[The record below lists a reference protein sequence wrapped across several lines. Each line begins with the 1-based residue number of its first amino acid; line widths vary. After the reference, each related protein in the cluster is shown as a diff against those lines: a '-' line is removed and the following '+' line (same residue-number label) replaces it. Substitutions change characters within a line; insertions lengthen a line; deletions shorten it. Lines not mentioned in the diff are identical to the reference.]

1 MRKWRIKSRKI
12 LATLLAAVMLLVMIP
27 TTLVDTAA
35 ADMTY
40 VEQDGWFYFWDEQG
54 LKDILTANADSEWIP
69 MRFAASQSELDDSTG
84 TMTLNSSVTIP
95 AKAYVHMRDGQL
107 KVTALR
113 KLTVQGTLV
122 TRVDRA
128 VTGSVSVEGDGV
140 YCKYSDVTDG
150 VSLVSELKKLGNMA
164 AAGDVAKN
172 LEVSVMAD
180 VTVNGDLTVPAGVY
194 MYLDE
199 GKTLQV
205 SGALTVEKDAAVG
218 DYGVLKAV
226 SVNIEQG
233 GSMSYGEGAELDYG
247 SQLTVNGEFYGFGTV
262 RGTGSQPS
270 IVIGGT
276 AEIDNYGAGSI
287 SADVWSVNAAAT
299 INNYGVLVVPLAQ
312 RASLVSGTN
321 ISYNAKDGD
330 NGTGSVQCT
339 VRLTDTEAGK
349 AGVLQNAI
357 NTFDTITDKKDY
369 ELFAVS
375 VSNAAKGQPMQL
387 TLNEDL
393 TVDGA
398 VDCLFL
404 TQNDWPEDE
413 TGFAPHVTI
422 GEGAALTVAAGRTL
436 SANVP
441 VTVNGTLDIRSEGS
455 FTFGTPGIVV
465 LQDGM
470 TVNGTVLTAGLLE
483 VSGDVIV
490 AEGGVL
496 HQTMGGVRIEGSLTV
511 NGTMTVDMVD
521 FQIKG
526 SYTKGANATVT
537 IGENANFS
545 YQAKTTFNK
554 DAILAAFAQED
565 VSTVT
570 VEVNE
575 DVTLTENLTIPK
587 GKTLVIDGYGTLTI
601 APGVT
606 LALEEYIRGENEA
619 PPTGT
624 MGGRIECSAPLV
636 IKGMLDVRA
645 EACLNPETVTVE
657 NGGKLIVQ
665 ANGEYNSWYG
675 SFTVKAGGHVTNNG
689 WISFGEDS
697 VIAVEGDWAA
707 AWTQGEGAEANKN
720 VAARLE
726 QGDNADQKIQKALAD
741 INASTLPDFFSY
753 TVPVYREDSGE
764 RIELTQDLT
773 IPAGVELA
781 FSSEGA
787 TTYIAEGAALTVQG
801 ILYSNDPFTVDGKLT
816 VSANGWATVWN
827 DLLVGGTLTI
837 DEDGRMYCQYLTDEN
852 EQGKAGTIVNNGS
865 LAAEQ
870 FDLKHNEVDIGGG
883 GDDGSKVVRSL
894 EALKSALA
902 EGGQINYRGTELTI
916 SEDLTIPENVNLT
929 INVTTFTVNE
939 GVTLTNKGNVWL
951 YGDAYLYGKLDVS
964 NEGGYFGGYGLVKA
978 GGEDNLVGDEYGNR
992 QFNWTARI
1000 SKEGASETLT
1010 QEELTAAGASVLA
1023 DGIEIDLG
1031 SQTTLTLAGGLE
1043 IRDKNVSIGG
1053 ANAAKVVVNGTL
1065 SVWNYLNLD
1074 APMTV
1079 NGTVNVYDSVYASRD
1094 ITVSTGGKLHVR
1106 NYYNESEHR
1115 QWTGSVQ
1122 FGNNAWIA
1130 LPEGAAWDDYVTVD
1144 DGCRLG
1150 VNRTVNA
1157 DNLES
1162 FLQSCNDGRDYIVTL
1177 HMNRHEGES
1186 VPLYIAT
1193 GTTLTIPENVELTIY
1208 DLTGNGYDTIIIG
1221 AADDSGNKGEII
1233 VNGSLRISMPAQVD
1247 GTLAINGEMRA
1258 VSGDTTTVNG
1268 AMTVNEGGT
1277 VQFSRLAGTGTI
1289 TNNGTLTA
1297 NEKAVGTVIGG
1308 SGNTTIDNT
1317 RLEASNMAE
1326 LKAALSSLSGST
1338 ERQTIFLCRSAM
1350 DDAAPGF
1357 VIDEDITV
1365 PSSVELRMDE
1375 MRSSNFR
1382 GLTVAE
1388 NAKLT
1393 VAGAVYSWAEDGV
1406 TVNGTLET
1414 LYGGQD
1420 ENGNWIPDGRIA
1432 AYSVTVASTGNLVNG
1447 GSTNV
1452 YDRDEQTGG
1461 TLAVEGK
1468 MENSGNLN
1476 CRDLQYSGTTLTN
1489 KGDIRV
1495 RQQLKI
1501 AEGSVIEN
1509 TGWITYGDCDALDK
1523 INNSENATIRWEKT
1537 VNTVEELRTLLT
1549 RTENGTATLELR
1561 EDCTLNEDL
1570 VIPGHIQLQISGE
1583 NGTPHTLTVPEN
1595 VTLFV
1600 GGQLTAQN
1608 SATIV
1613 VNGTLVTS
1621 GFAQV
1626 YGALTINESGVW
1638 EQKDNAD
1645 VSDDRASVTIDGLL
1659 EQSESRVQLSS
1670 WRNGKIIF
1678 GANARWN
1685 EVGTISSYKSST
1697 AITGFDTGKYKLSTD
1712 DGINYYLKRLSSGGG
1727 SGGGETSTVGDVNGD
1742 GVVDQA
1748 DLVALARF
1756 MAGIDDLEDTTR
1768 ADINGDGIY
1777 SAADLTAL
1785 ARMLEAQQDTQ
1796 TADAD
1801 ENGAPVDTGAELNA
1815 DAQDTV
1821 QTEDGGAPV
1830 EPAPAVDDVPETVE
1844 ESVTGEV
1851 PQTEAGE
1858 QAA

>member
-1 MRKWRIKSRKI
+1 
-12 LATLLAAVMLLVMIP
+12 
-27 TTLVDTAA
+27 
-35 ADMTY
+35 MT
-40 VEQDGWFYFWDEQG
+40 VSGD
-54 LKDILTANADSEWIP
+54 LTA
-69 MRFAASQSELDDSTG
+69 
-84 TMTLNSSVTIP
+84 P
-95 AKAYVHMRDGQL
+95 AKVELFLGRERAL
-107 KVTALR
+107 TVTG
-113 KLTVQGTLV
+113 KLTVESGAYVYASEALTVGSMEVKADSAVDAYGGIRYGSTLTVNGSMALYDKSFGTDSPSAITIGAGGKLMNGYEAITIADRWYIGDNATVDNSGSLVVPVEHRGDLAGKKNVPGAICSVKMLTDTEASRPGALQSAMAAFDSVSGKAENEYFNVVVRNAQLWQPLQFTLPEDLTVGGTVDGISFLQLAPPANTESFFPAVTLPAGKTLTVALDKQLSSTVPFVVNGTLV
-122 TRVDRA
+122 LPEG
-128 VTGSVSVEGDGV
+128 GSMVNGAYPTATFNGGLQVNGTVNSFGW
-140 YCKYSDVTDG
+140 
-150 VSLVSELKKLGNMA
+150 
-164 AAGDVAKN
+164 
-172 LEVSVMAD
+172 
-180 VTVNGDLTVPAGVY
+180 VTVNGD
-194 MYLDE
+194 M
-199 GKTLQV
+199 
-205 SGALTVEKDAAVG
+205 
-218 DYGVLKAV
+218 
-226 SVNIEQG
+226 
-233 GSMSYGEGAELDYG
+233 
-247 SQLTVNGEFYGFGTV
+247 
-262 RGTGSQPS
+262 
-270 IVIGGT
+270 
-276 AEIDNYGAGSI
+276 
-287 SADVWSVNAAAT
+287 
-299 INNYGVLVVPLAQ
+299 
-312 RASLVSGTN
+312 
-321 ISYNAKDGD
+321 
-330 NGTGSVQCT
+330 
-339 VRLTDTEAGK
+339 
-349 AGVLQNAI
+349 
-357 NTFDTITDKKDY
+357 
-369 ELFAVS
+369 
-375 VSNAAKGQPMQL
+375 
-387 TLNEDL
+387 
-393 TVDGA
+393 
-398 VDCLFL
+398 
-404 TQNDWPEDE
+404 
-413 TGFAPHVTI
+413 
-422 GEGAALTVAAGRTL
+422 TVAAGGTFRQQYGSLTVTGTL
-436 SANVP
+436 
-441 VTVNGTLDIRSEGS
+441 TVNGTLDLAETN
-455 FTFGTPGIVV
+455 FTVKGTYV
-465 LQDGM
+465 
-470 TVNGTVLTAGLLE
+470 
-483 VSGDVIV
+483 
-490 AEGGVL
+490 
-496 HQTMGGVRIEGSLTV
+496 
-511 NGTMTVDMVD
+511 
-521 FQIKG
+521 KG
-526 SYTKGANATVT
+526 ENATVNMD
-537 IGENANFS
+537 EKVSFD
-545 YQAKTTFNK
+545 YQVKTEFNR
-554 DAILAAFAQED
+554 DAILAAVAQEN

-587 GKTLVIDGYGTLTI
+587 GKTLVIDGYETLTI

-624 MGGRIECSAPLV
+624 TGGRIECSSPLV
-636 IKGMLDVRA
+636 IKGTLDVRA

-697 VIAVEGDWAA
+697 VIAVEGEWAV

-720 VAARLE
+720 VAVRLE

-753 TVPVYREDSGE
+753 TVPIYREDSGE
-764 RIELTQDLT
+764 RIELTQALT

-787 TTYIAEGAALTVQG
+787 MTYIAEGAALTVQG
-801 ILYSNDPFTVDGKLT
+801 GMYSNAPFNVDGKLT

-827 DLLVGGTLTI
+827 NLLVGGTLTI
-837 DEDGRMYCQYLTDEN
+837 DEGGRMYCQYLTDEN

-865 LAAEQ
+865 LSAEQ
-870 FDLKHNEVDIGGG
+870 TELKHNEVDIGG

-951 YGDAYLYGKLDVS
+951 HGDAYLYGKLDVS
-964 NEGGYFGGYGLVKA
+964 NESSYFGGYGVVKA

-1000 SKEGASETLT
+1000 SKEGTSETLT
-1010 QEELTAAGASVLA
+1010 QEELTAAGASTLA
-1023 DGIEIDLG
+1023 NRIEIDLG
-1031 SQTTLTLAGGLE
+1031 SQTTLTLADGLE
-1043 IRDKNVSIGG
+1043 IRDKNVYIWG

-1079 NGTVNVYDSVYASRD
+1079 NGTVNVYNSVYASRD
-1094 ITVSTGGKLHVR
+1094 ITVSTGGKLRVH

-1115 QWTGSVQ
+1115 QWTGSVE
-1122 FGNNAWIA
+1122 FESNAWIA

-1221 AADDSGNKGEII
+1221 AADESGKKGEVI

-1247 GTLAINGEMRA
+1247 GTLTINGEMRA

-1308 SGNTTIDNT
+1308 SGKTMIDNT

-1338 ERQTIFLCRSAM
+1338 ERQTIYLCRSAM
-1350 DDAAPGF
+1350 DDANPYF
-1357 VIDEDITV
+1357 VIDGDITV
-1365 PSSVELRMDE
+1365 PSNVQLRMDE

-1382 GLTVAE
+1382 GLTVAQD
-1388 NAKLT
+1388 AKLT
-1393 VAGAVYSWAEDGV
+1393 VAGAVYNWAEDGV

-1420 ENGNWIPDGRIA
+1420 ENGNWIPNGQIA
-1432 AYSVTVASTGNLVNG
+1432 AYSVTVASTGHLVNG
-1447 GSTNV
+1447 GNTDVN
-1452 YDRDEQTGG
+1452 DRDEQTGG
-1461 TLAVEGK
+1461 TLVVEGVL
-1468 MENSGNLN
+1468 ENSNTVN
-1476 CRDLQYSGTTLTN
+1476 CRDLKYSGTELTN
-1489 KGDIRV
+1489 KGNIYV

-1501 AEGSVIEN
+1501 AEGCAIANAGQV
-1509 TGWITYGDCDALDK
+1509 TYADCDALDK
-1523 INNSENATIRWEKT
+1523 INNSENATIRWNKT
-1537 VNTVEELRTLLT
+1537 VNTVEELRVLLT
-1549 RTENGTATLELR
+1549 RTESGTATLELR
-1561 EDCTLNEDL
+1561 EDCTLNEELAIPENIEL
-1570 VIPGHIQLQISGE
+1570 VFAADHGQ
-1583 NGTPHTLTVPEN
+1583 TPTLTVSEG
-1595 VTLFV
+1595 VTLSAN
-1600 GGQLTAQN
+1600 GQLNIQD
-1608 SATIV
+1608 SATLV
-1613 VNGTLVTS
+1613 VNGTLATCNNV
-1621 GFAQV
+1621 QV
-1626 YGALTINESGVW
+1626 NGALLISESGVW
-1638 EQKDNAD
+1638 QQENW
-1645 VSDDRASVTIDGLL
+1645 ASVNNDGASITINGRL
-1659 EQSESRVQLSS
+1659 EQSESWVELTS

-1678 GANARWN
+1678 GANAHWN
-1685 EVGTISSYKSST
+1685 EVGTISSHESST

-1727 SGGGETSTVGDVNGD
+1727 SGGGETSTIGDVNGD

-1785 ARMLEAQQDTQ
+1785 ARMLEAQQGTQ

-1830 EPAPAVDDVPETVE
+1830 EPAPVVDDVPETVE

>member
-1 MRKWRIKSRKI
+1 MKKWRIKSRKI

-27 TTLVDTAA
+27 TTMVDTAA

-54 LKDILTANADSEWIP
+54 LKDILTANADSEWIS
-69 MRFAASQSELDDSTG
+69 MRFAASQSELDNSAG

-95 AKAYVHMRDGQL
+95 ASAYVHMRDGQL
-107 KVTALR
+107 KVAALR

-150 VSLVSELKKLGNMA
+150 ASLVSELKKLGDMA
-164 AAGDVAKN
+164 AAGDVAKD
-172 LEVSVMAD
+172 LEVNVMAD

-205 SGALTVEKDAAVG
+205 SGALTVKKDAAVG
-218 DYGVLKAV
+218 DYGVLKAA

-247 SQLTVNGEFYGFGTV
+247 SQLTVNGGFYGFGTV

-276 AEIDNYGAGSI
+276 AEISNYGAGSI
-287 SADVWSVNAAAT
+287 FADVWSVNATAT

-330 NGTGSVQCT
+330 NGTGSVQYA

-357 NTFDTITDKKDY
+357 NTFDTITGKKDY

-375 VSNAAKGQPMQL
+375 VSNAVKGQPMRL
-387 TLNEDL
+387 TLNENV

-436 SANVP
+436 SVNVP
-441 VTVNGTLDIRSEGS
+441 VTVNGTLDIRNEGG

-470 TVNGTVLTAGLLE
+470 TLNGTVLTAGLLE
-483 VSGDVIV
+483 VYGDVAV

-496 HQTMGGVRIEGSLTV
+496 HQTMGSVRIEGSLTV
-511 NGTMTVDMVD
+511 NGTMIVDMVD

-537 IGENANFS
+537 IGENANFN
-545 YQAKTTFNK
+545 YQVKTEFNR
-554 DAILAAFAQED
+554 DAILAAFAQEN

-575 DVTLTENLTIPK
+575 DVTLTEDLTIPK
-587 GKTLVIDGYGTLTI
+587 GKTLGIDGYGTLTI

-606 LALEEYIRGENEA
+606 LALEGTVEADWEQNISGGRLECGAPMVIRG
-619 PPTGT
+619 TFSVGT
-624 MGGRIECSAPLV
+624 
-636 IKGMLDVRA
+636 RA
-645 EACLNPETVTVE
+645 YANPYTTITVE
-657 NGGKLIVQ
+657 NGGSLVM
-665 ANGEYNSWYG
+665 NGSSYFAG
-675 SFTVKAGGHVTNNG
+675 HSFTVKSGGRVINNSRMAFGTGNTITVEDG
-689 WISFGEDS
+689 WDS
-697 VIAVEGDWAA
+697 
-707 AWTQGEGAEANKN
+707 AWTQGPNATAEVNRGIYLYSN
-720 VAARLE
+720 
-726 QGDNADQKIQKALAD
+726 DNAAAAIQTAIAEVTG
-741 INASTLPDFFSY
+741 SLPEFFSY
-753 TVPVYREDSGE
+753 VVYVYREDSGE

-781 FSSEGA
+781 FYDEGV
-787 TTYIAEGAALTVQG
+787 TTYIAEGAALTIQG
-801 ILYSNDPFTVDGKLT
+801 GLYSEAPITVDGKLT
-816 VSANGWATVWN
+816 VSANGYANVQKN
-827 DLLVGGTLTI
+827 LLVGGTLTI
-837 DEDGRMYCQYLTDEN
+837 DEGGRMYCQYLTDEN

-883 GDDGSKVVRSL
+883 GDDGSKVVYSL

-902 EGGQINYRGTELTI
+902 EGGQIDYRGTELTI

-929 INVTTFTVNE
+929 IDVTTFTVNE
-939 GVTLTNKGNVWL
+939 GVTLTNKGNVSL
-951 YGDAYLYGKLDVS
+951 YGDMYLYGKLDVS
-964 NEGGYFGGYGLVKA
+964 NGISYFGGYGVVKA
-978 GGEDNLVGDEYGNR
+978 GGEDNLVGDENGNR
-992 QFNWTARI
+992 QFNWTTRI
-1000 SKEGASETLT
+1000 SKEGTSETLT
-1010 QEELTAAGASVLA
+1010 QEELTAAGASTLTNR
-1023 DGIEIDLG
+1023 IEIDLG

-1043 IRDKNVSIGG
+1043 IRDKNVSIWG

-1094 ITVSTGGKLHVR
+1094 ITVNTGGKLHVH

-1115 QWTGSVQ
+1115 QWTGSVE
-1122 FGNNAWIA
+1122 FGDTAWIA

-1150 VNRTVNA
+1150 ANRTVNA

-1162 FLQSCNDGRDYIVTL
+1162 FLQSCDDGRNYIVTL

-1208 DLTGNGYDTIIIG
+1208 DLTGNGYNTIIIG
-1221 AADDSGNKGEII
+1221 AADESGNKGEVI

-1247 GTLAINGEMRA
+1247 GTLTISGEMRA

-1308 SGNTTIDNT
+1308 SGKTMIDNT

-1326 LKAALSSLSGST
+1326 LKAALSSLSGSA

-1350 DDAAPGF
+1350 DDADPYF

-1365 PSSVELRMDE
+1365 PSGVELRMDE

-1388 NAKLT
+1388 DAKLT
-1393 VAGAVYSWAEDGV
+1393 VAGGVYSWAEDGV

-1420 ENGNWIPDGRIA
+1420 EDGNGISNGRIA

-1447 GSTNV
+1447 GNTDVN
-1452 YDRDEQTGG
+1452 DRDEQTGG
-1461 TLAVEGK
+1461 TLAIEGT
-1468 MENSGNLN
+1468 MENSGYIN
-1476 CRDLQYSGTTLTN
+1476 CRDLRHSGTELTN
-1489 KGDIRV
+1489 KGNIYV

-1501 AEGSVIEN
+1501 AEGSAIEN
-1509 TGWITYGDCDALDK
+1509 AGWITYGDCDALDK
-1523 INNSENATIRWEKT
+1523 ISNSENASIRWEKT
-1537 VNTVEELRTLLT
+1537 ANTVEELRTLLT
-1549 RTENGTATLELR
+1549 RTGNGTATLELR
-1561 EDCTLNEDL
+1561 EGCTLNEDL
-1570 VIPGHIQLQISGE
+1570 VVPGNIELVLAADHGQA
-1583 NGTPHTLTVPEN
+1583 PTLTVPEG
-1595 VTLFV
+1595 VTLSAN
-1600 GGQLTAQN
+1600 GQLN
-1608 SATIV
+1608 IKDSATLA
-1613 VNGTLVTS
+1613 VNGTLATS
-1621 GFAQV
+1621 NDVQV
-1626 YGALTINESGVW
+1626 NGALLISESGVW
-1638 EQKDNAD
+1638 KQKN
-1645 VSDDRASVTIDGLL
+1645 SASVNNDSASITINGAL
-1659 EQSESRVQLSS
+1659 EQSESWVELTS
-1670 WRNGKIIF
+1670 WWNGKIIF

-1685 EVGTISSYKSST
+1685 EVGAICSRESST
-1697 AITGFDTGKYKLSTD
+1697 AITGFDTGKYELRS
-1712 DGINYYLKRLSSGGG
+1712 DGEYYYLKRVSSGGG
-1727 SGGGETSTVGDVNGD
+1727 SGGGETSITGDVNGD

-1785 ARMLEAQQDTQ
+1785 ARMLEAQQGTQ

-1844 ESVTGEV
+1844 KSVTGEV
-1851 PQTEAGE
+1851 PQTEAEE

>member
-12 LATLLAAVMLLVMIP
+12 LATLLAAVILLVMIP
-27 TTLVDTAA
+27 TTMVDMALAANYVTDKDGNTYFWSEQGLRELIAAAPDGSAHFAKSATQLDNSNATLTITSDLTIPKCFSVYMNYGQLVVSAGATLTVEGQLEAGFGKVSGSIVATEGATYYLFSEASTGAQLTADLQKLGAAAA
-35 ADMTY
+35 ADTSGAHY
-40 VEQDGWFYFWDEQG
+40 SAYIIGDVTVSGD
-54 LKDILTANADSEWIP
+54 LTA
-69 MRFAASQSELDDSTG
+69 
-84 TMTLNSSVTIP
+84 P
-95 AKAYVHMRDGQL
+95 AKVELFLGRERAL
-107 KVTALR
+107 TVTG
-113 KLTVQGTLV
+113 KLTVESGAYVYASEALTVGSMEVKADSAVDAYGGIRYGSTLTVNGSMVLYDKSFGTGTTSTITIGAGGKLMNGYEAITIADRWYIGDNATVDNSGSLVVPVEHRGDLVGKKNVPGAIYSVKMLTDTEASRPGALQSAMAAFDSVSGKADNEYFNVVVRNAQLRQPLQFTLPEDLTVGGTVDGISFLQLAPPANTERFFPSVTLPAGKTLTVALDKQLSSTVPFVVNGTLV
-122 TRVDRA
+122 LPEG
-128 VTGSVSVEGDGV
+128 GSMVNGAYPTATFNGGLQVNGTVNSFGG
-140 YCKYSDVTDG
+140 
-150 VSLVSELKKLGNMA
+150 
-164 AAGDVAKN
+164 
-172 LEVSVMAD
+172 
-180 VTVNGDLTVPAGVY
+180 VTVNGD
-194 MYLDE
+194 M
-199 GKTLQV
+199 
-205 SGALTVEKDAAVG
+205 
-218 DYGVLKAV
+218 
-226 SVNIEQG
+226 
-233 GSMSYGEGAELDYG
+233 
-247 SQLTVNGEFYGFGTV
+247 
-262 RGTGSQPS
+262 
-270 IVIGGT
+270 
-276 AEIDNYGAGSI
+276 
-287 SADVWSVNAAAT
+287 
-299 INNYGVLVVPLAQ
+299 
-312 RASLVSGTN
+312 
-321 ISYNAKDGD
+321 
-330 NGTGSVQCT
+330 
-339 VRLTDTEAGK
+339 
-349 AGVLQNAI
+349 
-357 NTFDTITDKKDY
+357 
-369 ELFAVS
+369 
-375 VSNAAKGQPMQL
+375 
-387 TLNEDL
+387 
-393 TVDGA
+393 
-398 VDCLFL
+398 
-404 TQNDWPEDE
+404 
-413 TGFAPHVTI
+413 
-422 GEGAALTVAAGRTL
+422 TVAAGGTFRQQYGSLTVTGTL
-436 SANVP
+436 
-441 VTVNGTLDIRSEGS
+441 TVNGTLDLAETN
-455 FTFGTPGIVV
+455 FTVKGTYV
-465 LQDGM
+465 
-470 TVNGTVLTAGLLE
+470 
-483 VSGDVIV
+483 
-490 AEGGVL
+490 
-496 HQTMGGVRIEGSLTV
+496 
-511 NGTMTVDMVD
+511 
-521 FQIKG
+521 KG
-526 SYTKGANATVT
+526 ENATVNMD
-537 IGENANFS
+537 EKVSFD
-545 YQAKTTFNK
+545 YQVKTEFNR
-554 DAILAAFAQED
+554 DAILAAFAQEN

-587 GKTLVIDGYGTLTI
+587 GKTLVIDGYETLTI

-624 MGGRIECSAPLV
+624 MGGRIECSSPLV
-636 IKGMLDVRA
+636 IKGTLDVRA
-645 EACLNPETVTVE
+645 EACLNPGTVTVE

-689 WISFGEDS
+689 WMSFSEDS
-697 VIAVEGDWAA
+697 VITVEDEWAV

-720 VAARLE
+720 VAVRLE

-753 TVPVYREDSGE
+753 TVPIYREDSGE

-801 ILYSNDPFTVDGKLT
+801 GLYSNAPFNVDGKLT

-827 DLLVGGTLTI
+827 NLLVGGTLTI
-837 DEDGRMYCQYLTDEN
+837 DEGGRVYCQYLTDEN

-865 LAAEQ
+865 LTAEQ
-870 FDLKHNEVDIGGG
+870 FDLKHNEVDIG
-883 GDDGSKVVRSL
+883 DDSGNRVVGTF
-894 EALKSALA
+894 EALKSALTK
-902 EGGQINYRGTELTI
+902 GGQINYRGSELTI
-916 SEDLTIPENVNLT
+916 SEDLTIPENVDLT
-929 INVTTFTVNE
+929 INVTTFTVSE
-939 GVTLTNKGNVWL
+939 GVTLTNRGNVTVF
-951 YGDAYLYGKLDVS
+951 GDMYLYGKLDVS
-964 NEGGYFGGYGLVKA
+964 GETGGFRGYGMIM
-978 GGEDNLVGDEYGNR
+978 EGDESSIIGEYGGR
-992 QFNWTARI
+992 RFRWTMRVTK
-1000 SKEGASETLT
+1000 SGETEILT
-1010 QEELTAAGASVLA
+1010 AEELTAMFDAPLVSA
-1023 DGIEIDLG
+1023 IELRLG
-1031 SQTTLTLAGGLE
+1031 RQTTLTLNGDIAINDKQLNISGGQYS
-1043 IRDKNVSIGG
+1043 NVVI
-1053 ANAAKVVVNGTL
+1053 NGKL
-1065 SVWNYLNLD
+1065 SVWRYMYISTT
-1074 APMTV
+1074 MTV
-1079 NGTVNVYDSVYASRD
+1079 NGTVEVYANLVMRGNMT
-1094 ITVSTGGKLHVR
+1094 INNGGNLHVR
-1106 NYYNESEHR
+1106 NYLDKDTYR
-1115 QWTGSVQ
+1115 QWIGSVE
-1122 FGNNAWIA
+1122 FAEGFRIN
-1130 LPEGAAWDDYVTVD
+1130 LPEGATMGDYVTVD
-1144 DGCRLG
+1144 QGCTVGVRKYVAASELEGTLRNCADGQYYIIQ
-1150 VNRTVNA
+1150 VSN
-1157 DNLES
+1157 D
-1162 FLQSCNDGRDYIVTL
+1162 QSQSEKWPL
-1177 HMNRHEGES
+1177 H
-1186 VPLYIAT
+1186 IAA
-1193 GTTLTIPENVELTIY
+1193 GTTVTIPENVTVQIPDYNIGGFSEFA
-1208 DLTGNGYDTIIIG
+1208 IG
-1221 AADDSGNKGEII
+1221 AADENGTKGELVVNGRLEVDVPARVEGTLT
-1233 VNGSLRISMPAQVD
+1233 VNGSARF
-1247 GTLAINGEMRA
+1247 GNGYEVR
-1258 VSGDTTTVNG
+1258 TNG
-1268 AMTVNEGGT
+1268 AMLVNAGGEMEINGKLT
-1277 VQFSRLAGTGTI
+1277 GTGTI

-1308 SGNTTIDNT
+1308 SGKTTIYNT

-1326 LKAALSSLSGST
+1326 LKAALSSLSGSA
-1338 ERQTIFLCRSAM
+1338 ERQTIYLCRSAM
-1350 DDAAPGF
+1350 DDANPYF
-1357 VIDEDITV
+1357 VIDGDITV
-1365 PSSVELRMDE
+1365 PSGVELRMDE

-1697 AITGFDTGKYKLSTD
+1697 TITGFDPGRYKLSTS
-1712 DGINYYLKRLSSGGG
+1712 DGINYYLERVSSGGG

-1742 GVVDQA
+1742 SVVDQA

-1830 EPAPAVDDVPETVE
+1830 EPVPAVDDVPETVE
-1844 ESVTGEV
+1844 EPVTGEV

>member
-1 MRKWRIKSRKI
+1 MKKWKIKSRKI

-27 TTLVDTAA
+27 TTLVDTALA
-35 ADMTY
+35 ANY
-40 VEQDGWFYFWDEQG
+40 VTDKDGNTYFWSEQG
-54 LKDILTANADSEWIP
+54 LRELIAADPDGYVCFAKSAAQLEDSNATLTISSDLTIPKDFGVYMGEGRLEVSSGKTLTVEGQLEAGYDKVSGSVVVAEGATYYLFSEASTGAQLASDLPKLGAAAAVDKSGAKYSAYIIGDVTVSGDLTA
-69 MRFAASQSELDDSTG
+69 
-84 TMTLNSSVTIP
+84 P
-95 AKAYVHMRDGQL
+95 AKVELFLGRERAL
-107 KVTALR
+107 TVTG
-113 KLTVQGTLV
+113 KLTVESGAYVYASEALTVGSMEVKADSAVDAYGGIRYGSALIINGVANLWDKSFGTGTTSTITIGAGGKLMNGYEAITIADRWSVSDGATIDNGGSLVVPVEHRGDLAGKKNVPGAICSVKMLTDTEASRSGALKSAMAAFDGISGKANNEYFNVVVRNAQLWQPLQVTLPDDLTVGGMLDGISFLQLAPPANTESFFPAVTLPAGKTLTVALGKQLSSTVPFVVNGTLV
-122 TRVDRA
+122 LPEGGGMVD
-128 VTGSVSVEGDGV
+128 
-140 YCKYSDVTDG
+140 
-150 VSLVSELKKLGNMA
+150 GNYPTA
-164 AAGDVAKN
+164 TFNGGLQVN
-172 LEVSVMAD
+172 GTVNSFGW
-180 VTVNGDLTVPAGVY
+180 VTVNGD
-194 MYLDE
+194 M
-199 GKTLQV
+199 
-205 SGALTVEKDAAVG
+205 
-218 DYGVLKAV
+218 
-226 SVNIEQG
+226 
-233 GSMSYGEGAELDYG
+233 
-247 SQLTVNGEFYGFGTV
+247 
-262 RGTGSQPS
+262 
-270 IVIGGT
+270 
-276 AEIDNYGAGSI
+276 
-287 SADVWSVNAAAT
+287 
-299 INNYGVLVVPLAQ
+299 
-312 RASLVSGTN
+312 
-321 ISYNAKDGD
+321 
-330 NGTGSVQCT
+330 
-339 VRLTDTEAGK
+339 
-349 AGVLQNAI
+349 
-357 NTFDTITDKKDY
+357 
-369 ELFAVS
+369 
-375 VSNAAKGQPMQL
+375 
-387 TLNEDL
+387 
-393 TVDGA
+393 
-398 VDCLFL
+398 
-404 TQNDWPEDE
+404 
-413 TGFAPHVTI
+413 
-422 GEGAALTVAAGRTL
+422 TVAAGGTFRQQYGSLTVTGTL
-436 SANVP
+436 
-441 VTVNGTLDIRSEGS
+441 TVNGTLDLAETN
-455 FTFGTPGIVV
+455 FTVKGTYV
-465 LQDGM
+465 
-470 TVNGTVLTAGLLE
+470 
-483 VSGDVIV
+483 
-490 AEGGVL
+490 
-496 HQTMGGVRIEGSLTV
+496 
-511 NGTMTVDMVD
+511 
-521 FQIKG
+521 KG
-526 SYTKGANATVT
+526 ENATVNMD
-537 IGENANFS
+537 EKVSFD
-545 YQAKTTFNK
+545 YQVRTEFNR

-575 DVTLTENLTIPK
+575 DMTLTEDLTIPQK
-587 GKTLVIDGYGTLTI
+587 KTLVIEGYGTLTI
-601 APGVT
+601 APGAT
-606 LALEEYIRGENEA
+606 LALKEYIRGENEA

-636 IKGMLDVRA
+636 IKGTLDVRA
-645 EACLNPETVTVE
+645 EACLNPGTVTVE

-675 SFTVKAGGHVTNNG
+675 SFTIKAGGHVTNNG

-697 VIAVEGDWAA
+697 VITVEDEWAV

-720 VAARLE
+720 VAVRLE
-726 QGDNADQKIQKALAD
+726 QGDNADQKIQKVLAD

-781 FSSEGA
+781 FYNEGV
-787 TTYIAEGAALTVQG
+787 TTYIAEGATLTIQG
-801 ILYSNDPFTVDGKLT
+801 TLYSNAPITVDGKLT
-816 VSANGWATVWN
+816 VSANGYANVQKN
-827 DLLVGGTLTI
+827 LLVGGTLTI

-865 LAAEQ
+865 LAAKQ

-883 GDDGSKVVRSL
+883 DDGSKVVYSL

-964 NEGGYFGGYGLVKA
+964 NESGYFGGYGVVKA
-978 GGEDNLVGDEYGNR
+978 GGEDNLVGDENGNR
-992 QFNWTARI
+992 QFNWTTRI
-1000 SKEGASETLT
+1000 SKEGTSETLT
-1010 QEELTAAGASVLA
+1010 QEELTAAGASTLTNR
-1023 DGIEIDLG
+1023 IEIDLG
-1031 SQTTLTLAGGLE
+1031 SQTTLTLADGLE
-1043 IRDKNVSIGG
+1043 IRDKNVYIWG

-1094 ITVSTGGKLHVR
+1094 ITVNTGGKLHVR

-1115 QWTGSVQ
+1115 QWTGSVE
-1122 FGNNAWIA
+1122 FGDAAWIA

-1150 VNRTVNA
+1150 ANRTVNA

-1162 FLQSCNDGRDYIVTL
+1162 FLQSCDDGRNYIVTL

-1208 DLTGNGYDTIIIG
+1208 DLTGNGYNTIIIG
-1221 AADDSGNKGEII
+1221 AADESGNKGEVI

-1247 GTLAINGEMRA
+1247 GTLTINGEMRA

-1289 TNNGTLTA
+1289 TNNGTLMA

-1308 SGNTTIDNT
+1308 SGKTTIYNT

-1326 LKAALSSLSGST
+1326 LKAALSSLSGSA

-1350 DDAAPGF
+1350 DDANPYF

-1365 PSSVELRMDE
+1365 PSGVELRMDE

-1393 VAGAVYSWAEDGV
+1393 VAGAVYTWAEDGV

-1414 LYGGQD
+1414 LHGGQD
-1420 ENGNWIPDGRIA
+1420 ENGNWISNGRVV
-1432 AYSVTVASTGNLVNG
+1432 AYSVTVASTGRLVNG
-1447 GSTNV
+1447 GGLDVN
-1452 YDRDEQTGG
+1452 DRDEQTGG
-1461 TLAVEGK
+1461 MLAVEGVL
-1468 MENSGNLN
+1468 ENSNTVN
-1476 CRDLQYSGTTLTN
+1476 CRDLRYSGTALTN
-1489 KGDIRV
+1489 KGNIYV

-1501 AEGSVIEN
+1501 AEGCVIEN
-1509 TGWITYGDCDALDK
+1509 AGQVTYADCDALDK
-1523 INNSENATIRWEKT
+1523 INNSENATICWSKI
-1537 VNTVEELRTLLT
+1537 VNTVEELRALLM
-1549 RTENGTATLELR
+1549 RTENGTAWLTLR
-1561 EDCTLNEDL
+1561 EDQTLTEEL
-1570 VIPGHIQLQISGE
+1570 TIPKNMELQLDTE
-1583 NGTPHTLTVPEN
+1583 NANQCTLTVPEG
-1595 VTLFV
+1595 VTLSAN
-1600 GGQLTAQN
+1600 GQLNIQD
-1608 SATIV
+1608 SATLV
-1613 VNGTLVTS
+1613 VNGTLATCNNV
-1621 GFAQV
+1621 QV
-1626 YGALTINESGVW
+1626 YGTLIVSESGVW
-1638 EQKDNAD
+1638 KQKN
-1645 VSDDRASVTIDGLL
+1645 SASVNNDGASITINGRL
-1659 EQSESRVQLSS
+1659 EQSESWVELTS

-1678 GANARWN
+1678 GTNAHWN
-1685 EVGTISSYKSST
+1685 EVGTISSHESST
-1697 AITGFDTGKYKLSTD
+1697 AITGFDTGKYKLSTN
-1712 DGINYYLKRLSSGGG
+1712 DGINYYLERLSSGGG
-1727 SGGGETSTVGDVNGD
+1727 SGGGETSITGDVNGD

-1785 ARMLEAQQDTQ
+1785 ARMLEAQQGTQ

-1801 ENGAPVDTGAELNA
+1801 ENGALVDTGAELNA

>member
-27 TTLVDTAA
+27 TTLVDTALA
-35 ADMTY
+35 ANY
-40 VEQDGWFYFWDEQG
+40 VTDKDGNTYFWSEQG
-54 LKDILTANADSEWIP
+54 LRELIAAAPDSYVCFAKSAAQLEDSNATLTIASDLTIPKGFGVYMGEGRLEVSSGKTLTVEGQLEAGYDKVSGSVVATEGATYYLFSEASTGAQLASDLPKLGAAAAADTSGAHYSAYIIGDVTVSGDLTA
-69 MRFAASQSELDDSTG
+69 
-84 TMTLNSSVTIP
+84 P
-95 AKAYVHMRDGQL
+95 AKVELFLGRERTL
-107 KVTALR
+107 TVTG
-113 KLTVQGTLV
+113 KLTVESSAYVYATEALTVGSMEVKADSAVDAYGGIRYGSILTVNGSMVLYDKSFGTGTTSTITIGAGGKLMNGYEAITIADRWYIGDNATVDNSGSLVVPVEHRGDLAGKKNVPGNIYSVKMLTDTEASRPGALQSAMAAFDSVSGKAENEYFNVVVRNAQLRQPLQFTLPEDLTVGGTVDGISFLQLAPPANTERFFPSVTLPAGKTLTVALDKQLSSTVPFVVNGTLV
-122 TRVDRA
+122 LPEG
-128 VTGSVSVEGDGV
+128 GSMVNGAYPTATFNGGLQVNGTVNSFGW
-140 YCKYSDVTDG
+140 
-150 VSLVSELKKLGNMA
+150 
-164 AAGDVAKN
+164 
-172 LEVSVMAD
+172 
-180 VTVNGDLTVPAGVY
+180 VTVNGD
-194 MYLDE
+194 M
-199 GKTLQV
+199 
-205 SGALTVEKDAAVG
+205 
-218 DYGVLKAV
+218 
-226 SVNIEQG
+226 
-233 GSMSYGEGAELDYG
+233 
-247 SQLTVNGEFYGFGTV
+247 
-262 RGTGSQPS
+262 
-270 IVIGGT
+270 
-276 AEIDNYGAGSI
+276 
-287 SADVWSVNAAAT
+287 
-299 INNYGVLVVPLAQ
+299 
-312 RASLVSGTN
+312 
-321 ISYNAKDGD
+321 
-330 NGTGSVQCT
+330 
-339 VRLTDTEAGK
+339 
-349 AGVLQNAI
+349 
-357 NTFDTITDKKDY
+357 
-369 ELFAVS
+369 
-375 VSNAAKGQPMQL
+375 
-387 TLNEDL
+387 
-393 TVDGA
+393 
-398 VDCLFL
+398 
-404 TQNDWPEDE
+404 
-413 TGFAPHVTI
+413 
-422 GEGAALTVAAGRTL
+422 TVAAGGTFRQQYGSLTVTGTL
-436 SANVP
+436 
-441 VTVNGTLDIRSEGS
+441 TVNGTLDLAETN
-455 FTFGTPGIVV
+455 FTVKGTYV
-465 LQDGM
+465 
-470 TVNGTVLTAGLLE
+470 
-483 VSGDVIV
+483 
-490 AEGGVL
+490 
-496 HQTMGGVRIEGSLTV
+496 
-511 NGTMTVDMVD
+511 
-521 FQIKG
+521 KG
-526 SYTKGANATVT
+526 ENATVNMD
-537 IGENANFS
+537 EKVSFD
-545 YQAKTTFNK
+545 YQVKTEFNR
-554 DAILAAFAQED
+554 DAILAAFAQEN

-575 DVTLTENLTIPK
+575 DVTLTEDLTIPK
-587 GKTLVIDGYGTLTI
+587 GKTLGIDGYGTLTI

-636 IKGMLDVRA
+636 IKGTLDVRA
-645 EACLNPETVTVE
+645 EACLNPGTVTVE
-657 NGGKLIVQ
+657 NGGKLIMQ

-675 SFTVKAGGHVTNNG
+675 SFTIKAGGHVTNNG

-697 VIAVEGDWAA
+697 VITVEDEWAV

-720 VAARLE
+720 VAVRLE

-753 TVPVYREDSGE
+753 TVPVHREEGGE

-816 VSANGWATVWN
+816 VSANGYATVWN
-827 DLLVGGTLTI
+827 DLLVGGTLTV
-837 DEDGRMYCQYLTDEN
+837 DEGGRMYCQYLTDEN

-870 FDLKHNEVDIGGG
+870 FDLKHNEVDIGG

-1023 DGIEIDLG
+1023 DGIEINLG

-1144 DGCRLG
+1144 DGCNLC
-1150 VNRTVNA
+1150 VNKSVRMSE
-1157 DNLES
+1157 LES
-1162 FLQSCNDGRDYIVTL
+1162 FLKSCNDGRKYMVTL
-1177 HMNRHEGES
+1177 HMNRHEGEKR
-1186 VPLYIAT
+1186 PLYIAA
-1193 GTTLTIPENVELTIY
+1193 GTTVTIPENVTVLIPDYNIGGFSEFA
-1208 DLTGNGYDTIIIG
+1208 IG
-1221 AADDSGNKGEII
+1221 AADENGTKGELVVNGRLEVDVPARVEGTLT
-1233 VNGSLRISMPAQVD
+1233 VNGSARF
-1247 GTLAINGEMRA
+1247 GNGYEVRA
-1258 VSGDTTTVNG
+1258 NG
-1268 AMTVNEGGT
+1268 AMLVNAGGEMVIT
-1277 VQFSRLAGTGTI
+1277 GKLTGTGTI

-1308 SGNTTIDNT
+1308 SGKTTIGNT

-1326 LKAALSSLSGST
+1326 LKAALSSLDGSA
-1338 ERQTIFLCRSAM
+1338 EWQTIYLCRSAM
-1350 DDAAPGF
+1350 DDADPYF
-1357 VIDEDITV
+1357 VIDGDITV
-1365 PSSVELRMDE
+1365 PSNVQLRMDE

-1382 GLTVAE
+1382 GLTVAQD
-1388 NAKLT
+1388 AKLT
-1393 VAGAVYSWAEDGV
+1393 VAGAIYNWAEDGV

-1420 ENGNWIPDGRIA
+1420 ENGNWIPNGQIA
-1432 AYSVTVASTGNLVNG
+1432 AYSVTVASTGHLVNG
-1447 GSTNV
+1447 GNTDVN
-1452 YDRDEQTGG
+1452 DRDEQTGG
-1461 TLAVEGK
+1461 TLVVEGVL
-1468 MENSGNLN
+1468 ENSNTVN
-1476 CRDLQYSGTTLTN
+1476 CRDLKYSGTELTN
-1489 KGDIRV
+1489 KGNIYV

-1501 AEGSVIEN
+1501 AEGCAIANAGQV
-1509 TGWITYGDCDALDK
+1509 TYADCDALDK
-1523 INNSENATIRWEKT
+1523 INNSENATIRWDKT
-1537 VNTVEELRTLLT
+1537 VNTVEELRALLT

-1561 EDCTLNEDL
+1561 EDCTLNEELTVPGNIEL
-1570 VIPGHIQLQISGE
+1570 VFAADHGQ
-1583 NGTPHTLTVPEN
+1583 TPTLTVSEG
-1595 VTLFV
+1595 VTLSAN
-1600 GGQLTAQN
+1600 GQLNIQKAVTLA
-1608 SATIV
+1608 A
-1613 VNGTLVTS
+1613 NGTLATS
-1621 GFAQV
+1621 NDVQV
-1626 YGALTINESGVW
+1626 NGALLISESGVW
-1638 EQKDNAD
+1638 RQENW
-1645 VSDDRASVTIDGLL
+1645 ASVNSDSASITINGRL
-1659 EQSESRVQLSS
+1659 EQSESWVELTSR
-1670 WRNGKIIF
+1670 WNGKIIF

-1685 EVGTISSYKSST
+1685 EVGTISSRESST
-1697 AITGFDTGKYKLSTD
+1697 AITGFDIGKYKLSTN
-1712 DGINYYLKRLSSGGG
+1712 DGINYYLERLSSGG
-1727 SGGGETSTVGDVNGD
+1727 SSSGGETSTIGDVNGD

-1748 DLVALARF
+1748 DLTALARF

-1785 ARMLEAQQDTQ
+1785 ARMLEAQQGTQ

-1830 EPAPAVDDVPETVE
+1830 EPVPAADDVPETVE
-1844 ESVTGEV
+1844 EPVTGEV

>member
-27 TTLVDTAA
+27 TTMVDTALA
-35 ADMTY
+35 ANY
-40 VEQDGWFYFWDEQG
+40 VTDKDGNTYFWSEQG
-54 LKDILTANADSEWIP
+54 LRELIAAAPDGYVCFAKSAAQLEDSNATLTIASDLTIPKDFGVYMGEGRLEVSSGKTLTVEGQLEAGYDKVSGSIVATEGARYYLFSEASTGAQLTADLQKLGAAAAADTSGAHYSAYIIG
-69 MRFAASQSELDDSTG
+69 D
-84 TMTLNSSVTIP
+84 VTVSGDLTAP
-95 AKAYVHMRDGQL
+95 AKVELFLGRERAL
-107 KVTALR
+107 TVTG
-113 KLTVQGTLV
+113 KLTVESGAYVYASEALTVGSMEVKADSAVDAYGGIRYGSTLTVNGSMVLYDKSFGTGTTSTITIGAGGKLMNGYEAITIADRWYIGDNATVDNSGSLVVPVEHRGDLAGKKNVPGAICSVKMLTDTEASRPGALQNAMAAFDSVSGKADNEYFNVVVRNAQLRQPLQFTLPEDLTVGGTVDGISFLQLAPPANTERFFPSVTLPAGKTLTVALDKQLSSTVPFVVNGTLV
-122 TRVDRA
+122 LPEG
-128 VTGSVSVEGDGV
+128 GSMVNGAYPTATFNGGLQVNGTVNSFGW
-140 YCKYSDVTDG
+140 
-150 VSLVSELKKLGNMA
+150 
-164 AAGDVAKN
+164 
-172 LEVSVMAD
+172 
-180 VTVNGDLTVPAGVY
+180 VTVNGD
-194 MYLDE
+194 M
-199 GKTLQV
+199 
-205 SGALTVEKDAAVG
+205 
-218 DYGVLKAV
+218 
-226 SVNIEQG
+226 
-233 GSMSYGEGAELDYG
+233 
-247 SQLTVNGEFYGFGTV
+247 
-262 RGTGSQPS
+262 
-270 IVIGGT
+270 
-276 AEIDNYGAGSI
+276 
-287 SADVWSVNAAAT
+287 
-299 INNYGVLVVPLAQ
+299 
-312 RASLVSGTN
+312 
-321 ISYNAKDGD
+321 
-330 NGTGSVQCT
+330 
-339 VRLTDTEAGK
+339 
-349 AGVLQNAI
+349 
-357 NTFDTITDKKDY
+357 
-369 ELFAVS
+369 
-375 VSNAAKGQPMQL
+375 
-387 TLNEDL
+387 
-393 TVDGA
+393 
-398 VDCLFL
+398 
-404 TQNDWPEDE
+404 
-413 TGFAPHVTI
+413 
-422 GEGAALTVAAGRTL
+422 TVAAGGTFRQQYGSLTVTGTL
-436 SANVP
+436 
-441 VTVNGTLDIRSEGS
+441 TVNGTLDLAETN
-455 FTFGTPGIVV
+455 FTVKGTYV
-465 LQDGM
+465 
-470 TVNGTVLTAGLLE
+470 
-483 VSGDVIV
+483 
-490 AEGGVL
+490 
-496 HQTMGGVRIEGSLTV
+496 
-511 NGTMTVDMVD
+511 
-521 FQIKG
+521 KG
-526 SYTKGANATVT
+526 ENATVNMD
-537 IGENANFS
+537 EKVSFD
-545 YQAKTTFNK
+545 YQVKTEFNR
-554 DAILAAFAQED
+554 DAILAAFAQEN

-587 GKTLVIDGYGTLTI
+587 GKTLVIDGYETLTI

-624 MGGRIECSAPLV
+624 MGGRIECSSPLV
-636 IKGMLDVRA
+636 IKGTLDVRA
-645 EACLNPETVTVE
+645 EACLNPGTVTVE
-657 NGGKLIVQ
+657 NGGKLIMQ

-675 SFTVKAGGHVTNNG
+675 SFTIKAGGHVTNNG

-697 VIAVEGDWAA
+697 VITVEDEWAV

-720 VAARLE
+720 VAVRLE

-753 TVPVYREDSGE
+753 TVPIYREDSGE

-816 VSANGWATVWN
+816 VSANGRATVWN
-827 DLLVGGTLTI
+827 NLLVGGTLTI
-837 DEDGRMYCQYLTDEN
+837 DEGGRMYCQYLTDEN
-852 EQGKAGTIVNNGS
+852 ERGKAGTIVNNGS

-870 FDLKHNEVDIGGG
+870 TELKHNEVDIGG

-951 YGDAYLYGKLDVS
+951 HGDAYLYGKLDVS
-964 NEGGYFGGYGLVKA
+964 NESGYFGGYGVVKA

-1000 SKEGASETLT
+1000 SKEGTSETLT
-1010 QEELTAAGASVLA
+1010 QEELTAAGASTLA
-1023 DGIEIDLG
+1023 NRIEIDLG
-1031 SQTTLTLAGGLE
+1031 SQTTLTLADGLE
-1043 IRDKNVSIGG
+1043 IRDKNVYIWG

-1094 ITVSTGGKLHVR
+1094 ITVSTGGKLHVH
-1106 NYYNESEHR
+1106 NYYNGSEHR
-1115 QWTGSVQ
+1115 QWTGSVE
-1122 FGNNAWIA
+1122 FENNAWIA

-1186 VPLYIAT
+1186 MPLYIAT

-1221 AADDSGNKGEII
+1221 AADESGNKGE
-1233 VNGSLRISMPAQVD
+1233 VVVDGLLRIYMPTQVD
-1247 GTLAINGEMRA
+1247 GTLTINGEMWA
-1258 VSGDTTTVNG
+1258 FSGDTTTVNG

-1697 AITGFDTGKYKLSTD
+1697 TITGFDPGRYKLSTS
-1712 DGINYYLKRLSSGGG
+1712 DGINYYLERVSSGGG
-1727 SGGGETSTVGDVNGD
+1727 SGGGETSTIGDVNGD

-1756 MAGIDDLEDTTR
+1756 MAGIDDLEDISR

-1785 ARMLEAQQDTQ
+1785 ARMLEAQQGTQ

-1830 EPAPAVDDVPETVE
+1830 EPAPVVDDVPETVE

>member
-27 TTLVDTAA
+27 TTLVDTAT

-95 AKAYVHMRDGQL
+95 AEAYVHMRDGQL
-107 KVTALR
+107 KVAALR

-150 VSLVSELKKLGNMA
+150 VSLVSELKKLGDMA
-164 AAGDVAKN
+164 AAGDVAKD

-180 VTVNGDLTVPAGVY
+180 VTVNGDLTVPAGVC

-205 SGALTVEKDAAVG
+205 SGALTVKKDAVVG
-218 DYGVLKAV
+218 NYGVLKAA

-247 SQLTVNGEFYGFGTV
+247 SQLTVNGGFYGFGTV
-262 RGTGSQPS
+262 RGTGSLPS

-276 AEIDNYGAGSI
+276 AEVDNYGAGSI
-287 SADVWSVNAAAT
+287 SADVWSVNATAT

-330 NGTGSVQCT
+330 NGTGSVQYA

-357 NTFDTITDKKDY
+357 NTFDTITGKKDY

-375 VSNAAKGQPMQL
+375 VSNAVKGQPMQL
-387 TLNEDL
+387 TLNENV

-436 SANVP
+436 SVNVP
-441 VTVNGTLDIRSEGS
+441 VTVNGTLDIRNEGS

-470 TVNGTVLTAGLLE
+470 TLNGTVLTAGLLE
-483 VSGDVIV
+483 VYGDVAV

-496 HQTMGGVRIEGSLTV
+496 HQTMGSVRIEGSLTV
-511 NGTMTVDMVD
+511 NGTMIVDMVD

-537 IGENANFS
+537 IGENANFN
-545 YQAKTTFNK
+545 YQAKTTFNR
-554 DAILAAFAQED
+554 DALLAAFAQEN

-570 VEVNE
+570 VDMTE
-575 DVTLTENLTIPK
+575 DVTLTEDLTIPK
-587 GKTLVIDGYGTLTI
+587 EKTLVINGYGTLTI
-601 APGVT
+601 APGAT
-606 LALEEYIRGENEA
+606 LALEGTVEADWEKDIDGGQLKCGAPMVIRGTFSVGNKA
-619 PPTGT
+619 YANPDG
-624 MGGRIECSAPLV
+624 
-636 IKGMLDVRA
+636 DVS
-645 EACLNPETVTVE
+645 VE
-657 NGGKLIVQ
+657 NDGKLIM
-665 ANGEYNSWYG
+665 AG
-675 SFTVKAGGHVTNNG
+675 SAYFGGRSFVVKAGGHVTNNG
-689 WISFGEDS
+689 WMSFTEGAAITVED
-697 VIAVEGDWAA
+697 DWAA
-707 AWTQGEGAEANKN
+707 VWTQGEGAETNIDV
-720 VAARLE
+720 VAALE

-753 TVPVYREDSGE
+753 TLSVYRQDDGE
-764 RIELTQDLT
+764 RIELTQDVT
-773 IPAGVELA
+773 IPTGVMLA
-781 FSSEGA
+781 FYNEGVM
-787 TTYIAEGAALTVQG
+787 TYIAKGAALTVQG
-801 ILYSNDPFTVDGKLT
+801 GLYSEAPITVDGKLT
-816 VSANGWATVWN
+816 VSASGYANVYN
-827 DLLVGGTLTI
+827 NLLVGGTLTV

-883 GDDGSKVVRSL
+883 GDDGSKVVYSL

-902 EGGQINYRGTELTI
+902 EGGQIDYRGTELTI

-951 YGDAYLYGKLDVS
+951 YGDACLYGKLDVS
-964 NEGGYFGGYGLVKA
+964 NEGGYIWGYGLVKA
-978 GGEDNLVGDEYGNR
+978 GGEDNLVRDEYGNR
-992 QFNWTARI
+992 WFNWTSRI

-1023 DGIEIDLG
+1023 DGIEINLG
-1031 SQTTLTLAGGLE
+1031 SQTTLTLADGLE

-1053 ANAAKVVVNGTL
+1053 ANAAKVVVNGPL
-1065 SVWNYLNLD
+1065 SVWNNMNLD
-1074 APMTV
+1074 VPMEL
-1079 NGTVNVYDSVYASRD
+1079 NGTVDVYGSVYASRD
-1094 ITVSTGGKLHVR
+1094 ITVNTGGKLHVH
-1106 NYYNESEHR
+1106 NYYNGSEHR
-1115 QWTGSVQ
+1115 QWTGSVE
-1122 FGNNAWIA
+1122 FENNAWIA

-1193 GTTLTIPENVELTIY
+1193 GTTLTIPENVELAIY
-1208 DLTGNGYDTIIIG
+1208 DLTVNGYDTIIIG
-1221 AADDSGNKGEII
+1221 AADESGNKGEVI

-1247 GTLAINGEMRA
+1247 GTLTISGEMRA

-1308 SGNTTIDNT
+1308 SGKTMIDNT

-1326 LKAALSSLSGST
+1326 LKAALSSLSGSA

-1350 DDAAPGF
+1350 DDAAPYF

-1365 PSSVELRMDE
+1365 PSGVELRMDE
-1375 MRSSNFR
+1375 MQSSSFR
-1382 GLTVAE
+1382 GLTVAK

-1393 VAGAVYSWAEDGV
+1393 IAGDVYCWAEDGV
-1406 TVNGTLET
+1406 TVNGTLKT
-1414 LYGGQD
+1414 LHGGQD
-1420 ENGNWIPDGRIA
+1420 EDGNGISNGRIA

-1447 GSTNV
+1447 GNTDVN
-1452 YDRDEQTGG
+1452 DRDEQTGG
-1461 TLAVEGK
+1461 ILAVEGK
-1468 MENSGNLN
+1468 MENSGYIN
-1476 CRDLQYSGTTLTN
+1476 CRDLKYSGTEMTN
-1489 KGDIRV
+1489 KGNIYV

-1523 INNSENATIRWEKT
+1523 INNSENATIRWNKT
-1537 VNTVEELRTLLT
+1537 VNTVEELRALLT
-1549 RTENGTATLELR
+1549 RTENGTATLDLR
-1561 EDCTLNEDL
+1561 EDCALNEDL
-1570 VIPGHIQLQISGE
+1570 TVPGNIELVLAAEYERTS
-1583 NGTPHTLTVPEN
+1583 TLTVPEG
-1595 VTLFV
+1595 VTLSAN
-1600 GGQLTAQN
+1600 GQLN
-1608 SATIV
+1608 IKDSATLA
-1613 VNGTLVTS
+1613 VNGTLATS
-1621 GFAQV
+1621 NDVQV
-1626 YGALTINESGVW
+1626 NGALLISESGVW
-1638 EQKDNAD
+1638 QQENW
-1645 VSDDRASVTIDGLL
+1645 ASVSNDGASITINGRL
-1659 EQSESRVQLSS
+1659 EQSESWVELTSR
-1670 WRNGKIIF
+1670 WNGKIIF
-1678 GANARWN
+1678 GANAHWN
-1685 EVGTISSYKSST
+1685 EVGTISSRESST
-1697 AITGFDTGKYKLSTD
+1697 AITGFDTGKYKLSTN
-1712 DGINYYLKRLSSGGG
+1712 DGINYYLERLSGGG
-1727 SGGGETSTVGDVNGD
+1727 SSSGGETSTIGDVNGD

-1785 ARMLEAQQDTQ
+1785 ARMLEAQQGTQ

-1830 EPAPAVDDVPETVE
+1830 EPAPVVDDVPETVE

>member
-27 TTLVDTAA
+27 TTLVDTALA
-35 ADMTY
+35 ANY
-40 VEQDGWFYFWDEQG
+40 VTDEDGNTYFWSEQG
-54 LKDILTANADSEWIP
+54 LRELIAAAPDGYVCFAKSAAQLEDSNATLTI
-69 MRFAASQSELDDSTG
+69 ASDL
-84 TMTLNSSVTIP
+84 TIP
-95 AKAYVHMRDGQL
+95 KDF
-107 KVTALR
+107 
-113 KLTVQGTLV
+113 
-122 TRVDRA
+122 
-128 VTGSVSVEGDGV
+128 GV
-140 YCKYSDVTDG
+140 YMG
-150 VSLVSELKKLGNMA
+150 EGR
-164 AAGDVAKN
+164 
-172 LEVSVMAD
+172 LEVSSGKTLTVEGQLEAGFGKVSGSIVATEGATYYLFSEASTGAQLTADLQKLGAAAAADTSGAHYIAYIIGD
-180 VTVNGDLTVPAGVY
+180 VTVSGDLTVPAKVELFLGR
-194 MYLDE
+194 E
-199 GKTLQV
+199 R
-205 SGALTVEKDAAVG
+205 ALTVTGKLTVESGAYVYATEALTV
-218 DYGVLKAV
+218 
-226 SVNIEQG
+226 
-233 GSMSYGEGAELDYG
+233 GSMEVKADSAVDAYGGIRYG
-247 SQLTVNGEFYGFGTV
+247 STLTVNGSVQLWDKSFGT
-262 RGTGSQPS
+262 GTTST
-270 IVIGGT
+270 ITI
-276 AEIDNYGAGSI
+276 GAGGKMMNGYEAI
-287 SADVWSVNAAAT
+287 TIADRWYIGDNAT
-299 INNYGVLVVPLAQ
+299 VDNSGSLVVPVEHRGDLAGKKN
-312 RASLVSGTN
+312 VPGN
-321 ISYNAKDGD
+321 IN
-330 NGTGSVQCT
+330 SVKM
-339 VRLTDTEAGK
+339 LTDTEASRSG
-349 AGVLQNAI
+349 ALQNAMAA
-357 NTFDTITDKKDY
+357 FD
-369 ELFAVS
+369 S
-375 VSNAAKGQPMQL
+375 VSGKAENEYFNVVVRNAQLRQPLQF
-387 TLNEDL
+387 TLPEDL
-393 TVDGA
+393 TVGGTVDGIS
-398 VDCLFL
+398 FL
-404 TQNDWPEDE
+404 QLAPPANTERFFPSVTLPAGKTLTVALDKQLSSTVPFVVNGTLVLPEGGSMVNGAYP
-413 TGFAPHVTI
+413 TATFNGGLQVNGTVNSFGWVTVN
-422 GEGAALTVAAGRTL
+422 GDMTVAAGGTFRQQYGSLTVTGTL
-436 SANVP
+436 
-441 VTVNGTLDIRSEGS
+441 TVNGTLDLAETN
-455 FTFGTPGIVV
+455 FTVKGTYV
-465 LQDGM
+465 
-470 TVNGTVLTAGLLE
+470 
-483 VSGDVIV
+483 
-490 AEGGVL
+490 
-496 HQTMGGVRIEGSLTV
+496 
-511 NGTMTVDMVD
+511 
-521 FQIKG
+521 KG
-526 SYTKGANATVT
+526 ENATVNMD
-537 IGENANFS
+537 EKVSFD
-545 YQAKTTFNK
+545 YQVKTEFNR
-554 DAILAAFAQED
+554 DAILAAFAQEN

-575 DVTLTENLTIPK
+575 DVTLTEDLTIPK
-587 GKTLVIDGYGTLTI
+587 GKTLGIDGYGTLTI

-636 IKGMLDVRA
+636 IKGTLDVRA

-697 VIAVEGDWAA
+697 AIAVEGDWAA
-707 AWTQGEGAEANKN
+707 AWTQGNGAEANKN

-773 IPAGVELA
+773 IPAGVELG
-781 FSSEGA
+781 FYNEGA

-801 ILYSNDPFTVDGKLT
+801 GMYSNAPFNVDGKLT

-827 DLLVGGTLTI
+827 NLLVGGTLTI
-837 DEDGRMYCQYLTDEN
+837 DEGGRMYCQYLADEN

-870 FDLKHNEVDIGGG
+870 FDLKHNEVDIGG

-951 YGDAYLYGKLDVS
+951 HGDAYLYGKLDVS
-964 NEGGYFGGYGLVKA
+964 NESGYFGGYGVVKA

-1000 SKEGASETLT
+1000 SKEGTSETLT
-1010 QEELTAAGASVLA
+1010 QEELTAAGASTLA
-1023 DGIEIDLG
+1023 NRIEIDLG
-1031 SQTTLTLAGGLE
+1031 SQTTLTLADGLE
-1043 IRDKNVSIGG
+1043 IRDKNVYIWG

-1106 NYYNESEHR
+1106 NYLDKDTYR
-1115 QWTGSVQ
+1115 QWTGSVE
-1122 FGNNAWIA
+1122 FENNAWIA
-1130 LPEGAAWDDYVTVD
+1130 LPEGAAWDNYVTVD

-1186 VPLYIAT
+1186 MPLYIAT

-1221 AADDSGNKGEII
+1221 AADESGNKGE
-1233 VNGSLRISMPAQVD
+1233 VVVDGLLRIYMPTQVD
-1247 GTLAINGEMRA
+1247 GTLTINGEMWA
-1258 VSGDTTTVNG
+1258 FSGDTTTVNG

-1365 PSSVELRMDE
+1365 PSGVELRMDE

-1523 INNSENATIRWEKT
+1523 INNSGDAHIRWEKT
-1537 VNTVEELRTLLT
+1537 VNTVEELRMLLT

-1570 VIPGHIQLQISGE
+1570 AIPGHIQLQISGE

-1595 VTLFV
+1595 VTLSV

-1697 AITGFDTGKYKLSTD
+1697 TITGFDPGRYELRS
-1712 DGINYYLKRLSSGGG
+1712 DGEYYYLKRVSSGGG
-1727 SGGGETSTVGDVNGD
+1727 SGGGSSGGETGIIGDVNGD

-1768 ADINGDGIY
+1768 ADINDDGIL

-1815 DAQDTV
+1815 DAQDTI

>member
-1 MRKWRIKSRKI
+1 MKKWRIKSRKI

-27 TTLVDTAA
+27 TTMVDTAA

-54 LKDILTANADSEWIP
+54 LKDILTANADSEWIS
-69 MRFAASQSELDDSTG
+69 MRFAASQSKLDDSTG

-107 KVTALR
+107 KVAALR

-150 VSLVSELKKLGNMA
+150 ASLVSELKKLGDMA
-164 AAGDVAKN
+164 AAGDVAKD
-172 LEVSVMAD
+172 LEVNVMAD

-233 GSMSYGEGAELDYG
+233 GSMSYGEGAELNYG
-247 SQLTVNGEFYGFGTV
+247 SRLTVNGGFHGFGTV
-262 RGTGSQPS
+262 RGTGSLPS

-276 AEIDNYGAGSI
+276 AEVDNYGAGSI
-287 SADVWSVNAAAT
+287 FADVWSVNAAAT

-330 NGTGSVQCT
+330 NGTGSVQYA

-357 NTFDTITDKKDY
+357 NTFDTITGKKDY

-375 VSNAAKGQPMQL
+375 VSNAVKGQPMQL
-387 TLNEDL
+387 TLNENV

-436 SANVP
+436 SVNVP
-441 VTVNGTLDIRSEGS
+441 VTVNGTLDIRNEGG

-470 TVNGTVLTAGLLE
+470 TLNGTVLTAGLLE
-483 VSGDVIV
+483 VYGDVAV

-496 HQTMGGVRIEGSLTV
+496 HQTMGSVRIEGSLTV
-511 NGTMTVDMVD
+511 NGTMIVDMVD

-537 IGENANFS
+537 IGENANFN
-545 YQAKTTFNK
+545 YQAKTTFNR
-554 DAILAAFAQED
+554 DAILAAFAQEN

-575 DVTLTENLTIPK
+575 DVTLTEDLTIPK
-587 GKTLVIDGYGTLTI
+587 KKTLVIEGYGTLTI
-601 APGVT
+601 APGAT
-606 LALEEYIRGENEA
+606 LALKEYIRGENEA

-636 IKGMLDVRA
+636 IKGTLDVRA
-645 EACLNPETVTVE
+645 EACLNPGTVTVE

-689 WISFGEDS
+689 WMSFGEDS
-697 VIAVEGDWAA
+697 VITVEDGWAA
-707 AWTQGEGAEANKN
+707 AWTQGKTAEAHKS

-726 QGDNADQKIQKALAD
+726 QGDNADQKIQKALTD

-764 RIELTQDLT
+764 RIELTQALT

-781 FSSEGA
+781 FYNEGV
-787 TTYIAEGAALTVQG
+787 TTYIAEGAALTIQG
-801 ILYSNDPFTVDGKLT
+801 TLYSNAPITVDGKLT
-816 VSANGWATVWN
+816 VSASGYANVYN

-837 DEDGRMYCQYLTDEN
+837 DEGGRMYCQYLTDEN

-870 FDLKHNEVDIGGG
+870 FDLKHNAIDISD
-883 GDDGSKVVRSL
+883 GDGNRIVGTF

-916 SEDLTIPENVNLT
+916 GEDLTIPENVNLT

-939 GVTLTNKGNVWL
+939 GVTLTNKGNVSL
-951 YGDAYLYGKLDVS
+951 YGDMHLYGKLDVS
-964 NEGGYFGGYGLVKA
+964 NGISYFGGYGVVKA

-992 QFNWTARI
+992 QFNWTTRI
-1000 SKEGASETLT
+1000 SKEGTSETLT
-1010 QEELTAAGASVLA
+1010 QEELTAAGASTLTNR
-1023 DGIEIDLG
+1023 IEIDLG
-1031 SQTTLTLAGGLE
+1031 SQTTLTLADGLE
-1043 IRDKNVSIGG
+1043 IRDKNVSIWG

-1106 NYYNESEHR
+1106 NYLDKDTYR
-1115 QWTGSVQ
+1115 QWTGSVE
-1122 FGNNAWIA
+1122 FENNAWIA
-1130 LPEGAAWDDYVTVD
+1130 LPEGAAWDNYVTVD
-1144 DGCRLG
+1144 DGCNLCVSKSVRMSE
-1150 VNRTVNA
+1150 
-1157 DNLES
+1157 LES
-1162 FLQSCNDGRDYIVTL
+1162 FLKSCNDGRKYMVTL
-1177 HMNRHEGES
+1177 RVDPHQGES
-1186 VPLYIAT
+1186 IPVYFAT
-1193 GTTLTIPENVELTIY
+1193 GTTVVIPENVELRINN
-1208 DLTGNGYDTIIIG
+1208 LTYRGYSAFVIG
-1221 AADDSGNKGEII
+1221 AADESGKKGEVI

-1247 GTLAINGEMRA
+1247 GTLTINGKLWA
-1258 VSGDTTTVNG
+1258 FGGATTTVNG
-1268 AMTVNEGGT
+1268 ALTVSEGANM
-1277 VQFSRLAGTGTI
+1277 SCNRLAGTGTI

-1308 SGNTTIDNT
+1308 NGKTMIDNT

-1350 DDAAPGF
+1350 DDADPYF

-1365 PSSVELRMDE
+1365 PSGVELHMDE
-1375 MRSSNFR
+1375 MQSSNFR

-1393 VAGAVYSWAEDGV
+1393 IAGDVYSWVEDGV

-1420 ENGNWIPDGRIA
+1420 EDGNGISNGRIA

-1447 GSTNV
+1447 GNTDVN
-1452 YDRDEQTGG
+1452 DRDEQTGG
-1461 TLAVEGK
+1461 ILAVEGK
-1468 MENSGNLN
+1468 MENSGYIN
-1476 CRDLQYSGTTLTN
+1476 CRDLRHSGTELTN
-1489 KGDIRV
+1489 KGNIYV

-1523 INNSENATIRWEKT
+1523 INNSGKATIHWEKT
-1537 VNTVEELRTLLT
+1537 VNTVEELRALLT

-1561 EDCTLNEDL
+1561 EDCTLNE
-1570 VIPGHIQLQISGE
+1570 E
-1583 NGTPHTLTVPEN
+1583 LTVPEN
-1595 VTLFV
+1595 IELVFAADHGQTPTLTVSEGVTLSV
-1600 GGQLTAQN
+1600 GGQLNIQD
-1608 SATIV
+1608 SATLV
-1613 VNGTLVTS
+1613 VNGTLATCNNV
-1621 GFAQV
+1621 QV
-1626 YGALTINESGVW
+1626 YGTLIISESGVW
-1638 EQKDNAD
+1638 KQKN
-1645 VSDDRASVTIDGLL
+1645 SASVNNDGASITINGRL
-1659 EQSESRVQLSS
+1659 EQSESWVELTS

-1685 EVGTISSYKSST
+1685 EVGTISSHESST
-1697 AITGFDTGKYKLSTD
+1697 VITGFDTGKYKLSTN
-1712 DGINYYLKRLSSGGG
+1712 DGIDYYLKRLSSGGG
-1727 SGGGETSTVGDVNGD
+1727 SGGGETSVTGDVNGD

-1821 QTEDGGAPV
+1821 QTEDGGAPA
-1830 EPAPAVDDVPETVE
+1830 EPVPAADDVPETVE
-1844 ESVTGEV
+1844 EPVTDEE

>member
-12 LATLLAAVMLLVMIP
+12 LATLLAAAMLLVMIP
-27 TTLVDTAA
+27 TTMVDMAA

-54 LKDILTANADSEWIP
+54 LKDILTANADSDWIP

-95 AKAYVHMRDGQL
+95 ASAYVHMRDGQL
-107 KVTALR
+107 KVAALK

-128 VTGSVSVEGDGV
+128 VTGSVSVEGNGV

-150 VSLVSELKKLGNMA
+150 ASLVSELKKLGDMA
-164 AAGDVAKN
+164 AAGDVAKD

-205 SGALTVEKDAAVG
+205 SGALTVKKDAVVG
-218 DYGVLKAV
+218 NSGVLKAA

-247 SQLTVNGEFYGFGTV
+247 SQLTVNGGFYGFGTV

-276 AEIDNYGAGSI
+276 AEITNYGAGSI
-287 SADVWSVNAAAT
+287 FADVWSVNATAT

-330 NGTGSVQCT
+330 NGTGSVQYA

-357 NTFDTITDKKDY
+357 HTFDTITDKKDY

-387 TLNEDL
+387 TLNENV

-436 SANVP
+436 SVNVP
-441 VTVNGTLDIRSEGS
+441 VTVNGTLDIRNEGG

-470 TVNGTVLTAGLLE
+470 TLNGTVLTAGLLE
-483 VSGDVIV
+483 VYGDVAV

-496 HQTMGGVRIEGSLTV
+496 HQTMGSVRIEGSLTV
-511 NGTMTVDMVD
+511 NGTMIVDMVD

-537 IGENANFS
+537 IGENANFN
-545 YQAKTTFNK
+545 YQAKTTFNRA
-554 DAILAAFAQED
+554 AILAAFAQEN

-575 DVTLTENLTIPK
+575 DVTMTEDLTIPK
-587 GKTLVIDGYGTLTI
+587 GKTLVIDGYETLTI

-636 IKGMLDVRA
+636 IKGTLDVRA
-645 EACLNPETVTVE
+645 EACLNPGTVTVE

-697 VIAVEGDWAA
+697 VITVENGWAV

-720 VAARLE
+720 VAVRLE

-753 TVPVYREDSGE
+753 TVPIYREDSGE

-816 VSANGWATVWN
+816 VSANGYANVQKN
-827 DLLVGGTLTI
+827 LLVGGTLTI
-837 DEDGRMYCQYLTDEN
+837 DEGGRMYCQYLTDEN

-865 LAAEQ
+865 LSAEQ
-870 FDLKHNEVDIGGG
+870 TELKHNEVDIGG

-964 NEGGYFGGYGLVKA
+964 NESGYIWGYGLVKA
-978 GGEDNLVGDEYGNR
+978 GGEDNLVRDEYGNR
-992 QFNWTARI
+992 WFNWTSRI
-1000 SKEGASETLT
+1000 SKEGANETLT

-1023 DGIEIDLG
+1023 DGIEINLG
-1031 SQTTLTLAGGLE
+1031 SQTTLTLADGLE
-1043 IRDKNVSIGG
+1043 IRDKNVSIWG

-1065 SVWNYLNLD
+1065 SVWNNMNLD
-1074 APMTV
+1074 APMEL
-1079 NGTVNVYDSVYASRD
+1079 NGTVDIYGSVYASRD
-1094 ITVSTGGKLHVR
+1094 ITVSTGGKLHVH
-1106 NYYNESEHR
+1106 NYYNGSEHR

-1122 FGNNAWIA
+1122 FENNAWIA
-1130 LPEGAAWDDYVTVD
+1130 LPEGAAWDNYVTVD
-1144 DGCRLG
+1144 DGCNLC
-1150 VNRTVNA
+1150 VNKSVRMSE
-1157 DNLES
+1157 LES
-1162 FLQSCNDGRDYIVTL
+1162 FLKSCNDGRKYMVTL
-1177 HMNRHEGES
+1177 RVDPHQGES
-1186 VPLYIAT
+1186 VPVYFAT
-1193 GTTLTIPENVELTIY
+1193 GTAVVIPENVELRINN
-1208 DLTGNGYDTIIIG
+1208 LTYRGYSAFVIG
-1221 AADDSGNKGEII
+1221 AADESGKKGEVI

-1247 GTLAINGEMRA
+1247 GTLTINGKLWA
-1258 VSGDTTTVNG
+1258 FGGATTTVNG
-1268 AMTVNEGGT
+1268 ALTVSEGANM
-1277 VQFSRLAGTGTI
+1277 SCNRLAGTGTI

-1308 SGNTTIDNT
+1308 SGKTTIYNT

-1326 LKAALSSLSGST
+1326 LKAALSSLSGSA

-1350 DDAAPGF
+1350 DDADPYF

-1365 PSSVELRMDE
+1365 PSGVELRMDE

-1393 VAGAVYSWAEDGV
+1393 VAGAVYTWAEDGV

-1414 LYGGQD
+1414 LHGGQD
-1420 ENGNWIPDGRIA
+1420 ENGNWISNGRVA
-1432 AYSVTVASTGNLVNG
+1432 AYSVTVASTGRLVNG
-1447 GSTNV
+1447 GGLDVN
-1452 YDRDEQTGG
+1452 DRDEQTGG
-1461 TLAVEGK
+1461 MLAVEGVL
-1468 MENSGNLN
+1468 ENSNTVN
-1476 CRDLQYSGTTLTN
+1476 CRDLRYSGTALTN
-1489 KGDIRV
+1489 KGNIYV

-1501 AEGSVIEN
+1501 AEGCVIEN
-1509 TGWITYGDCDALDK
+1509 AGQVTYADCDALDK
-1523 INNSENATIRWEKT
+1523 INNSENATICWSKI
-1537 VNTVEELRTLLT
+1537 VNTVEDLRALLT
-1549 RTENGTATLELR
+1549 RTENGTAWLTLR
-1561 EDCTLNEDL
+1561 EDHVLTEDL
-1570 VIPGHIQLQISGE
+1570 TIPE
-1583 NGTPHTLTVPEN
+1583 NIELRLGAEYGQTPTLAVSEN
-1595 VTLFV
+1595 VTLSAN
-1600 GGQLTAQN
+1600 GQLN
-1608 SATIV
+1608 IKDSATLA
-1613 VNGTLVTS
+1613 VNGTLATS
-1621 GFAQV
+1621 NDVQV
-1626 YGALTINESGVW
+1626 NGALLISESGVW
-1638 EQKDNAD
+1638 KQKN
-1645 VSDDRASVTIDGLL
+1645 SASVNNDSASITINGQL
-1659 EQSESRVQLSS
+1659 EQSESWVELTS

-1685 EVGTISSYKSST
+1685 EVGAICSRESST
-1697 AITGFDTGKYKLSTD
+1697 AITGFDTGKYKLSTN
-1712 DGINYYLKRLSSGGG
+1712 DGINYYLERISSGGS

-1785 ARMLEAQQDTQ
+1785 ARMLEAQQGTQ

>member
-12 LATLLAAVMLLVMIP
+12 LATLLAVVMLLVMIP
-27 TTLVDTAA
+27 TTLVDTALA
-35 ADMTY
+35 ANY
-40 VEQDGWFYFWDEQG
+40 VADKDGNTYFWSEQG
-54 LKDILTANADSEWIP
+54 LRELIAAAPDGYVCFAKSAAQLEDSNATLTIASDLTIPKDFGVYMGEGRLKVSSGKTLTVEGQLEAGYDKVSGSIVANEGARYYLFSEASTGAQLTADLQKLGAAAAADTSGAHYSAYIIG
-69 MRFAASQSELDDSTG
+69 D
-84 TMTLNSSVTIP
+84 VTVSGDLTAP
-95 AKAYVHMRDGQL
+95 AKVELFLGRERAL
-107 KVTALR
+107 TVTG
-113 KLTVQGTLV
+113 KLTVESGAYVYASEALTVGSMEVKADSAVDAYGGIRYGSTLTVNGSMVLYDKSFGTGTTSTITIGAGGKLMNGYEAITIADRWYIGDNATVDNSGSLVVPVEHRGDLAGKKNVPGAICSVKMLTDTEASRPGALQNAMAAFDSVSGKADNEYFNVVVRNAQLRQPLQFTLPEDLTVGGTVDGISFLQLAPPANTERFFPSVTLPAGKTLTVALDKQLSSTVPFVVNGTLV
-122 TRVDRA
+122 LPEGGMVDGTYPTA
-128 VTGSVSVEGDGV
+128 TFNGGLQVNGTVNSCGW
-140 YCKYSDVTDG
+140 
-150 VSLVSELKKLGNMA
+150 
-164 AAGDVAKN
+164 
-172 LEVSVMAD
+172 
-180 VTVNGDLTVPAGVY
+180 VTVNGDMTIAAGGTFRQQYGSLTVTG
-194 MYLDE
+194 
-199 GKTLQV
+199 TL
-205 SGALTVEKDAAVG
+205 
-218 DYGVLKAV
+218 
-226 SVNIEQG
+226 
-233 GSMSYGEGAELDYG
+233 
-247 SQLTVNGEFYGFGTV
+247 
-262 RGTGSQPS
+262 
-270 IVIGGT
+270 
-276 AEIDNYGAGSI
+276 
-287 SADVWSVNAAAT
+287 
-299 INNYGVLVVPLAQ
+299 
-312 RASLVSGTN
+312 
-321 ISYNAKDGD
+321 
-330 NGTGSVQCT
+330 
-339 VRLTDTEAGK
+339 
-349 AGVLQNAI
+349 
-357 NTFDTITDKKDY
+357 
-369 ELFAVS
+369 
-375 VSNAAKGQPMQL
+375 
-387 TLNEDL
+387 
-393 TVDGA
+393 
-398 VDCLFL
+398 
-404 TQNDWPEDE
+404 
-413 TGFAPHVTI
+413 
-422 GEGAALTVAAGRTL
+422 
-436 SANVP
+436 
-441 VTVNGTLDIRSEGS
+441 TVNGTLDLAETN
-455 FTFGTPGIVV
+455 FTVKGTYV
-465 LQDGM
+465 
-470 TVNGTVLTAGLLE
+470 
-483 VSGDVIV
+483 
-490 AEGGVL
+490 
-496 HQTMGGVRIEGSLTV
+496 
-511 NGTMTVDMVD
+511 
-521 FQIKG
+521 KG
-526 SYTKGANATVT
+526 ENATVNMD
-537 IGENANFS
+537 EKVSFD
-545 YQAKTTFNK
+545 YQVKTEFNR
-554 DAILAAFAQED
+554 DAILAAFAQEH

-575 DVTLTENLTIPK
+575 NVTMTEDLTIPK
-587 GKTLVIDGYGTLTI
+587 GKTLVIDGYETLTI

-636 IKGMLDVRA
+636 IKGTLDVRA

-697 VIAVEGDWAA
+697 AIAVEGDWAA
-707 AWTQGEGAEANKN
+707 VWTQGNGAEANKN

-773 IPAGVELA
+773 IPAGVELG
-781 FSSEGA
+781 FYNEGA

-801 ILYSNDPFTVDGKLT
+801 GMYSNAPFNVDGKLT

-827 DLLVGGTLTI
+827 NLLVGGTLTI
-837 DEDGRMYCQYLTDEN
+837 DEGGRMYCQYLTDEN

-883 GDDGSKVVRSL
+883 DDGSKVVRSL
-894 EALKSALA
+894 EELKSALA

-951 YGDAYLYGKLDVS
+951 HGDAYLYGKLDVS
-964 NEGGYFGGYGLVKA
+964 NESGYFGGYGVVKA

-1000 SKEGASETLT
+1000 SKEGTSETLT
-1010 QEELTAAGASVLA
+1010 QEELTAAGASTLA
-1023 DGIEIDLG
+1023 NRIEIDLG
-1031 SQTTLTLAGGLE
+1031 SQTTLTLADGLE
-1043 IRDKNVSIGG
+1043 IRDKNVYIWG

-1094 ITVSTGGKLHVR
+1094 ITVSTGGKLHVH

-1115 QWTGSVQ
+1115 QWTGSVE
-1122 FGNNAWIA
+1122 FESNAWIA

-1193 GTTLTIPENVELTIY
+1193 GTTLTIPENVELTVY

-1221 AADDSGNKGEII
+1221 AADESGNKGEVI

-1247 GTLAINGEMRA
+1247 GTLTINGEMRA

-1308 SGNTTIDNT
+1308 SGKTMIDNT

-1350 DDAAPGF
+1350 DDADPYF

-1365 PSSVELRMDE
+1365 PSGVELHMDE

-1382 GLTVAE
+1382 GLTVAQD
-1388 NAKLT
+1388 AKLT
-1393 VAGAVYSWAEDGV
+1393 VAGAVYNWAEDGV

-1420 ENGNWIPDGRIA
+1420 ENGNWIPNGQIA
-1432 AYSVTVASTGNLVNG
+1432 AYSVTVASTGHLVNG
-1447 GSTNV
+1447 GNTDVN
-1452 YDRDEQTGG
+1452 DRDEQTGG
-1461 TLAVEGK
+1461 ILAVEGK
-1468 MENSGNLN
+1468 MENSGYIN
-1476 CRDLQYSGTTLTN
+1476 CRDLKYSGTEMTN
-1489 KGDIRV
+1489 KGNIYV

-1501 AEGSVIEN
+1501 AEGCVIGN
-1509 TGWITYGDCDALDK
+1509 AGQVTYADCDALDK

-1537 VNTVEELRTLLT
+1537 VNTVEELRALLT

-1561 EDCTLNEDL
+1561 EDCTLNE
-1570 VIPGHIQLQISGE
+1570 E
-1583 NGTPHTLTVPEN
+1583 LTVPEN
-1595 VTLFV
+1595 IELVFAADHGQTPTLTVSEGVTLSAN
-1600 GGQLTAQN
+1600 GQLNIQD
-1608 SATIV
+1608 SATLV
-1613 VNGTLVTS
+1613 VNGTLATCNNV
-1621 GFAQV
+1621 QV
-1626 YGALTINESGVW
+1626 YGTLIISESGVW
-1638 EQKDNAD
+1638 KQKN
-1645 VSDDRASVTIDGLL
+1645 SASVNNDGASITINGRL
-1659 EQSESRVQLSS
+1659 EQSESWVELTS

-1678 GANARWN
+1678 GANAHWN
-1685 EVGTISSYKSST
+1685 EVGTISSRESST
-1697 AITGFDTGKYKLSTD
+1697 AITGFDTGKYKLSTN
-1712 DGINYYLKRLSSGGG
+1712 DGINYYLERVSSGGG
-1727 SGGGETSTVGDVNGD
+1727 SGGGETSTIGDVNGD

-1785 ARMLEAQQDTQ
+1785 ARMLEAQQGTQ

-1821 QTEDGGAPV
+1821 QTEDGGAPA
-1830 EPAPAVDDVPETVE
+1830 EPVPAADDVPETVE
-1844 ESVTGEV
+1844 EPVTDEE

-1858 QAA
+1858 QVA

>member
-27 TTLVDTAA
+27 TTLVDTALA
-35 ADMTY
+35 ANY
-40 VEQDGWFYFWDEQG
+40 VTDKDGNTYFWSEQG
-54 LKDILTANADSEWIP
+54 LRELIAADPDGYVCFAKSAAQLEDSNATLTIASDLTIPKDFGVYMGEGRLEVSSGKTLTVEGQLEAGYDKVSGSIVATEGATYYLFSEASTGAQLTADLQKLG
-69 MRFAASQSELDDSTG
+69 AAAAVDKSGAKYSAYIIGD
-84 TMTLNSSVTIP
+84 VTVSGDLTAP
-95 AKAYVHMRDGQL
+95 AKVELFLGRERAL
-107 KVTALR
+107 TVTG
-113 KLTVQGTLV
+113 KLTVESSAYVYATEALTVGSMEVKADSAVDAYGGIRYGSTLTVNGSVQLWDKSFGTGTTSTITIGAGGKLMNGYEAITIADRWYIGDNATVDNSGSLVVPVEHRGDLARKKNVPGNIYSVKMLTDTEASRPGALQSAMAAFDSVSGKAENEYFNVVVRNAQLRQPLQFTLPEDLTVGGTVDGISFLQLAPPANTERFFPSVTLPAGKTLTVALDKQLSSTVPFVVNGTLV
-122 TRVDRA
+122 LPEG
-128 VTGSVSVEGDGV
+128 GSMVNGAYPTATFNGGLQVNGTVNSFGW
-140 YCKYSDVTDG
+140 
-150 VSLVSELKKLGNMA
+150 
-164 AAGDVAKN
+164 
-172 LEVSVMAD
+172 
-180 VTVNGDLTVPAGVY
+180 VTVNGDMTVAVGGTFRQQYGSLTVTG
-194 MYLDE
+194 
-199 GKTLQV
+199 TL
-205 SGALTVEKDAAVG
+205 
-218 DYGVLKAV
+218 
-226 SVNIEQG
+226 
-233 GSMSYGEGAELDYG
+233 
-247 SQLTVNGEFYGFGTV
+247 
-262 RGTGSQPS
+262 
-270 IVIGGT
+270 
-276 AEIDNYGAGSI
+276 
-287 SADVWSVNAAAT
+287 
-299 INNYGVLVVPLAQ
+299 
-312 RASLVSGTN
+312 
-321 ISYNAKDGD
+321 
-330 NGTGSVQCT
+330 
-339 VRLTDTEAGK
+339 
-349 AGVLQNAI
+349 
-357 NTFDTITDKKDY
+357 
-369 ELFAVS
+369 
-375 VSNAAKGQPMQL
+375 
-387 TLNEDL
+387 
-393 TVDGA
+393 
-398 VDCLFL
+398 
-404 TQNDWPEDE
+404 
-413 TGFAPHVTI
+413 
-422 GEGAALTVAAGRTL
+422 
-436 SANVP
+436 
-441 VTVNGTLDIRSEGS
+441 TVNGTLDLAETN
-455 FTFGTPGIVV
+455 FTVKGTYV
-465 LQDGM
+465 
-470 TVNGTVLTAGLLE
+470 
-483 VSGDVIV
+483 
-490 AEGGVL
+490 
-496 HQTMGGVRIEGSLTV
+496 
-511 NGTMTVDMVD
+511 
-521 FQIKG
+521 KG
-526 SYTKGANATVT
+526 ENATVNMD
-537 IGENANFS
+537 EKVSFD
-545 YQAKTTFNK
+545 YQVKTEFNR
-554 DAILAAFAQED
+554 DAILAAFAQEN
-565 VSTVT
+565 VGTVT

-575 DVTLTENLTIPK
+575 DVTLTEDLTIPK
-587 GKTLVIDGYGTLTI
+587 GKTLGIDGYGTLTI

-636 IKGMLDVRA
+636 IKGTLDVRA

-697 VIAVEGDWAA
+697 AIAVEGDWAA
-707 AWTQGEGAEANKN
+707 AWTQGNGAEANKN

-753 TVPVYREDSGE
+753 TVPVHREDSGE

-773 IPAGVELA
+773 IPAGVELG
-781 FSSEGA
+781 FYNEGA

-801 ILYSNDPFTVDGKLT
+801 GMYSNAPFNVDGKLT

-827 DLLVGGTLTI
+827 NLLVGGTLTI
-837 DEDGRMYCQYLTDEN
+837 DEGGRMYCQYLTDEN

-870 FDLKHNEVDIGGG
+870 FDLKHNEVDIGG

-951 YGDAYLYGKLDVS
+951 HGDAYLYGKLDVS
-964 NEGGYFGGYGLVKA
+964 NESGYFGGYGVVKA

-1000 SKEGASETLT
+1000 SKEGTSETLT
-1010 QEELTAAGASVLA
+1010 QEELTAAGASTLA
-1023 DGIEIDLG
+1023 NRIEIDLG
-1031 SQTTLTLAGGLE
+1031 SQTTLTLADGLE
-1043 IRDKNVSIGG
+1043 IRDKNVYIWG

-1106 NYYNESEHR
+1106 NYLDKDTYR
-1115 QWTGSVQ
+1115 QWTGSVE
-1122 FGNNAWIA
+1122 FENNAWIA
-1130 LPEGAAWDDYVTVD
+1130 LPEGAAWDNYVTVD

-1186 VPLYIAT
+1186 MPLYIAT

-1221 AADDSGNKGEII
+1221 AADESGNKGE
-1233 VNGSLRISMPAQVD
+1233 VVVDGLLRIYMPTQVD
-1247 GTLAINGEMRA
+1247 GTLTINGEMWA
-1258 VSGDTTTVNG
+1258 FSGDTTTVNG

-1645 VSDDRASVTIDGLL
+1645 VSDDRASVTIDGAL
-1659 EQSESRVQLSS
+1659 EQSESWVELTSR
-1670 WRNGKIIF
+1670 WNGKIIF
-1678 GANARWN
+1678 GANAHWN
-1685 EVGTISSYKSST
+1685 EVGTISSRESST
-1697 AITGFDTGKYKLSTD
+1697 AITGFDTGKYKLSTN
-1712 DGINYYLKRLSSGGG
+1712 DGINYYLERLSSGGG
-1727 SGGGETSTVGDVNGD
+1727 SGGGETSTIGDVNGD

-1858 QAA
+1858 QVA

>member
-1 MRKWRIKSRKI
+1 MGEGRLEVSSGKTLTVEGQLEAGYDKVSGSIVATEGATYYLFSEASTGAQ
-12 LATLLAAVMLLVMIP
+12 LASDLPKLGAA
-27 TTLVDTAA
+27 AA
-35 ADMTY
+35 ADTSGAHY
-40 VEQDGWFYFWDEQG
+40 SAYIIGDVTVSGD
-54 LKDILTANADSEWIP
+54 LTA
-69 MRFAASQSELDDSTG
+69 
-84 TMTLNSSVTIP
+84 P
-95 AKAYVHMRDGQL
+95 AKVELFLGRERAL
-107 KVTALR
+107 TVTG
-113 KLTVQGTLV
+113 KLTVESSAYVYATEALTVGSMEVKADSAVEAYGGIRYGSTLTVNGSMALYDKSFGTGTTSTITIGAGGKLMNGYEAITIADRWSVSAGATVDNSGSLVVPVEHRGDLAGKKNVPGAICSVKMLTDTEASRPGALQSAMAAFDSVSGKAENEYFNVVVRNAQLRQPLQFTLPEDLTVGGTVDGISFLQLAPPANTERFFPSVTLPAGKTLTVALDKQLSSTVPFVVNGTLV
-122 TRVDRA
+122 LPEG
-128 VTGSVSVEGDGV
+128 GSMVNGAYPTATFNGGLQVNGTVNSFGW
-140 YCKYSDVTDG
+140 
-150 VSLVSELKKLGNMA
+150 
-164 AAGDVAKN
+164 
-172 LEVSVMAD
+172 
-180 VTVNGDLTVPAGVY
+180 VTVNGD
-194 MYLDE
+194 M
-199 GKTLQV
+199 
-205 SGALTVEKDAAVG
+205 
-218 DYGVLKAV
+218 
-226 SVNIEQG
+226 
-233 GSMSYGEGAELDYG
+233 
-247 SQLTVNGEFYGFGTV
+247 
-262 RGTGSQPS
+262 
-270 IVIGGT
+270 
-276 AEIDNYGAGSI
+276 
-287 SADVWSVNAAAT
+287 
-299 INNYGVLVVPLAQ
+299 
-312 RASLVSGTN
+312 
-321 ISYNAKDGD
+321 
-330 NGTGSVQCT
+330 
-339 VRLTDTEAGK
+339 
-349 AGVLQNAI
+349 
-357 NTFDTITDKKDY
+357 
-369 ELFAVS
+369 
-375 VSNAAKGQPMQL
+375 
-387 TLNEDL
+387 
-393 TVDGA
+393 
-398 VDCLFL
+398 
-404 TQNDWPEDE
+404 
-413 TGFAPHVTI
+413 
-422 GEGAALTVAAGRTL
+422 TVAAGGTFRQQYGSLTVTGTL
-436 SANVP
+436 
-441 VTVNGTLDIRSEGS
+441 TVNGTLDLAETN
-455 FTFGTPGIVV
+455 FTVKGTYV
-465 LQDGM
+465 
-470 TVNGTVLTAGLLE
+470 
-483 VSGDVIV
+483 
-490 AEGGVL
+490 
-496 HQTMGGVRIEGSLTV
+496 
-511 NGTMTVDMVD
+511 
-521 FQIKG
+521 KG
-526 SYTKGANATVT
+526 ENATVNMD
-537 IGENANFS
+537 EKVSFD
-545 YQAKTTFNK
+545 YQVKTEFNR
-554 DAILAAFAQED
+554 DAILAAFAQEN

-575 DVTLTENLTIPK
+575 DVTLTEDLTIPK
-587 GKTLVIDGYGTLTI
+587 GKTLGIDGYGTLTI

-636 IKGMLDVRA
+636 IKGTLDVRA

-697 VIAVEGDWAA
+697 AIAVEGDWAA
-707 AWTQGEGAEANKN
+707 AWTQGNGAEANKN

-773 IPAGVELA
+773 IPAGVELG
-781 FSSEGA
+781 FYNEGA

-801 ILYSNDPFTVDGKLT
+801 GMYSNAPFNVDGKLT

-827 DLLVGGTLTI
+827 NLLVGGTLTI
-837 DEDGRMYCQYLTDEN
+837 DEGGRMYCQYLTDEN

-870 FDLKHNEVDIGGG
+870 FDLKHNEVDIGG

-951 YGDAYLYGKLDVS
+951 HGDAYLYGKLDVS
-964 NEGGYFGGYGLVKA
+964 NESGYFGGYGVVKA

-1000 SKEGASETLT
+1000 SKEGTSETLT
-1010 QEELTAAGASVLA
+1010 QEELTAAGASTLA
-1023 DGIEIDLG
+1023 NRIEIDLG
-1031 SQTTLTLAGGLE
+1031 SQTTLTLADGLE
-1043 IRDKNVSIGG
+1043 IRDKNVYIWG

-1094 ITVSTGGKLHVR
+1094 ITVSTGGKLHVH
-1106 NYYNESEHR
+1106 NYYNGSEHR
-1115 QWTGSVQ
+1115 QWTGSVE
-1122 FGNNAWIA
+1122 FENNAWIA

-1186 VPLYIAT
+1186 MPLYIAT

-1221 AADDSGNKGEII
+1221 AADESGNKGE
-1233 VNGSLRISMPAQVD
+1233 VVVDGLLRIYMPTQVD
-1247 GTLAINGEMRA
+1247 GTLTINGEMWA
-1258 VSGDTTTVNG
+1258 FSGDTTTVNG

-1420 ENGNWIPDGRIA
+1420 ENGNWIPNGQIV
-1432 AYSVTVASTGNLVNG
+1432 AYSVTVASTGHLVNG
-1447 GSTNV
+1447 GNTNV
-1452 YDRDEQTGG
+1452 DDRDEQTGG
-1461 TLAVEGK
+1461 TLVVEGVL
-1468 MENSGNLN
+1468 ENSNTVN
-1476 CRDLQYSGTTLTN
+1476 CRDLKYSGTELTN
-1489 KGDIRV
+1489 KGNIYV

-1501 AEGSVIEN
+1501 AEGCVIEN
-1509 TGWITYGDCDALDK
+1509 AGQVTYGDCDALDK
-1523 INNSENATIRWEKT
+1523 INNSENATIRWDKT
-1537 VNTVEELRTLLT
+1537 VNTVEELRALLT

-1561 EDCTLNEDL
+1561 EDCTLNEELTVPGNIEL
-1570 VIPGHIQLQISGE
+1570 VFAADHGQ
-1583 NGTPHTLTVPEN
+1583 TPTLTVSEG
-1595 VTLFV
+1595 VTLSAN
-1600 GGQLTAQN
+1600 GQLNIQK
-1608 SATIV
+1608 SATLA
-1613 VNGTLVTS
+1613 VNGTLATCNNV
-1621 GFAQV
+1621 QV
-1626 YGALTINESGVW
+1626 YGTLLISESGVW
-1638 EQKDNAD
+1638 QQENW
-1645 VSDDRASVTIDGLL
+1645 ASVSNDGASITINGRL
-1659 EQSESRVQLSS
+1659 EQSESWVELTSR
-1670 WRNGKIIF
+1670 WNGKIIF
-1678 GANARWN
+1678 GANAHWN
-1685 EVGTISSYKSST
+1685 EVGTISSHESST
-1697 AITGFDTGKYKLSTD
+1697 AITGFDTGKYKLSTN
-1712 DGINYYLKRLSSGGG
+1712 DGIDYYLERLSSGGG
-1727 SGGGETSTVGDVNGD
+1727 SGGGETSTIGDVNGD
-1742 GVVDQA
+1742 GVVDQT

-1785 ARMLEAQQDTQ
+1785 ARMLEAQQGTQ

-1844 ESVTGEV
+1844 EPVTDEE

-1858 QAA
+1858 QVA

>member
-1 MRKWRIKSRKI
+1 M
-12 LATLLAAVMLLVMIP
+12 
-27 TTLVDTAA
+27 
-35 ADMTY
+35 
-40 VEQDGWFYFWDEQG
+40 
-54 LKDILTANADSEWIP
+54 
-69 MRFAASQSELDDSTG
+69 
-84 TMTLNSSVTIP
+84 
-95 AKAYVHMRDGQL
+95 
-107 KVTALR
+107 
-113 KLTVQGTLV
+113 
-122 TRVDRA
+122 
-128 VTGSVSVEGDGV
+128 
-140 YCKYSDVTDG
+140 
-150 VSLVSELKKLGNMA
+150 
-164 AAGDVAKN
+164 
-172 LEVSVMAD
+172 
-180 VTVNGDLTVPAGVY
+180 
-194 MYLDE
+194 
-199 GKTLQV
+199 
-205 SGALTVEKDAAVG
+205 
-218 DYGVLKAV
+218 
-226 SVNIEQG
+226 
-233 GSMSYGEGAELDYG
+233 
-247 SQLTVNGEFYGFGTV
+247 
-262 RGTGSQPS
+262 
-270 IVIGGT
+270 
-276 AEIDNYGAGSI
+276 
-287 SADVWSVNAAAT
+287 
-299 INNYGVLVVPLAQ
+299 
-312 RASLVSGTN
+312 
-321 ISYNAKDGD
+321 
-330 NGTGSVQCT
+330 
-339 VRLTDTEAGK
+339 
-349 AGVLQNAI
+349 
-357 NTFDTITDKKDY
+357 
-369 ELFAVS
+369 
-375 VSNAAKGQPMQL
+375 
-387 TLNEDL
+387 
-393 TVDGA
+393 
-398 VDCLFL
+398 
-404 TQNDWPEDE
+404 
-413 TGFAPHVTI
+413 TI

-545 YQAKTTFNK
+545 YQAKTTFNR
-554 DAILAAFAQED
+554 DAILAAFAQEN

-587 GKTLVIDGYGTLTI
+587 GKTLVIDGYETLTI

-624 MGGRIECSAPLV
+624 MGGRIECSSPLV
-636 IKGMLDVRA
+636 IKGTLDVRA
-645 EACLNPETVTVE
+645 EACLNPGTVTVE

-689 WISFGEDS
+689 WMSFSEDS
-697 VIAVEGDWAA
+697 VITVEDEWAV

-720 VAARLE
+720 VAVRLE

-753 TVPVYREDSGE
+753 TVPIYREDSGE

-773 IPAGVELA
+773 IPAGVELS

-787 TTYIAEGAALTVQG
+787 MTYIAEGAALTVQG
-801 ILYSNDPFTVDGKLT
+801 TLYSEAPITVDGKLT

-827 DLLVGGTLTI
+827 ALLVGGTLTI
-837 DEDGRMYCQYLTDEN
+837 DEGGRMYCQYLTDEN

-870 FDLKHNEVDIGGG
+870 FDLKHNAIDISD
-883 GDDGSKVVRSL
+883 GDGNRVVGTF

-902 EGGQINYRGTELTI
+902 EGGQINYSGTELTI

-951 YGDAYLYGKLDVS
+951 HGDACLYGKLDVS
-964 NEGGYFGGYGLVKA
+964 NEGGYIWGYGLVKA
-978 GGEDNLVGDEYGNR
+978 GGEDNLIGDKYGNR
-992 QFNWTARI
+992 WFNWTSRI

-1023 DGIEIDLG
+1023 DGIEINLG
-1031 SQTTLTLAGGLE
+1031 SQTTLTLADGLE
-1043 IRDKNVSIGG
+1043 IRDKNVYIWG

-1074 APMTV
+1074 APMEL

-1094 ITVSTGGKLHVR
+1094 ITVNTGGKLHVR

-1115 QWTGSVQ
+1115 QWTGSVE
-1122 FGNNAWIA
+1122 FESNAWIA

-1144 DGCRLG
+1144 DGCNLC
-1150 VNRTVNA
+1150 VNKSVRMSE
-1157 DNLES
+1157 LES
-1162 FLQSCNDGRDYIVTL
+1162 FLQSCDDGRNYIVTL
-1177 HMNRHEGES
+1177 HMNRHEGEKR
-1186 VPLYIAT
+1186 PLYIAA
-1193 GTTLTIPENVELTIY
+1193 GTTVTIPENVTVQIPDYNIGGFSEFA
-1208 DLTGNGYDTIIIG
+1208 IG
-1221 AADDSGNKGEII
+1221 AADENGTKGELVVNGRLEVDVPARVEGTLT
-1233 VNGSLRISMPAQVD
+1233 VNGSARF
-1247 GTLAINGEMRA
+1247 GNGYEVRA
-1258 VSGDTTTVNG
+1258 NG
-1268 AMTVNEGGT
+1268 AMLVNAGGEMVIT
-1277 VQFSRLAGTGTI
+1277 GKLTGTGTI

-1297 NEKAVGTVIGG
+1297 NEKAMGTVIGG
-1308 SGNTTIDNT
+1308 SGKTTIGNT

-1326 LKAALSSLSGST
+1326 LKTALSGLSGST
-1338 ERQTIFLCRSAM
+1338 ERLIIYLCRSAM
-1350 DDAAPGF
+1350 DAADPYF
-1357 VIDEDITV
+1357 VIDGDITV
-1365 PSSVELRMDE
+1365 PSNVQLRMDE
-1375 MRSSNFR
+1375 MRFSSFR

-1388 NAKLT
+1388 NVKLT
-1393 VAGAVYSWAEDGV
+1393 IAGDVYSWAEDGV

-1420 ENGNWIPDGRIA
+1420 ESGNWIPNGRIV
-1432 AYSVTVASTGNLVNG
+1432 AYSVTVASTGHLVNG
-1447 GSTNV
+1447 GNTDVNA
-1452 YDRDEQTGG
+1452 RDEQTGG
-1461 TLAVEGK
+1461 TLVVEGVL
-1468 MENSGNLN
+1468 ENSDTVN
-1476 CRDLQYSGTTLTN
+1476 CRDLQYSGTALTN

-1523 INNSENATIRWEKT
+1523 INNSGKATIHWEKT
-1537 VNTVEELRTLLT
+1537 VNTVEELRALLT
-1549 RTENGTATLELR
+1549 RTDEGTIILRPQGEETL
-1561 EDCTLNEDL
+1561 TEDL
-1570 VIPGHIQLQISGE
+1570 AIPE
-1583 NGTPHTLTVPEN
+1583 NIELVFAADHGQAPTLTVSEG
-1595 VTLFV
+1595 VTLSAN
-1600 GGQLTAQN
+1600 GQLNIQK
-1608 SATIV
+1608 SATLA
-1613 VNGTLVTS
+1613 VNGTLATCNNV
-1621 GFAQV
+1621 QV
-1626 YGALTINESGVW
+1626 NGALLISESGVW
-1638 EQKDNAD
+1638 KQKN
-1645 VSDDRASVTIDGLL
+1645 SASVNNDSASITINGTL
-1659 EQSESRVQLSS
+1659 EQSESWVELTD
-1670 WRNGKIIF
+1670 WDGMLVF

-1685 EVGTISSYKSST
+1685 EVGTVRCYGDDAT
-1697 AITGFDTGKYKLSTD
+1697 ITGFDPGRYELRS
-1712 DGINYYLKRLSSGGG
+1712 DGDYYYLKRISSGGG
-1727 SGGGETSTVGDVNGD
+1727 SGGGETSVTGDVNGD

-1801 ENGAPVDTGAELNA
+1801 GNGAPVDTGAELNA

-1844 ESVTGEV
+1844 EPVTDEE
-1851 PQTEAGE
+1851 PQTEAVE

>member
-27 TTLVDTAA
+27 TTLVDTALA
-35 ADMTY
+35 ANY
-40 VEQDGWFYFWDEQG
+40 VTDKDGNTYFWSEQG
-54 LKDILTANADSEWIP
+54 LRELIAAAPDGYVCFAKSAAQLEDSNATLTIASNLTIPKDFGVYMGEGRLEVSSGKTLTVEGQLEAGYDKVSGSIVATEGATYYLFSEASTGAQLASDLPKLGAAAAADTSGAHYSAYIIGDVTVSGDLTA
-69 MRFAASQSELDDSTG
+69 
-84 TMTLNSSVTIP
+84 P
-95 AKAYVHMRDGQL
+95 AKVELFLGRERAL
-107 KVTALR
+107 TVTG
-113 KLTVQGTLV
+113 KLTVESSAYVYATEALTVGSMEVKADSAVEAYGGIRYGSTLTVNGSMALYDKSFGTGTTSTITIGAGGKLMNGYEAITIADRWSVSAGATVDNSGSLVVPVEHRGDLAGKKNVPGAICSVKMLTDTEASRPGALQSAMAAFDSVSGKAENEYFNVVVRNAQLRQPLQFTLPEDLTVGGTVDGISFLQLAPPANTERFFPSVTLPAGKTLTVALDKQLSSTVPFVVNGTLV
-122 TRVDRA
+122 LPEG
-128 VTGSVSVEGDGV
+128 GSMVNGAYPTATFNGGLQVNGTVNSFGW
-140 YCKYSDVTDG
+140 
-150 VSLVSELKKLGNMA
+150 
-164 AAGDVAKN
+164 
-172 LEVSVMAD
+172 
-180 VTVNGDLTVPAGVY
+180 VTVNGD
-194 MYLDE
+194 M
-199 GKTLQV
+199 
-205 SGALTVEKDAAVG
+205 
-218 DYGVLKAV
+218 
-226 SVNIEQG
+226 
-233 GSMSYGEGAELDYG
+233 
-247 SQLTVNGEFYGFGTV
+247 
-262 RGTGSQPS
+262 
-270 IVIGGT
+270 
-276 AEIDNYGAGSI
+276 
-287 SADVWSVNAAAT
+287 
-299 INNYGVLVVPLAQ
+299 
-312 RASLVSGTN
+312 
-321 ISYNAKDGD
+321 
-330 NGTGSVQCT
+330 
-339 VRLTDTEAGK
+339 
-349 AGVLQNAI
+349 
-357 NTFDTITDKKDY
+357 
-369 ELFAVS
+369 
-375 VSNAAKGQPMQL
+375 
-387 TLNEDL
+387 
-393 TVDGA
+393 
-398 VDCLFL
+398 
-404 TQNDWPEDE
+404 
-413 TGFAPHVTI
+413 
-422 GEGAALTVAAGRTL
+422 TVAAGGTFRQQYGSLTVTGTL
-436 SANVP
+436 
-441 VTVNGTLDIRSEGS
+441 TVNGTLDLAETN
-455 FTFGTPGIVV
+455 FTVKGTYV
-465 LQDGM
+465 
-470 TVNGTVLTAGLLE
+470 
-483 VSGDVIV
+483 
-490 AEGGVL
+490 
-496 HQTMGGVRIEGSLTV
+496 
-511 NGTMTVDMVD
+511 
-521 FQIKG
+521 KG
-526 SYTKGANATVT
+526 ENATVNMD
-537 IGENANFS
+537 EKVSFD
-545 YQAKTTFNK
+545 YQVKTEFNR
-554 DAILAAFAQED
+554 DAILAAFAQEN

-575 DVTLTENLTIPK
+575 DVTMTEDLTIPK
-587 GKTLVIDGYGTLTI
+587 GKTLGIDGYGTLTI

-606 LALEEYIRGENEA
+606 LALEEYIRGENESPWTGA
-619 PPTGT
+619 P
-624 MGGRIECSAPLV
+624 GGKLECSAPLV
-636 IKGMLDVRA
+636 IQGTLDVGK
-645 EACLNPETVTVE
+645 ETYLNLQSTVTVE

-665 ANGEYNSWYG
+665 ENGEYYSWNG

-689 WISFGEDS
+689 WMSFGEDS
-697 VIAVEGDWAA
+697 AITVEGDWAV

-726 QGDNADQKIQKALAD
+726 QGDNADQKIQKALTD
-741 INASTLPDFFSY
+741 INASTLPNFFSY
-753 TVPVYREDSGE
+753 TLSVYRQDNGE
-764 RIELTQDLT
+764 RIELTRDVT

-781 FSSEGA
+781 FYNEDVRI
-787 TTYIAEGAALTVQG
+787 YIAEGAALTIQG
-801 ILYSNDPFTVDGKLT
+801 TLYSNAPFTVDGKLT
-816 VSANGWATVWN
+816 VSANGYANVQKN
-827 DLLVGGTLTI
+827 LLVGGTLTI
-837 DEDGRMYCQYLTDEN
+837 DEGGRMYCQYLTDEN

-883 GDDGSKVVRSL
+883 DDGSKVVRSL

-902 EGGQINYRGTELTI
+902 EGGQINYRGTKLTI
-916 SEDLTIPENVNLT
+916 SEDLTIPENVDLT
-929 INVTTFTVNE
+929 INVTTFTVSE
-939 GVTLTNKGNVWL
+939 GVTLTNRGNVTVF
-951 YGDAYLYGKLDVS
+951 GDMYLYGKLDVS
-964 NEGGYFGGYGLVKA
+964 NESGYFGGFGVVKA

-1000 SKEGASETLT
+1000 SKEGTSETLT
-1010 QEELTAAGASVLA
+1010 QEELTAAGASTLA
-1023 DGIEIDLG
+1023 NRIEIDLG
-1031 SQTTLTLAGGLE
+1031 SQTTLTLADGLE
-1043 IRDKNVSIGG
+1043 IRDKNVYIWG

-1094 ITVSTGGKLHVR
+1094 ITVSTGGKLHVH
-1106 NYYNESEHR
+1106 NYYNGSEHR
-1115 QWTGSVQ
+1115 QWTGSVE
-1122 FGNNAWIA
+1122 FENNAWIA

-1150 VNRTVNA
+1150 ANRTVNA

-1162 FLQSCNDGRDYIVTL
+1162 FLQSCDDGRNYIVTL

-1208 DLTGNGYDTIIIG
+1208 DLTGNGYNTIIIG
-1221 AADDSGNKGEII
+1221 AADESGNKGEVI

-1247 GTLAINGEMRA
+1247 GTLTISGEMRA

-1308 SGNTTIDNT
+1308 SGKTMIDNT

-1326 LKAALSSLSGST
+1326 LKAALSSLSGSA

-1350 DDAAPGF
+1350 DDAAPYF

-1365 PSSVELRMDE
+1365 PSGVELRMDE
-1375 MRSSNFR
+1375 MQSSSFR
-1382 GLTVAE
+1382 GLTVAK

-1393 VAGAVYSWAEDGV
+1393 IAGDVYCWAEDGV

-1420 ENGNWIPDGRIA
+1420 EDGNGISNGRIA

-1447 GSTNV
+1447 GNTDVN
-1452 YDRDEQTGG
+1452 DRDERTGG
-1461 TLAVEGK
+1461 TLAIEGT
-1468 MENSGNLN
+1468 MENSGYIN
-1476 CRDLQYSGTTLTN
+1476 CRDLRHSGTELTN
-1489 KGDIRV
+1489 KGNIYV

-1523 INNSENATIRWEKT
+1523 ISNSGNASIRWEKT
-1537 VNTVEELRTLLT
+1537 ANTVEELRALLT

-1561 EDCTLNEDL
+1561 EDCTLNEELTVPGNIEL
-1570 VIPGHIQLQISGE
+1570 VLAAEYERTS
-1583 NGTPHTLTVPEN
+1583 TLTVSEG
-1595 VTLFV
+1595 VTLSV
-1600 GGQLTAQN
+1600 NGQLN
-1608 SATIV
+1608 IKDSATLA
-1613 VNGTLVTS
+1613 VNGTLATS

-1645 VSDDRASVTIDGLL
+1645 VSDDRASITINGRL
-1659 EQSESRVQLSS
+1659 EQSESWVELTSR
-1670 WRNGKIIF
+1670 WNGKIIF

-1685 EVGTISSYKSST
+1685 EVGTISSRESST
-1697 AITGFDTGKYKLSTD
+1697 AITGFDTGKYKLSTN

-1727 SGGGETSTVGDVNGD
+1727 SGGGETSTIGDVNGD

-1756 MAGIDDLEDTTR
+1756 MAGIDDLEDTAR

>member
-27 TTLVDTAA
+27 TTLVDTALA
-35 ADMTY
+35 ANY
-40 VEQDGWFYFWDEQG
+40 VTDEDGNTYFWSEQG
-54 LKDILTANADSEWIP
+54 LRELIAAAPDGYVCFAKSAAQLEDSNATLTIASDLTIPKDFGVYMGEGRLEVSSGKTLTVEGQLEAGYDKVSGSIVATEGATYYLFSEASTGAQLASDLPKLGAAAAVDKSGAKYSAYIIGDVTVSGDLTA
-69 MRFAASQSELDDSTG
+69 
-84 TMTLNSSVTIP
+84 P
-95 AKAYVHMRDGQL
+95 AKVELFLGRERAL
-107 KVTALR
+107 TVTG
-113 KLTVQGTLV
+113 KLTVESSAYVYATEALTVGSMEVKADSAVDAYGGIRYGSTLTVNGSMVLYDKSFGTGTTSTITIGAGGKLMNGYEAITIADRWYIGDNATVDNSGSLVVPVEHRGDLAGKKNVPGAICSVKMLTDTEASRPGALQSAMAAFDSVSGKAENEYFNVVVRNAQLRQPLQFTLPEDLTVGGTVDGISFLQLAPPANTERFFPSVTLPAGKTLTVARGKQLSSTVPFVVNGTLV
-122 TRVDRA
+122 LPEGGMVDGTYPTA
-128 VTGSVSVEGDGV
+128 TFNGGLQVNGTVNSCGW
-140 YCKYSDVTDG
+140 
-150 VSLVSELKKLGNMA
+150 
-164 AAGDVAKN
+164 
-172 LEVSVMAD
+172 
-180 VTVNGDLTVPAGVY
+180 VTVNGDMTIAAGGTFRQQYGSLTVTG
-194 MYLDE
+194 
-199 GKTLQV
+199 TL
-205 SGALTVEKDAAVG
+205 
-218 DYGVLKAV
+218 
-226 SVNIEQG
+226 
-233 GSMSYGEGAELDYG
+233 
-247 SQLTVNGEFYGFGTV
+247 
-262 RGTGSQPS
+262 
-270 IVIGGT
+270 
-276 AEIDNYGAGSI
+276 
-287 SADVWSVNAAAT
+287 
-299 INNYGVLVVPLAQ
+299 
-312 RASLVSGTN
+312 
-321 ISYNAKDGD
+321 
-330 NGTGSVQCT
+330 
-339 VRLTDTEAGK
+339 
-349 AGVLQNAI
+349 
-357 NTFDTITDKKDY
+357 
-369 ELFAVS
+369 
-375 VSNAAKGQPMQL
+375 
-387 TLNEDL
+387 
-393 TVDGA
+393 
-398 VDCLFL
+398 
-404 TQNDWPEDE
+404 
-413 TGFAPHVTI
+413 
-422 GEGAALTVAAGRTL
+422 
-436 SANVP
+436 
-441 VTVNGTLDIRSEGS
+441 TVNGTLDLAETN
-455 FTFGTPGIVV
+455 FTVKGTYV
-465 LQDGM
+465 
-470 TVNGTVLTAGLLE
+470 
-483 VSGDVIV
+483 
-490 AEGGVL
+490 
-496 HQTMGGVRIEGSLTV
+496 
-511 NGTMTVDMVD
+511 
-521 FQIKG
+521 KG
-526 SYTKGANATVT
+526 ENATVNMD
-537 IGENANFS
+537 EKVSFD
-545 YQAKTTFNK
+545 YQVKTEFNR
-554 DAILAAFAQED
+554 DAILAAFAQEN

-575 DVTLTENLTIPK
+575 DVTMTEDLTIPK
-587 GKTLVIDGYGTLTI
+587 GKTFVIDGYETLTI

-636 IKGMLDVRA
+636 IKGTLDVRA
-645 EACLNPETVTVE
+645 EACLNPGTVTVE
-657 NGGKLIVQ
+657 NGGKLIMQ

-675 SFTVKAGGHVTNNG
+675 SFTIKAGGHVTNNG

-697 VIAVEGDWAA
+697 VITVEDEWAV

-720 VAARLE
+720 VAVRLE

-753 TVPVYREDSGE
+753 MVPIYREDSGE

-816 VSANGWATVWN
+816 VSANGRATVWN
-827 DLLVGGTLTI
+827 NLLVGGTLTI
-837 DEDGRMYCQYLTDEN
+837 DEGGRMYCQYLTDEN

-865 LAAEQ
+865 LSAEQ
-870 FDLKHNEVDIGGG
+870 TELKHNEVDIGG

-951 YGDAYLYGKLDVS
+951 HGDAYLYGKLDVS
-964 NEGGYFGGYGLVKA
+964 NESGYFGGYGVVKA

-1000 SKEGASETLT
+1000 SKEGTSETLT
-1010 QEELTAAGASVLA
+1010 QEELTAAGASTLA
-1023 DGIEIDLG
+1023 NRIEIDLG
-1031 SQTTLTLAGGLE
+1031 SQTTLTLADGLE
-1043 IRDKNVSIGG
+1043 IRDKNVYIWG

-1094 ITVSTGGKLHVR
+1094 ITVSTGGKLHVH

-1115 QWTGSVQ
+1115 QWTGSVE
-1122 FGNNAWIA
+1122 FESNAWIA

-1247 GTLAINGEMRA
+1247 GTLAINGEMWA
-1258 VSGDTTTVNG
+1258 FSGDTTTVNG

-1338 ERQTIFLCRSAM
+1338 ERQTIYLCRNAM
-1350 DDAAPGF
+1350 DDADPYF
-1357 VIDEDITV
+1357 VIDGDITV
-1365 PSSVELRMDE
+1365 PSNVQLHMDE

-1388 NAKLT
+1388 DAKLT
-1393 VAGAVYSWAEDGV
+1393 VGGEMHIWPEEGV
-1406 TVNGTLET
+1406 TVYGTMET
-1414 LYGGQD
+1414 LGGQD
-1420 ENGNWIPDGRIA
+1420 EDGNGISNGRIA

-1447 GSTNV
+1447 GNTDVN
-1452 YDRDEQTGG
+1452 DRDEQTGG
-1461 TLAVEGK
+1461 ILAVEGK
-1468 MENSGNLN
+1468 MENSGYIN
-1476 CRDLQYSGTTLTN
+1476 CRDLKYSGTEMTN
-1489 KGDIRV
+1489 KGNIYV

-1501 AEGSVIEN
+1501 AEGCVIGN
-1509 TGWITYGDCDALDK
+1509 AGQVTYADCDALDK
-1523 INNSENATIRWEKT
+1523 INNSGKATIHWEKT
-1537 VNTVEELRTLLT
+1537 VNTVEELRALLT
-1549 RTENGTATLELR
+1549 RTENGTATLKLR
-1561 EDCTLNEDL
+1561 EDCTLNE
-1570 VIPGHIQLQISGE
+1570 E
-1583 NGTPHTLTVPEN
+1583 LTVPEN
-1595 VTLFV
+1595 IELIFAADHGQTPTLTVSEGVTLSV
-1600 GGQLTAQN
+1600 GGQLNIQE
-1608 SATIV
+1608 SATLA
-1613 VNGTLVTS
+1613 VNGTLATS
-1621 GFAQV
+1621 NDVQV
-1626 YGALTINESGVW
+1626 NGALLISENGVWKQKNSASVNNDGASITING
-1638 EQKDNAD
+1638 
-1645 VSDDRASVTIDGLL
+1645 RL
-1659 EQSESRVQLSS
+1659 EQSESWVELTS
-1670 WRNGKIIF
+1670 WWNGKIIF
-1678 GANARWN
+1678 GANAHWN
-1685 EVGTISSYKSST
+1685 EVGTISSRESST
-1697 AITGFDTGKYKLSTD
+1697 AITGFDTGRYELRL
-1712 DGINYYLKRLSSGGG
+1712 DGEDYYLKRISSGGG

-1785 ARMLEAQQDTQ
+1785 ARMLEAQQGTQ

-1830 EPAPAVDDVPETVE
+1830 EPAPAVDDVPETVK

>member
-54 LKDILTANADSEWIP
+54 LKDILTANADSDWVR
-69 MRFAASQSELDDSTG
+69 MRFAASQSELDNSTG

-95 AKAYVHMRDGQL
+95 ASAYVHMRDGQL
-107 KVTALR
+107 KVAALR

-128 VTGSVSVEGDGV
+128 VSGSVSVEGDGV

-150 VSLVSELKKLGNMA
+150 ASLVSELKKLGDMA

-199 GKTLQV
+199 GKALQV
-205 SGALTVEKDAAVG
+205 SGALTVKKDAGAD
-218 DYGVLKAV
+218 DYGVLKTA

-233 GSMSYGEGAELDYG
+233 GSMFYGEGAELDYG
-247 SQLTVNGEFYGFGTV
+247 SQLTVNGGFYGFGTV
-262 RGTGSQPS
+262 CGTGSQPS

-276 AEIDNYGAGSI
+276 AEITNYGAGSI

-312 RASLVSGTN
+312 RANLISGTN
-321 ISYNAKDGD
+321 ISYGAKDED
-330 NGTGSVQCT
+330 NGGTGSVQYAA
-339 VRLTDTEAGK
+339 RLTDTEAGK

-375 VSNAAKGQPMQL
+375 VSNAVKGQPMQL
-387 TLNEDL
+387 TLNENVTL
-393 TVDGA
+393 DGA
-398 VDCLFL
+398 ADCLFL

-413 TGFAPHVTI
+413 TGFAPHVTV

-483 VSGDVIV
+483 VYGDVVV

-545 YQAKTTFNK
+545 YQAKTTFNR

-587 GKTLVIDGYGTLTI
+587 EKTLVIGGYGTLTI

-606 LALEEYIRGENEA
+606 LALEGTVEADWEQNISGGRLECGAPMVIRGTFSVGNGA
-619 PPTGT
+619 Y
-624 MGGRIECSAPLV
+624 A
-636 IKGMLDVRA
+636 
-645 EACLNPETVTVE
+645 NPYGAVSVE
-657 NGGKLIVQ
+657 NDGKLIM
-665 ANGEYNSWYG
+665 AG
-675 SFTVKAGGHVTNNG
+675 SAYFGGRSFVVKAGGHVSNDG
-689 WISFGEDS
+689 RISFGVDS
-697 VIAVEGDWAA
+697 VITVEDEWAA
-707 AWTQGEGAEANKN
+707 VWTQGEGAETNID
-720 VAARLE
+720 VAAALE

-753 TVPVYREDSGE
+753 TLSVYRQDDGD
-764 RIELTQDLT
+764 RIELAQDLT

-781 FSSEGA
+781 FYDEGV
-787 TTYIAEGAALTVQG
+787 TTYIAEGAALTIQG
-801 ILYSNDPFTVDGKLT
+801 GLYSEAPITVDGKLT
-816 VSANGWATVWN
+816 VSANGYANVQKN
-827 DLLVGGTLTI
+827 LLVGGTLVI
-837 DEDGRMYCQYLTDEN
+837 DEGGRMYCLYLTDEN
-852 EQGKAGTIVNNGS
+852 EQGTAGKIINNGS
-865 LAAEQ
+865 LSAEQ
-870 FDLKHNEVDIGGG
+870 LDLKHNEVDIGG

-951 YGDAYLYGKLDVS
+951 HGDAYLYGKLDVS
-964 NEGGYFGGYGLVKA
+964 NESGYIWGYGLVKA
-978 GGEDNLVGDEYGNR
+978 GGEDNLVRDEYGNR
-992 QFNWTARI
+992 WFNWTSRI

-1023 DGIEIDLG
+1023 DGIEINLG
-1031 SQTTLTLAGGLE
+1031 SQTTLTLADGLE
-1043 IRDKNVSIGG
+1043 IRGKNVSIGG

-1065 SVWNYLNLD
+1065 SVWNNMNLD
-1074 APMTV
+1074 VPMTV

-1106 NYYNESEHR
+1106 NYYDESEHR

-1122 FGNNAWIA
+1122 FENNAWITI
-1130 LPEGAAWDDYVTVD
+1130 PEGTAWDDYVTVD
-1144 DGCRLG
+1144 DGCNLC
-1150 VNRTVNA
+1150 VNKSVRMSE
-1157 DNLES
+1157 LES
-1162 FLQSCNDGRDYIVTL
+1162 FLQSCNDGRKYMVTL
-1177 HMNRHEGES
+1177 RVDPHQGES
-1186 VPLYIAT
+1186 IPVYFAT
-1193 GTTLTIPENVELTIY
+1193 GTTVVIPKNVELRINN
-1208 DLTGNGYDTIIIG
+1208 LTYRGYSAFVIG
-1221 AADDSGNKGEII
+1221 AADESGNKGEVI

-1247 GTLAINGEMRA
+1247 GTLTINGEMRA

-1268 AMTVNEGGT
+1268 AMTVNEGGAA
-1277 VQFSRLAGTGTI
+1277 QFSKLSGTGTI

-1308 SGNTTIDNT
+1308 SGKTMIDNT

-1326 LKAALSSLSGST
+1326 LKAALSGLSGSA

-1350 DDAAPGF
+1350 DDADPYF

-1365 PSSVELRMDE
+1365 PSGVELRMDE
-1375 MRSSNFR
+1375 MQFSSFR
-1382 GLTVAE
+1382 GLTVAG

-1393 VAGAVYSWAEDGV
+1393 IAGDVYCWAEDGV
-1406 TVNGTLET
+1406 TVNGTLKT
-1414 LYGGQD
+1414 LHGGQD
-1420 ENGNWIPDGRIA
+1420 EDGNGISNGRIA

-1447 GSTNV
+1447 GNTDVN
-1452 YDRDEQTGG
+1452 DRDEQTGG
-1461 TLAVEGK
+1461 TLAIEGT
-1468 MENSGNLN
+1468 MENSGYIN
-1476 CRDLQYSGTTLTN
+1476 CRDLQYSGTALTN
-1489 KGDIRV
+1489 KGDIYV

-1501 AEGSVIEN
+1501 AEGCVIGN
-1509 TGWITYGDCDALDK
+1509 AGQVTYGDCDALDK
-1523 INNSENATIRWEKT
+1523 INNSENATIRWNKT
-1537 VNTVEELRTLLT
+1537 VNTVEELRALLT

-1561 EDCTLNEDL
+1561 EDCTLNE
-1570 VIPGHIQLQISGE
+1570 E
-1583 NGTPHTLTVPEN
+1583 LTVPEN
-1595 VTLFV
+1595 IELVFAADHGQTPTLTVSEGVTLSAN
-1600 GGQLTAQN
+1600 GQLNIQD
-1608 SATIV
+1608 SATLV
-1613 VNGTLVTS
+1613 VNGTLATCNNV
-1621 GFAQV
+1621 QV
-1626 YGALTINESGVW
+1626 NGALLISESGVW
-1638 EQKDNAD
+1638 QQENW
-1645 VSDDRASVTIDGLL
+1645 ASVSNDGASITINGAL
-1659 EQSESRVQLSS
+1659 EQSESGVELTS

-1678 GANARWN
+1678 GTNAHWN
-1685 EVGTISSYKSST
+1685 EVGTISSHESST

-1712 DGINYYLKRLSSGGG
+1712 DGINYYLKRLSSGG
-1727 SGGGETSTVGDVNGD
+1727 SSSGGETSTIGDVNGD

-1785 ARMLEAQQDTQ
+1785 ARMLEAQQGTQ
-1796 TADAD
+1796 MDDAD

>member
-27 TTLVDTAA
+27 TTLVDTALA
-35 ADMTY
+35 ANY
-40 VEQDGWFYFWDEQG
+40 VTDKDGNTYFWSEQG
-54 LKDILTANADSEWIP
+54 LRELIAADPDGYVCFAKSAAQLEDSNATLTIASDLTIPKDFGVYMGEGRLEVSSGKTLTVEGQLEAGYDKVSGSIVATEGATYYLFSEASTGAQLTADLQKLG
-69 MRFAASQSELDDSTG
+69 AAAAVDKSGAKYSAYIIGD
-84 TMTLNSSVTIP
+84 VTVSGDLTAP
-95 AKAYVHMRDGQL
+95 AKVELFLGRERAL
-107 KVTALR
+107 TVTG
-113 KLTVQGTLV
+113 KLTVESSAYVYATEALTVGSMEVKADSAVDAYGGIRYGSTLTVNGSVQLWDKSFGTGTTSTITIGAGGKLMNGYEAITIADRWYIGDNATVDNSGSLVVPVEHRGDLARKKNVPGNIYSVKMLTDTEASRPGALQSAMAAFDSVSGKAENEYFNVVVRNAQLRQPLQFTLPEDLTVGGTVDGISFLQLAPPANTERFFPSVTLPAGKTLTVALDKQLSSTVPFVVNGTLV
-122 TRVDRA
+122 LPEG
-128 VTGSVSVEGDGV
+128 GSMVNGAYPTATFNGGLQVNGTVNSFGW
-140 YCKYSDVTDG
+140 
-150 VSLVSELKKLGNMA
+150 
-164 AAGDVAKN
+164 
-172 LEVSVMAD
+172 
-180 VTVNGDLTVPAGVY
+180 VTVNGD
-194 MYLDE
+194 M
-199 GKTLQV
+199 
-205 SGALTVEKDAAVG
+205 
-218 DYGVLKAV
+218 
-226 SVNIEQG
+226 
-233 GSMSYGEGAELDYG
+233 
-247 SQLTVNGEFYGFGTV
+247 
-262 RGTGSQPS
+262 
-270 IVIGGT
+270 
-276 AEIDNYGAGSI
+276 
-287 SADVWSVNAAAT
+287 
-299 INNYGVLVVPLAQ
+299 
-312 RASLVSGTN
+312 
-321 ISYNAKDGD
+321 
-330 NGTGSVQCT
+330 
-339 VRLTDTEAGK
+339 
-349 AGVLQNAI
+349 
-357 NTFDTITDKKDY
+357 
-369 ELFAVS
+369 
-375 VSNAAKGQPMQL
+375 
-387 TLNEDL
+387 
-393 TVDGA
+393 
-398 VDCLFL
+398 
-404 TQNDWPEDE
+404 
-413 TGFAPHVTI
+413 
-422 GEGAALTVAAGRTL
+422 TVAAGGTFRQQYGSLTVTGTL
-436 SANVP
+436 
-441 VTVNGTLDIRSEGS
+441 TVNGTLDLAETN
-455 FTFGTPGIVV
+455 FTVKGTYV
-465 LQDGM
+465 
-470 TVNGTVLTAGLLE
+470 
-483 VSGDVIV
+483 
-490 AEGGVL
+490 
-496 HQTMGGVRIEGSLTV
+496 
-511 NGTMTVDMVD
+511 
-521 FQIKG
+521 KG
-526 SYTKGANATVT
+526 ENATVNMD
-537 IGENANFS
+537 EKVSFD
-545 YQAKTTFNK
+545 YQVKTEFNR
-554 DAILAAFAQED
+554 DAILAAFAQEN

-575 DVTLTENLTIPK
+575 DVTLTEDLTIPK
-587 GKTLVIDGYGTLTI
+587 GKTLGIDGYGTLTI

-636 IKGMLDVRA
+636 IKGTLDVRA

-697 VIAVEGDWAA
+697 AIAVEGDWAA
-707 AWTQGEGAEANKN
+707 AWTQGNGAEANKN

-773 IPAGVELA
+773 IPAGVELG
-781 FSSEGA
+781 FYNEGA

-801 ILYSNDPFTVDGKLT
+801 GMYSNAPFNVDGKLT

-827 DLLVGGTLTI
+827 NLLVGGTLTI
-837 DEDGRMYCQYLTDEN
+837 DEGGRMYCQYLTDEN

-870 FDLKHNEVDIGGG
+870 FDLKHNEVDIGG

-951 YGDAYLYGKLDVS
+951 HGDAYLYGKLDVS
-964 NEGGYFGGYGLVKA
+964 NESGYFGGYGVVKA

-1000 SKEGASETLT
+1000 SKEGTSETLT
-1010 QEELTAAGASVLA
+1010 QEELTAAGASTLA
-1023 DGIEIDLG
+1023 NRIEIDLG
-1031 SQTTLTLAGGLE
+1031 SQTTLTLADGLE
-1043 IRDKNVSIGG
+1043 IRDKNVYIWG

-1106 NYYNESEHR
+1106 NYLDKDTYR
-1115 QWTGSVQ
+1115 QWTGSVE
-1122 FGNNAWIA
+1122 FENNAWIA
-1130 LPEGAAWDDYVTVD
+1130 LPEGAAWDNYVTVD

-1186 VPLYIAT
+1186 MPLYIAT

-1221 AADDSGNKGEII
+1221 AADESGNKGE
-1233 VNGSLRISMPAQVD
+1233 VVVDGLLRIYMPTQVD
-1247 GTLAINGEMRA
+1247 GTLTINGEMWA
-1258 VSGDTTTVNG
+1258 FSGDTTTVNG

-1523 INNSENATIRWEKT
+1523 INNSENATIRWDKT
-1537 VNTVEELRTLLT
+1537 ANTVEELRALLT

-1561 EDCTLNEDL
+1561 EDCTLNEELTVPGNIEL
-1570 VIPGHIQLQISGE
+1570 VFAADHGQAP
-1583 NGTPHTLTVPEN
+1583 TLTVPEG
-1595 VTLFV
+1595 VTLSAN
-1600 GGQLTAQN
+1600 GQLNIQKAVTLA
-1608 SATIV
+1608 
-1613 VNGTLVTS
+1613 VNGTLVTCNNV
-1621 GFAQV
+1621 QV
-1626 YGALTINESGVW
+1626 YGTLIISESGVW
-1638 EQKDNAD
+1638 QQENW
-1645 VSDDRASVTIDGLL
+1645 ASVSNDGASITINGRL
-1659 EQSESRVQLSS
+1659 EQSESWVELTSR
-1670 WRNGKIIF
+1670 WNGKIIF
-1678 GANARWN
+1678 GANAHWN
-1685 EVGTISSYKSST
+1685 EVGTISSHESST
-1697 AITGFDTGKYKLSTD
+1697 AITGFDTGKYKLSTN
-1712 DGINYYLKRLSSGGG
+1712 DGINYYLERLSGGGG
-1727 SGGGETSTVGDVNGD
+1727 SGGGETSITGDVNGD

-1830 EPAPAVDDVPETVE
+1830 EPVPAVDDVPETVE

>member
-27 TTLVDTAA
+27 TTMVDTAA

-150 VSLVSELKKLGNMA
+150 VSLVSELKKLGDMA
-164 AAGDVAKN
+164 AAGDVAKD

-205 SGALTVEKDAAVG
+205 SGALTVKKDAVVG

-233 GSMSYGEGAELDYG
+233 GSMSYAEGAELNYG
-247 SQLTVNGEFYGFGTV
+247 SQLTVNGGFHGFGTV
-262 RGTGSQPS
+262 RGTGSLPS

-276 AEIDNYGAGSI
+276 AEVDNYGAGSI
-287 SADVWSVNAAAT
+287 SADVWSVDATAT

-321 ISYNAKDGD
+321 ISYNAKDVD
-330 NGTGSVQCT
+330 NGTGSVQCA

-349 AGVLQNAI
+349 ASVLQNAI
-357 NTFDTITDKKDY
+357 HTFDTITDKKDY

-375 VSNAAKGQPMQL
+375 VSSAAKEQPLQL

-404 TQNDWPEDE
+404 TQNDWPGDQVD
-413 TGFAPHVTI
+413 FAPHVTI
-422 GEGAALTVAAGRTL
+422 GEGATLTVAAGRTL
-436 SANVP
+436 SSNVP
-441 VTVNGTLDIRSEGS
+441 VTVNGTLVLPEGGMVDGIYPTA
-455 FTFGTPGIVV
+455 TFNGG
-465 LQDGM
+465 LQ
-470 TVNGTVLTAGLLE
+470 VNGTVNSFGWVTVNGDMTVAAGGTFRQQYGSLTVTG
-483 VSGDVIV
+483 
-490 AEGGVL
+490 
-496 HQTMGGVRIEGSLTV
+496 TLTV
-511 NGTMTVDMVD
+511 NGTLNLSETNFTV
-521 FQIKG
+521 KG
-526 SYTKGANATVT
+526 TYVKGENATVNMD
-537 IGENANFS
+537 EKVSFD
-545 YQAKTTFNK
+545 YQVRTEFDK
-554 DAILAAFAQED
+554 DALLAAFAQEN

-575 DVTLTENLTIPK
+575 DVTLTEDLTIPK
-587 GKTLVIDGYGTLTI
+587 EKTLVINGDGTLTI
-601 APGVT
+601 APGAT
-606 LALEEYIRGENEA
+606 LALEEYIRGENESPWTGA
-619 PPTGT
+619 P
-624 MGGRIECSAPLV
+624 GGNLECGAPLV
-636 IKGMLDVRA
+636 IKGTLDVGK
-645 EACLNPETVTVE
+645 EAYLNLQSTVTVE
-657 NGGKLIVQ
+657 NGGKLIVRE
-665 ANGEYNSWYG
+665 NGEYYSWNG

-689 WISFGEDS
+689 WMSFEGGNAITVEDS
-697 VIAVEGDWAA
+697 WDS
-707 AWTQGEGAEANKN
+707 AWTQGNGAEANKN
-720 VAARLE
+720 VAVRLE
-726 QGDNADQKIQKALAD
+726 QGDNADQKIQKALTD

-753 TVPVYREDSGE
+753 TVYVYRGDGGE

-773 IPAGVELA
+773 IPTGVELA
-781 FSSEGA
+781 FYNEGV
-787 TTYIAEGAALTVQG
+787 TTYIAEGAALTIQG
-801 ILYSNDPFTVDGKLT
+801 TLYSNAPFTVDGTLT
-816 VSANGWATVWN
+816 VSKNGEANVHN
-827 DLLVGGTLTI
+827 NLLVGGTLTI
-837 DEDGRMYCQYLTDEN
+837 DEGGRMYCQYLTDEN
-852 EQGKAGTIVNNGS
+852 EQGTAGKIINNGS
-865 LAAEQ
+865 LSAEQ
-870 FDLKHNEVDIGGG
+870 LDLKHNEVDIGG

-894 EALKSALA
+894 EALKAAL
-902 EGGQINYRGTELTI
+902 ENGGRINYRGTELTI
-916 SEDLTIPENVNLT
+916 SENLTIPENVNLT

-964 NEGGYFGGYGLVKA
+964 NESGYIWGYGLVKA

-992 QFNWTARI
+992 RFNWTSRI

-1023 DGIEIDLG
+1023 DGIEINLG
-1031 SQTTLTLAGGLE
+1031 SQTTLTLADGLE
-1043 IRDKNVSIGG
+1043 IRDKNVYIWG

-1079 NGTVNVYDSVYASRD
+1079 NGTVNVYDRVYASRD
-1094 ITVSTGGKLHVR
+1094 ITVSTGGKLRVH
-1106 NYYNESEHR
+1106 NYCDESEHR
-1115 QWTGSVQ
+1115 QWTGSVE

-1144 DGCRLG
+1144 DGCNLR
-1150 VNRTVNA
+1150 VNKSVRMGE
-1157 DNLES
+1157 LES
-1162 FLQSCNDGRDYIVTL
+1162 FLQSCDDGRNYIVRL

-1221 AADDSGNKGEII
+1221 AADESGNKGEVI

-1247 GTLAINGEMRA
+1247 GTLTINGEMRA

-1308 SGNTTIDNT
+1308 SGKTTIYNT

-1326 LKAALSSLSGST
+1326 LKAALSSLSGSA
-1338 ERQTIFLCRSAM
+1338 EWQTIFLCRSAM
-1350 DDAAPGF
+1350 DDANPYF
-1357 VIDEDITV
+1357 VIDGDITV
-1365 PSSVELRMDE
+1365 PSGVELRMDD
-1375 MRSSNFR
+1375 MQFSNFR
-1382 GLTVAE
+1382 GLTVARD
-1388 NAKLT
+1388 AKLT
-1393 VAGAVYSWAEDGV
+1393 IAGDVYNWAEDGV

-1420 ENGNWIPDGRIA
+1420 ENGNWIPNGRIV
-1432 AYSVTVASTGNLVNG
+1432 AYSVTVASTGHLVNG
-1447 GSTNV
+1447 GNTNV
-1452 YDRDEQTGG
+1452 DDRDEQTGG
-1461 TLAVEGK
+1461 TLVVEGVL
-1468 MENSGNLN
+1468 ENSNTVN
-1476 CRDLQYSGTTLTN
+1476 CRDLKYSGTELTN
-1489 KGDIRV
+1489 KGNIHV

-1501 AEGSVIEN
+1501 AEDCVIEN
-1509 TGWITYGDCDALDK
+1509 AGQVTYADCDAPDK

-1549 RTENGTATLELR
+1549 RTENGTATLKLR

-1570 VIPGHIQLQISGE
+1570 AIPGHIQLQISGE
-1583 NGTPHTLTVPEN
+1583 NGTPHTLTVSEG
-1595 VTLFV
+1595 VALSV
-1600 GGQLTAQN
+1600 GGQLNIQD
-1608 SATIV
+1608 SATLV

-1621 GFAQV
+1621 NDVQV
-1626 YGALTINESGVW
+1626 HGALLISESGVW
-1638 EQKDNAD
+1638 EQRNN
-1645 VSDDRASVTIDGLL
+1645 ASVNNDSASITINGAL
-1659 EQSESRVQLSS
+1659 EQSESWVELTS
-1670 WRNGKIIF
+1670 WWNGKIIF
-1678 GANARWN
+1678 GANAHWN
-1685 EVGTISSYKSST
+1685 EVGTISSRESST
-1697 AITGFDTGKYKLSTD
+1697 AITGFDTGKYELRS
-1712 DGINYYLKRLSSGGG
+1712 DGEYYYLKRVSSGGG
-1727 SGGGETSTVGDVNGD
+1727 SGGGETSITGDVNGN
-1742 GVVDQA
+1742 GVVDQG

-1801 ENGAPVDTGAELNA
+1801 ENGAPVDTGAED
-1815 DAQDTV
+1815 DAA
-1821 QTEDGGAPV
+1821 QTENGGVPAEPV
-1830 EPAPAVDDVPETVE
+1830 PAADNVPETVE
-1844 ESVTGEV
+1844 EPVTGEV

>member
-27 TTLVDTAA
+27 TTLVDTALA
-35 ADMTY
+35 ANY
-40 VEQDGWFYFWDEQG
+40 VTDKDGNTYFWSEQG
-54 LKDILTANADSEWIP
+54 LRELIAADPDGYVCFAKSAAQLEDSNATLTIASDLTIPKDFGVYMGEGRLEVSSGKTLTVEGQLEAGYDKVSGSIVATEGATYYLFSEASTGAQLTADLQKLG
-69 MRFAASQSELDDSTG
+69 AAAAVDKSGAKYSAYIIGD
-84 TMTLNSSVTIP
+84 VTVSGDLTAP
-95 AKAYVHMRDGQL
+95 AKVELFLGRERAL
-107 KVTALR
+107 TVTG
-113 KLTVQGTLV
+113 KLTVESSAYVYATEALTVGSMEVKADSAVDAYGGIRYGSTLTVNGSVQLWDKSFGTGTTSTITIGAGGKLMNGYEAITIADRWYIGDNATVDNSGSLVVPVEHRGDLARKKNVPGNIYSVKMLTDTEASRPGALQSAMAAFDSVSGKAENEYFNVVVRNAQLRQPLQFTLPEDLTVGGTVDGISFLQLAPPANTERFFPSVTLPAGKTLTVALDKQLSSTVPFVVNGTLV
-122 TRVDRA
+122 LPEG
-128 VTGSVSVEGDGV
+128 GSMVNGAYPTATFNGGLQVNGTVNSFGW
-140 YCKYSDVTDG
+140 
-150 VSLVSELKKLGNMA
+150 
-164 AAGDVAKN
+164 
-172 LEVSVMAD
+172 
-180 VTVNGDLTVPAGVY
+180 VTVNGD
-194 MYLDE
+194 M
-199 GKTLQV
+199 
-205 SGALTVEKDAAVG
+205 
-218 DYGVLKAV
+218 
-226 SVNIEQG
+226 
-233 GSMSYGEGAELDYG
+233 
-247 SQLTVNGEFYGFGTV
+247 
-262 RGTGSQPS
+262 
-270 IVIGGT
+270 
-276 AEIDNYGAGSI
+276 
-287 SADVWSVNAAAT
+287 
-299 INNYGVLVVPLAQ
+299 
-312 RASLVSGTN
+312 
-321 ISYNAKDGD
+321 
-330 NGTGSVQCT
+330 
-339 VRLTDTEAGK
+339 
-349 AGVLQNAI
+349 
-357 NTFDTITDKKDY
+357 
-369 ELFAVS
+369 
-375 VSNAAKGQPMQL
+375 
-387 TLNEDL
+387 
-393 TVDGA
+393 
-398 VDCLFL
+398 
-404 TQNDWPEDE
+404 
-413 TGFAPHVTI
+413 
-422 GEGAALTVAAGRTL
+422 TVAAGGTFRQQYGSLTVTGTL
-436 SANVP
+436 
-441 VTVNGTLDIRSEGS
+441 TVNGTLDLAETN
-455 FTFGTPGIVV
+455 FTVKGTYV
-465 LQDGM
+465 
-470 TVNGTVLTAGLLE
+470 
-483 VSGDVIV
+483 
-490 AEGGVL
+490 
-496 HQTMGGVRIEGSLTV
+496 
-511 NGTMTVDMVD
+511 
-521 FQIKG
+521 KG
-526 SYTKGANATVT
+526 ENATVNMD
-537 IGENANFS
+537 EKVSFD
-545 YQAKTTFNK
+545 YQVKTEFNR
-554 DAILAAFAQED
+554 DAILAAFAQEN

-575 DVTLTENLTIPK
+575 DVTLTEDLTIPK
-587 GKTLVIDGYGTLTI
+587 GKTLGIDGYGTLTI

-636 IKGMLDVRA
+636 IKGTLDVRA

-697 VIAVEGDWAA
+697 AIAVEGDWAA
-707 AWTQGEGAEANKN
+707 AWTQGNGAEANKN

-773 IPAGVELA
+773 IPAGVELG
-781 FSSEGA
+781 FYNEGA

-801 ILYSNDPFTVDGKLT
+801 GMYSNAPFNVDGKLT

-827 DLLVGGTLTI
+827 NLLVGGTLTI
-837 DEDGRMYCQYLTDEN
+837 DEGGRMYCQYLTDEN

-870 FDLKHNEVDIGGG
+870 FDLKHNEVDIGG

-951 YGDAYLYGKLDVS
+951 HGDAYLYGKLDVS
-964 NEGGYFGGYGLVKA
+964 NESGYFGGYGVVKA

-1000 SKEGASETLT
+1000 SKEGTSETLT
-1010 QEELTAAGASVLA
+1010 QEELTAAGASTLA
-1023 DGIEIDLG
+1023 NRIEIDLG
-1031 SQTTLTLAGGLE
+1031 SQTTLTLADGLE
-1043 IRDKNVSIGG
+1043 IRDKNVYIWG

-1106 NYYNESEHR
+1106 NYLDKDTYR
-1115 QWTGSVQ
+1115 QWTGSVE
-1122 FGNNAWIA
+1122 FENNAWIA
-1130 LPEGAAWDDYVTVD
+1130 LPEGAAWDNYVTVD

-1186 VPLYIAT
+1186 RPLYIAT

-1221 AADDSGNKGEII
+1221 AADESGNKGE
-1233 VNGSLRISMPAQVD
+1233 VVVDGLLRIYMPTQVD
-1247 GTLAINGEMRA
+1247 GTLTINGEMWA
-1258 VSGDTTTVNG
+1258 FSGDTTTVNG

-1393 VAGAVYSWAEDGV
+1393 IAGDVYSWAEDGV

-1420 ENGNWIPDGRIA
+1420 EDGNGISNGRIA

-1447 GSTNV
+1447 GNTDVN
-1452 YDRDEQTGG
+1452 DRDEQTGG
-1461 TLAVEGK
+1461 ILAVEGK
-1468 MENSGNLN
+1468 MENSGYIN
-1476 CRDLQYSGTTLTN
+1476 CRDLRHSGTELTN
-1489 KGDIRV
+1489 KGNIYV

-1501 AEGSVIEN
+1501 AEGCAIANAGQV
-1509 TGWITYGDCDALDK
+1509 TYADCDALDK
-1523 INNSENATIRWEKT
+1523 INNSENATIRWNKT
-1537 VNTVEELRTLLT
+1537 VNTVEELRVLLT
-1549 RTENGTATLELR
+1549 RTESGTATLELR
-1561 EDCTLNEDL
+1561 EDCTLNE
-1570 VIPGHIQLQISGE
+1570 E
-1583 NGTPHTLTVPEN
+1583 LTVPEN
-1595 VTLFV
+1595 IELVFAADHGQTPTLTVSEGVTLSAN
-1600 GGQLTAQN
+1600 GQLSIQK
-1608 SATIV
+1608 SATLA
-1613 VNGTLVTS
+1613 VNGTLATS
-1621 GFAQV
+1621 NNVQV
-1626 YGALTINESGVW
+1626 YGTLIISESGVW
-1638 EQKDNAD
+1638 QQENW
-1645 VSDDRASVTIDGLL
+1645 ASVSNDGASITINGRL
-1659 EQSESRVQLSS
+1659 EQSESWVELTS

-1678 GANARWN
+1678 GANAHWN
-1685 EVGTISSYKSST
+1685 EVGTISSRESST
-1697 AITGFDTGKYKLSTD
+1697 AITGFDTGKYKLSTN
-1712 DGINYYLKRLSSGGG
+1712 DGINYYLERLSSGGG

-1742 GVVDQA
+1742 SVVDQA

-1830 EPAPAVDDVPETVE
+1830 EPVPAVDDVPETVE
-1844 ESVTGEV
+1844 EPVTGEV

>member
-69 MRFAASQSELDDSTG
+69 MRFAASQSELDNSAG

-150 VSLVSELKKLGNMA
+150 VSLVSELKKLGDMA
-164 AAGDVAKN
+164 AAGDVAKD

-205 SGALTVEKDAAVG
+205 SGALTVKKDAVVG
-218 DYGVLKAV
+218 NSGVLKAV

-276 AEIDNYGAGSI
+276 AEITNYGAGSI

-330 NGTGSVQCT
+330 NGTGSVQYA

-357 NTFDTITDKKDY
+357 NTFDTITGKKDY

-375 VSNAAKGQPMQL
+375 VSNAVKGQPMQL
-387 TLNEDL
+387 TLNENV

-404 TQNDWPEDE
+404 TQNDWPGDQAD
-413 TGFAPHVTI
+413 FAPHVTI

-436 SANVP
+436 SVNVP

-455 FTFGTPGIVV
+455 FTFGIPGIVV

-601 APGVT
+601 APGAT
-606 LALEEYIRGENEA
+606 LALEGTVEADWEKNIDGGQLKCGAPMVIRG
-619 PPTGT
+619 TFSVGT
-624 MGGRIECSAPLV
+624 
-636 IKGMLDVRA
+636 RA
-645 EACLNPETVTVE
+645 YANPYTTITVE
-657 NGGKLIVQ
+657 NGGSLVM
-665 ANGEYNSWYG
+665 NGSSYFAG
-675 SFTVKAGGHVTNNG
+675 HSFTVKSGGRVINNSRMAFGTGNTITVEDG
-689 WISFGEDS
+689 WDS
-697 VIAVEGDWAA
+697 
-707 AWTQGEGAEANKN
+707 AWTQGPNATAEVNRGIYLYSN
-720 VAARLE
+720 
-726 QGDNADQKIQKALAD
+726 DNAAAAIQTAIAEVTG
-741 INASTLPDFFSY
+741 SLPEFFSY
-753 TVPVYREDSGE
+753 VVYVYREDDGE
-764 RIELTQDLT
+764 RIELTQDVT
-773 IPAGVELA
+773 IPTGVMLA
-781 FSSEGA
+781 FYNEGVM
-787 TTYIAEGAALTVQG
+787 TYIAKGAALTVQG
-801 ILYSNDPFTVDGKLT
+801 GLYSEAPITVDGKLT
-816 VSANGWATVWN
+816 VSASGYANVYN
-827 DLLVGGTLTI
+827 NLLVGGTLTV

-883 GDDGSKVVRSL
+883 GGDDGSKVVYSL

-902 EGGQINYRGTELTI
+902 EGGQIDYRGTELTI

-951 YGDAYLYGKLDVS
+951 YGDACLYGKLDVS
-964 NEGGYFGGYGLVKA
+964 NEGGYIWGYGLVKA
-978 GGEDNLVGDEYGNR
+978 GGEDNLVRDEYGNR
-992 QFNWTARI
+992 WFNWTSRI

-1023 DGIEIDLG
+1023 DGIEINLG
-1031 SQTTLTLAGGLE
+1031 SQTTLTLADGLE

-1053 ANAAKVVVNGTL
+1053 ANAAKVVVNGPL
-1065 SVWNYLNLD
+1065 SVWNNMNLD
-1074 APMTV
+1074 VPMEL
-1079 NGTVNVYDSVYASRD
+1079 NGTVDVYGSVYASRD
-1094 ITVSTGGKLHVR
+1094 ITVNTGGKLRVQ

-1115 QWTGSVQ
+1115 QWTGSVE
-1122 FGNNAWIA
+1122 FGDTAWIA

-1144 DGCRLG
+1144 DGCNLC
-1150 VNRTVNA
+1150 VNKSVRMSE
-1157 DNLES
+1157 LES
-1162 FLQSCNDGRDYIVTL
+1162 FLKSCNDGRKYMVTL
-1177 HMNRHEGES
+1177 RVDPHQGES
-1186 VPLYIAT
+1186 VPVYFAT
-1193 GTTLTIPENVELTIY
+1193 GTTVVIPKNVELRINN
-1208 DLTGNGYDTIIIG
+1208 LTYRGYSAFVIG

-1247 GTLAINGEMRA
+1247 GTLTINGKLWA
-1258 VSGDTTTVNG
+1258 FGGATTTVNG
-1268 AMTVNEGGT
+1268 ALTVSEGANM
-1277 VQFSRLAGTGTI
+1277 SCNRLAGTGTI

-1308 SGNTTIDNT
+1308 SGKTTIYNT

-1326 LKAALSSLSGST
+1326 LKTALSSLDGSA
-1338 ERQTIFLCRSAM
+1338 EWQTIFLCRSAM
-1350 DDAAPGF
+1350 DDADPYF
-1357 VIDEDITV
+1357 VIDGDITV
-1365 PSSVELRMDE
+1365 PSGVELRMDE

-1382 GLTVAE
+1382 GLTVAQD
-1388 NAKLT
+1388 AKLT
-1393 VAGAVYSWAEDGV
+1393 VAGSVYNWAEDGV

-1420 ENGNWIPDGRIA
+1420 ENGNWIPNGQIV
-1432 AYSVTVASTGNLVNG
+1432 AYSVTVASTGHLVNG
-1447 GSTNV
+1447 GNTNV
-1452 YDRDEQTGG
+1452 NDRDEQTGG
-1461 TLAVEGK
+1461 TLVVEGVL
-1468 MENSGNLN
+1468 ENSNTVN
-1476 CRDLQYSGTTLTN
+1476 CRDLKYSGTKLTN

-1501 AEGSVIEN
+1501 TEGCVIGN
-1509 TGWITYGDCDALDK
+1509 AGQVTYADCDALDK
-1523 INNSENATIRWEKT
+1523 IVNSEGATIHWQKYVTTIAEMRA
-1537 VNTVEELRTLLT
+1537 LLT
-1549 RTENGTATLELR
+1549 RTDEGTIILWPQGEETL
-1561 EDCTLNEDL
+1561 TEDL
-1570 VIPGHIQLQISGE
+1570 AIPGHIQLQIGYE
-1583 NGTPHTLTVPEN
+1583 NGTPYTLTVPEN
-1595 VTLFV
+1595 VTLSV
-1600 GGQLTAQN
+1600 GGQLNIQE
-1608 SATIV
+1608 SATLA
-1613 VNGTLVTS
+1613 VNGTLATCNNV
-1621 GFAQV
+1621 QV
-1626 YGALTINESGVW
+1626 YGTLIISESGVW
-1638 EQKDNAD
+1638 KQKN
-1645 VSDDRASVTIDGLL
+1645 SASVNNDGASITINGRL
-1659 EQSESRVQLSS
+1659 EQSESWVELTS

-1678 GANARWN
+1678 GANAHWN
-1685 EVGTISSYKSST
+1685 EVGTISSRESST
-1697 AITGFDTGKYKLSTD
+1697 AITGFDTGRYELRL
-1712 DGINYYLKRLSSGGG
+1712 DGEDYYLKRISSGGG
-1727 SGGGETSTVGDVNGD
+1727 SGGGETSTIGDVNGD

-1768 ADINGDGIY
+1768 ADINGDGIP

-1821 QTEDGGAPV
+1821 QTEDGGAPA
-1830 EPAPAVDDVPETVE
+1830 EPVPAADDVPETVE
-1844 ESVTGEV
+1844 EPVTDEE

-1858 QAA
+1858 QVA

>member
-27 TTLVDTAA
+27 TTLVDMAA

-69 MRFAASQSELDDSTG
+69 MRFAASQSELDNSAG

-95 AKAYVHMRDGQL
+95 ASAYVHMRDGQL
-107 KVTALR
+107 KVAALR

-150 VSLVSELKKLGNMA
+150 ASLVSELKKLGDMA
-164 AAGDVAKN
+164 AAGDVAKD
-172 LEVSVMAD
+172 LEVNVMAD

-205 SGALTVEKDAAVG
+205 SGALTVKKDAVVG

-233 GSMSYGEGAELDYG
+233 GSMSYAEGAELNYG
-247 SQLTVNGEFYGFGTV
+247 SQLTVNGGFHGFGTV
-262 RGTGSQPS
+262 RGTGSLPS

-276 AEIDNYGAGSI
+276 AEVDNYGAGSI
-287 SADVWSVNAAAT
+287 SADVWSVDATAT

-330 NGTGSVQCT
+330 NGAGSVQCA

-357 NTFDTITDKKDY
+357 NTFDTITGKKDY

-375 VSNAAKGQPMQL
+375 VSNAVKGQPMQL
-387 TLNEDL
+387 TLNENV

-537 IGENANFS
+537 IGENANFN
-545 YQAKTTFNK
+545 YQAKTEFNR
-554 DAILAAFAQED
+554 DAILAAFAQEN

-575 DVTLTENLTIPK
+575 DVTLTEDLTIPQK
-587 GKTLVIDGYGTLTI
+587 KTLVIEGYGTLTI

-606 LALEEYIRGENEA
+606 LALEGTVEADWEKNIDGGQLKCGAPMVIRG
-619 PPTGT
+619 TFSVGT
-624 MGGRIECSAPLV
+624 
-636 IKGMLDVRA
+636 RA
-645 EACLNPETVTVE
+645 YANPYTTITVE
-657 NGGKLIVQ
+657 NGGSLVM
-665 ANGEYNSWYG
+665 NGSSYFAG
-675 SFTVKAGGHVTNNG
+675 HSFTVKSGGRVINNSRMAFGTGNTITVEDG
-689 WISFGEDS
+689 WDS
-697 VIAVEGDWAA
+697 
-707 AWTQGEGAEANKN
+707 AWTQGPNATAEVNRGIYLYSN
-720 VAARLE
+720 
-726 QGDNADQKIQKALAD
+726 DNAAAAIQTAIAEVTG
-741 INASTLPDFFSY
+741 SLPEFFSY
-753 TVPVYREDSGE
+753 VVYVYREDDGE
-764 RIELTQDLT
+764 RIELTQDVT
-773 IPAGVELA
+773 IPTGVMLA
-781 FSSEGA
+781 FYNEGVM
-787 TTYIAEGAALTVQG
+787 TYIAKGAALTVQG
-801 ILYSNDPFTVDGKLT
+801 GLYSEAPITVDGKLT
-816 VSANGWATVWN
+816 VSASGYANVYN
-827 DLLVGGTLTI
+827 NLLVGGTLTV

-883 GDDGSKVVRSL
+883 GGDDGSKVVYSL

-902 EGGQINYRGTELTI
+902 EGGQIDYRGTELTI

-951 YGDAYLYGKLDVS
+951 YGDACLYGKLDVS
-964 NEGGYFGGYGLVKA
+964 NEGGYIWGYGLVKA
-978 GGEDNLVGDEYGNR
+978 GGEDNLVRDEYGNR
-992 QFNWTARI
+992 WFNWTSRI

-1023 DGIEIDLG
+1023 DGIEINLG
-1031 SQTTLTLAGGLE
+1031 SQTTLTLADGLE

-1053 ANAAKVVVNGTL
+1053 ANAAKVVVNGPL
-1065 SVWNYLNLD
+1065 SVWNNMNLD
-1074 APMTV
+1074 VPMEL
-1079 NGTVNVYDSVYASRD
+1079 NGTVDVYGSVYASRD
-1094 ITVSTGGKLHVR
+1094 ITVNTGGKLRVQ

-1115 QWTGSVQ
+1115 QWTGSVE
-1122 FGNNAWIA
+1122 FENNAWIA
-1130 LPEGAAWDDYVTVD
+1130 LPEGAAWDNYVTVD
-1144 DGCRLG
+1144 DGCNLC
-1150 VNRTVNA
+1150 VNKSVRMSE
-1157 DNLES
+1157 LES
-1162 FLQSCNDGRDYIVTL
+1162 FLQSCDDGRNYIVTL
-1177 HMNRHEGES
+1177 HMNRHEGEKR
-1186 VPLYIAT
+1186 PLYIAA
-1193 GTTLTIPENVELTIY
+1193 GTTVTIPENVTVQIPDYNIGGFSEFA
-1208 DLTGNGYDTIIIG
+1208 IG
-1221 AADDSGNKGEII
+1221 AADENGTKGELVVNGRLEVDVPARVEGTLT
-1233 VNGSLRISMPAQVD
+1233 VNGSARF
-1247 GTLAINGEMRA
+1247 GNGYEVRA
-1258 VSGDTTTVNG
+1258 NG
-1268 AMTVNEGGT
+1268 AMLVNAGGEMVIT
-1277 VQFSRLAGTGTI
+1277 GKLTGTGTI

-1447 GSTNV
+1447 GNTDVN
-1452 YDRDEQTGG
+1452 DRDEQTGG
-1461 TLAVEGK
+1461 TLVVEGVL
-1468 MENSGNLN
+1468 ENSNTVN
-1476 CRDLQYSGTTLTN
+1476 CRDLKYSGTELTN
-1489 KGDIRV
+1489 KGNIYV

-1501 AEGSVIEN
+1501 AEGCVIEN
-1509 TGWITYGDCDALDK
+1509 AGQVTYSDCDALDK
-1523 INNSENATIRWEKT
+1523 INNSEKATIHWEKT

-1549 RTENGTATLELR
+1549 RMENGTATLDLR
-1561 EDCTLNEDL
+1561 EDCALNEDL
-1570 VIPGHIQLQISGE
+1570 AVPGNIELVLAADHGQ
-1583 NGTPHTLTVPEN
+1583 TPTLTVSEG
-1595 VTLFV
+1595 VTLSAN
-1600 GGQLTAQN
+1600 GQLNIQD

-1613 VNGTLVTS
+1613 VNGTLATCNNV
-1621 GFAQV
+1621 QV
-1626 YGALTINESGVW
+1626 NGALLISESGVW
-1638 EQKDNAD
+1638 QQENW
-1645 VSDDRASVTIDGLL
+1645 ASVSNDGASITINGRL
-1659 EQSESRVQLSS
+1659 EQSESWVELTSR
-1670 WRNGKIIF
+1670 WNGKIIF
-1678 GANARWN
+1678 GANAHWN
-1685 EVGTISSYKSST
+1685 EVGTISSRESST
-1697 AITGFDTGKYKLSTD
+1697 AITGFDTGRYELRL
-1712 DGINYYLKRLSSGGG
+1712 DGEDYYLKRISSGGG
-1727 SGGGETSTVGDVNGD
+1727 SGGGETSTIGDVNGD

-1858 QAA
+1858 QVA

>member
-27 TTLVDTAA
+27 TTLVDMAA

-95 AKAYVHMRDGQL
+95 ASAYVHMRDGQL
-107 KVTALR
+107 KVAALR

-330 NGTGSVQCT
+330 NGTGSVQYA

-357 NTFDTITDKKDY
+357 HTFDTITDKKDY

-387 TLNEDL
+387 TLNENVTL
-393 TVDGA
+393 DGA
-398 VDCLFL
+398 ADCLFL

-601 APGVT
+601 APGAT
-606 LALEEYIRGENEA
+606 LVLEETVEADWEKDIDGGQLKCGAPMVIRGTFSVGNGA
-619 PPTGT
+619 YANPDG
-624 MGGRIECSAPLV
+624 
-636 IKGMLDVRA
+636 DVS
-645 EACLNPETVTVE
+645 VE
-657 NGGKLIVQ
+657 NDGKLIM
-665 ANGEYNSWYG
+665 AG
-675 SFTVKAGGHVTNNG
+675 SAYFGGRSFVVKAGGHVANNG
-689 WISFGEDS
+689 WMSFTEGAT
-697 VIAVEGDWAA
+697 ITVEGDWAA
-707 AWTQGEGAEANKN
+707 VWTQGEGAETNIN
-720 VAARLE
+720 VAAALE
-726 QGDNADQKIQKALAD
+726 QGDNADQKIQKALTD

-753 TVPVYREDSGE
+753 TLSVYRQDDGE
-764 RIELTQDLT
+764 RIELTRDVT
-773 IPAGVELA
+773 IPTGVMLG
-781 FSSEGA
+781 FYNEGV
-787 TTYIAEGAALTVQG
+787 TTYIAEGTALTIQG
-801 ILYSNDPFTVDGKLT
+801 GLYSDAPITVDGKLT
-816 VSANGWATVWN
+816 VSANGHANVQKN
-827 DLLVGGTLTI
+827 LLVGGTLTI

-865 LAAEQ
+865 LSAEQ
-870 FDLKHNEVDIGGG
+870 TELKHNEVDIGGG
-883 GDDGSKVVRSL
+883 DDGSKVVCSL

-951 YGDAYLYGKLDVS
+951 HGDAYLYGKLDVS
-964 NEGGYFGGYGLVKA
+964 NESGYFGGYGVVKA

-1000 SKEGASETLT
+1000 SKEGTSETLT
-1010 QEELTAAGASVLA
+1010 QEELTAAGASTLA
-1023 DGIEIDLG
+1023 NRIEIDLG
-1031 SQTTLTLAGGLE
+1031 SQTTLTLADGLE

-1053 ANAAKVVVNGTL
+1053 TNAAKVVVNGTL

-1094 ITVSTGGKLHVR
+1094 ITVSTGGKLHVH

-1115 QWTGSVQ
+1115 QWTGSVE
-1122 FGNNAWIA
+1122 FENNAWIA
-1130 LPEGAAWDDYVTVD
+1130 LPEGAAWDNYVTVD
-1144 DGCRLG
+1144 DGCNLCVSKSVRMSE
-1150 VNRTVNA
+1150 
-1157 DNLES
+1157 LES
-1162 FLQSCNDGRDYIVTL
+1162 FLQSCNDGRNYIVTL

-1186 VPLYIAT
+1186 VPLYIAA
-1193 GTTLTIPENVELTIY
+1193 GTTVTIPENVTVQIPDYNIGGFSEFA
-1208 DLTGNGYDTIIIG
+1208 IG
-1221 AADDSGNKGEII
+1221 AADENGTKGELVVNGRLEVNVPARVEGTLT
-1233 VNGSLRISMPAQVD
+1233 VNGSARF
-1247 GTLAINGEMRA
+1247 GNGYEVRA
-1258 VSGDTTTVNG
+1258 NG
-1268 AMTVNEGGT
+1268 AMLVNAGGEMVIT
-1277 VQFSRLAGTGTI
+1277 GKLTGTGTI

-1308 SGNTTIDNT
+1308 SGKTTIYNT

-1338 ERQTIFLCRSAM
+1338 ERQTIYLCRSAM
-1350 DDAAPGF
+1350 DDADPYF

-1365 PSSVELRMDE
+1365 PSGVELHMDE

-1393 VAGAVYSWAEDGV
+1393 LGGEMHIWPEEGV
-1406 TVNGTLET
+1406 TVYGTMET
-1414 LYGGQD
+1414 LGGQAQD
-1420 ENGNWIPDGRIA
+1420 GNWQQGGYLKTGVLTVEVNARFINGGNTSLHIADRKTDGFLTVKGTMENKGELSCQTA
-1432 AYSVTVASTGNLVNG
+1432 MHSGVTFVNDGSFSVTFALQISE
-1447 GSTNV
+1447 GSTIQNNR
-1452 YDRDEQTGG
+1452 YMQ
-1461 TLAVEGK
+1461 
-1468 MENSGNLN
+1468 
-1476 CRDLQYSGTTLTN
+1476 
-1489 KGDIRV
+1489 
-1495 RQQLKI
+1495 
-1501 AEGSVIEN
+1501 
-1509 TGWITYGDCDALDK
+1509 YGDCDALDK
-1523 INNSENATIRWEKT
+1523 IVNSEGASIHWQRYVTTIAEMRA
-1537 VNTVEELRTLLT
+1537 LLT
-1549 RTENGTATLELR
+1549 RTDEGTIILWPQGEETL
-1561 EDCTLNEDL
+1561 TEDL
-1570 VIPGHIQLQISGE
+1570 AIPGNIELVFAADHGQ
-1583 NGTPHTLTVPEN
+1583 TPTLTVSEG
-1595 VTLFV
+1595 VTLSV
-1600 GGQLTAQN
+1600 GGQLNIQD
-1608 SATIV
+1608 SATLV
-1613 VNGTLVTS
+1613 VNGTLATCNNV
-1621 GFAQV
+1621 QV
-1626 YGALTINESGVW
+1626 YGTLIISESGVW
-1638 EQKDNAD
+1638 QQENW
-1645 VSDDRASVTIDGLL
+1645 ASVSNDGASITINGAL
-1659 EQSESRVQLSS
+1659 EQSESGVELTS

-1678 GANARWN
+1678 GTNAHWN
-1685 EVGTISSYKSST
+1685 EVGTISSHESST

-1727 SGGGETSTVGDVNGD
+1727 SGGGETSTIGDVNGD

-1821 QTEDGGAPV
+1821 QTEDVGAPV
-1830 EPAPAVDDVPETVE
+1830 EPAPTVDDVPETVE

-1851 PQTEAGE
+1851 PQT
-1858 QAA
+1858 

>member
-27 TTLVDTAA
+27 TTLVDTALA
-35 ADMTY
+35 ANY
-40 VEQDGWFYFWDEQG
+40 VTDKDGNTYFWSEQG
-54 LKDILTANADSEWIP
+54 LRELIAADPDGYVCFAKSAAQLEDSNATLTIASDLTIPKGFGVYMGEGRLEVSSGKTLTVEGQLEAGYDKVSGSVVVAEGATYYLFSEASTGAQLTADLQKLGAAAAADTSGAHYSAYIIG
-69 MRFAASQSELDDSTG
+69 D
-84 TMTLNSSVTIP
+84 VTVSGDLTAP
-95 AKAYVHMRDGQL
+95 AKVELFLGRERAL
-107 KVTALR
+107 TVTG
-113 KLTVQGTLV
+113 KLTVESGAYVYASEALTVGSMEVKADSAVDAYGGIRYGSTLTVNGSMVLYDKSFGTDSPSAITIGAGGKLMNGYEAITIADRWSVSDGATIDNGGSLVVPVEHRGDLAGKKNVPGNIYSVKMLTDAEASRSGALQSAMAAFDGISGKVDNEYFNVIVRNAQLWQPLQVTLPDDLTVDGTVDGISFLQLAPSANTESFFPSVTLTAGKTLTVALGKQLSSTVPFAVNGTLV
-122 TRVDRA
+122 LPEGGMVDGIYPTA
-128 VTGSVSVEGDGV
+128 TFNGGLQVNGTVNSFGW
-140 YCKYSDVTDG
+140 
-150 VSLVSELKKLGNMA
+150 
-164 AAGDVAKN
+164 
-172 LEVSVMAD
+172 
-180 VTVNGDLTVPAGVY
+180 VTVNGD
-194 MYLDE
+194 M
-199 GKTLQV
+199 
-205 SGALTVEKDAAVG
+205 
-218 DYGVLKAV
+218 
-226 SVNIEQG
+226 
-233 GSMSYGEGAELDYG
+233 
-247 SQLTVNGEFYGFGTV
+247 
-262 RGTGSQPS
+262 
-270 IVIGGT
+270 
-276 AEIDNYGAGSI
+276 
-287 SADVWSVNAAAT
+287 
-299 INNYGVLVVPLAQ
+299 
-312 RASLVSGTN
+312 
-321 ISYNAKDGD
+321 
-330 NGTGSVQCT
+330 
-339 VRLTDTEAGK
+339 
-349 AGVLQNAI
+349 
-357 NTFDTITDKKDY
+357 
-369 ELFAVS
+369 
-375 VSNAAKGQPMQL
+375 
-387 TLNEDL
+387 
-393 TVDGA
+393 
-398 VDCLFL
+398 
-404 TQNDWPEDE
+404 
-413 TGFAPHVTI
+413 
-422 GEGAALTVAAGRTL
+422 TVAAGGTFRQQYGSLTVTGTL
-436 SANVP
+436 
-441 VTVNGTLDIRSEGS
+441 TVNGTLDLAETN
-455 FTFGTPGIVV
+455 FTVKGTYV
-465 LQDGM
+465 
-470 TVNGTVLTAGLLE
+470 
-483 VSGDVIV
+483 
-490 AEGGVL
+490 
-496 HQTMGGVRIEGSLTV
+496 
-511 NGTMTVDMVD
+511 
-521 FQIKG
+521 KG
-526 SYTKGANATVT
+526 ENATVNMD
-537 IGENANFS
+537 EKVNFD
-545 YQAKTTFNK
+545 YQVRTEFNRA
-554 DAILAAFAQED
+554 AILAAFAQED

-575 DVTLTENLTIPK
+575 DVTLTEDLTIPK

-636 IKGMLDVRA
+636 IKGTLDVRA
-645 EACLNPETVTVE
+645 EACLNPGTVTVE

-675 SFTVKAGGHVTNNG
+675 SFTIKAGGHVTNNG

-697 VIAVEGDWAA
+697 VITVEDEWAV

-720 VAARLE
+720 VAVRLK
-726 QGDNADQKIQKALAD
+726 QGDNADQKIQKALTD

-753 TVPVYREDSGE
+753 TVPIYREDSGE

-787 TTYIAEGAALTVQG
+787 MTCIAEGAALTVQG
-801 ILYSNDPFTVDGKLT
+801 ILYSNDPFTVDGELT
-816 VSANGWATVWN
+816 VSANGYATVWN

-837 DEDGRMYCQYLTDEN
+837 DEGGRMYCQYLTDEN

-870 FDLKHNEVDIGGG
+870 TELKHNEVDIGG

-951 YGDAYLYGKLDVS
+951 HGDAYLYGKLDVS
-964 NEGGYFGGYGLVKA
+964 NESGYFGGYGVVKA

-1000 SKEGASETLT
+1000 SKEGTSETLT
-1010 QEELTAAGASVLA
+1010 QEELTAAGASTLA
-1023 DGIEIDLG
+1023 NRIEIDLG
-1031 SQTTLTLAGGLE
+1031 SQTTLTLADGLE
-1043 IRDKNVSIGG
+1043 IRDKNVYIWG

-1094 ITVSTGGKLHVR
+1094 ITVSTGGKLHVH
-1106 NYYNESEHR
+1106 NYYNGSEHR
-1115 QWTGSVQ
+1115 QWTGSVE
-1122 FGNNAWIA
+1122 FENNAWIA

-1277 VQFSRLAGTGTI
+1277 AQFSKLSGTGTI

-1308 SGNTTIDNT
+1308 SGKTTIGNT

-1326 LKAALSSLSGST
+1326 LKAALSSLDGSA
-1338 ERQTIFLCRSAM
+1338 EWQTIYLCRSAM
-1350 DDAAPGF
+1350 DDAAPYF

-1365 PSSVELRMDE
+1365 PSNVGLRMDE

-1393 VAGAVYSWAEDGV
+1393 VAGAVYTWAEDGV

-1414 LYGGQD
+1414 LNGGQD
-1420 ENGNWIPDGRIA
+1420 ENGNWIPNGRLA

-1523 INNSENATIRWEKT
+1523 INNSGDAHIRWEKT
-1537 VNTVEELRTLLT
+1537 VNTVEELRMLLT

-1570 VIPGHIQLQISGE
+1570 AIPGHIQLQISGE

-1595 VTLFV
+1595 VTLSV

-1697 AITGFDTGKYKLSTD
+1697 TITGFDPGRYELRS
-1712 DGINYYLKRLSSGGG
+1712 DGEYYYLKRVSSGGG
-1727 SGGGETSTVGDVNGD
+1727 SGGGSSGGETSTIGDVNGD

-1756 MAGIDDLEDTTR
+1756 MAGIDDLEDTAR

-1785 ARMLEAQQDTQ
+1785 ARMLEAQQGTQ

-1821 QTEDGGAPV
+1821 QTEDGGASV
-1830 EPAPAVDDVPETVE
+1830 ESVPAADDVPETIE
-1844 ESVTGEV
+1844 EPVTDEE
-1851 PQTEAGE
+1851 PQTEAVE

>member
-27 TTLVDTAA
+27 TTLVDTALA
-35 ADMTY
+35 ANY
-40 VEQDGWFYFWDEQG
+40 VTDKDGNTYFWSEQG
-54 LKDILTANADSEWIP
+54 LRELIAAAPDGYVCFAKSAAQLEDSNATLTIASDLTIPKGFGVYMGEGRLEVSSGKTLTVEGQLEAGYDKVSGSIVATEGATYYLFSEASTGAQLASDLPKLGAAAAVDKSGAKYSAYIIGDVTVSGDLTA
-69 MRFAASQSELDDSTG
+69 
-84 TMTLNSSVTIP
+84 P
-95 AKAYVHMRDGQL
+95 AKVELFLGRERAL
-107 KVTALR
+107 TVTG
-113 KLTVQGTLV
+113 KLTVESSAYVYATEALTVGSMEVKADSAVDAYGGIRYGSTLTVNGSMVLYDKSFGTGTTSTITIGAGGKLMNGYEAITIADRWYIGDNATVDNSGSLAVPVEYRGDLAGKKNVPGAICSVKMLTDTEASRPGALQSAMAAFDSVSGKADNEYFTVVVRNEQYWQPLQVTLPEDLTVGGTVDGISFLQLAPPANTERFFPSVTLPAGKTLTVALGKQLSSTVPFVVNGTLV
-122 TRVDRA
+122 LPEG
-128 VTGSVSVEGDGV
+128 GSMVNGAYPTATFNGGLQVNGTVNSFGW
-140 YCKYSDVTDG
+140 
-150 VSLVSELKKLGNMA
+150 
-164 AAGDVAKN
+164 
-172 LEVSVMAD
+172 
-180 VTVNGDLTVPAGVY
+180 VTVNGD
-194 MYLDE
+194 M
-199 GKTLQV
+199 
-205 SGALTVEKDAAVG
+205 
-218 DYGVLKAV
+218 
-226 SVNIEQG
+226 
-233 GSMSYGEGAELDYG
+233 
-247 SQLTVNGEFYGFGTV
+247 
-262 RGTGSQPS
+262 
-270 IVIGGT
+270 
-276 AEIDNYGAGSI
+276 
-287 SADVWSVNAAAT
+287 
-299 INNYGVLVVPLAQ
+299 
-312 RASLVSGTN
+312 
-321 ISYNAKDGD
+321 
-330 NGTGSVQCT
+330 
-339 VRLTDTEAGK
+339 
-349 AGVLQNAI
+349 
-357 NTFDTITDKKDY
+357 
-369 ELFAVS
+369 
-375 VSNAAKGQPMQL
+375 
-387 TLNEDL
+387 
-393 TVDGA
+393 
-398 VDCLFL
+398 
-404 TQNDWPEDE
+404 
-413 TGFAPHVTI
+413 
-422 GEGAALTVAAGRTL
+422 TVAAGGTFRQQYGSLTVTGTL
-436 SANVP
+436 
-441 VTVNGTLDIRSEGS
+441 TVNGTLDLAETN
-455 FTFGTPGIVV
+455 FTVKGTYV
-465 LQDGM
+465 
-470 TVNGTVLTAGLLE
+470 
-483 VSGDVIV
+483 
-490 AEGGVL
+490 
-496 HQTMGGVRIEGSLTV
+496 
-511 NGTMTVDMVD
+511 
-521 FQIKG
+521 KG
-526 SYTKGANATVT
+526 ENATVNMD
-537 IGENANFS
+537 EKVSFD
-545 YQAKTTFNK
+545 YQVRTEFNK
-554 DAILAAFAQED
+554 AAILAAFAQEN

-570 VEVNE
+570 VDLDRDEV
-575 DVTLTENLTIPK
+575 LTETLTIPRK
-587 GKTLVIDGYGTLTI
+587 KTLVIEGYGTLTI
-601 APGVT
+601 APGAT
-606 LALEEYIRGENEA
+606 LALEEYIRGENESPWTGA
-619 PPTGT
+619 P
-624 MGGRIECSAPLV
+624 GGKLECSAPLV
-636 IKGMLDVRA
+636 IQGTLDVGK
-645 EACLNPETVTVE
+645 ETYLNLQSTVTVE

-665 ANGEYNSWYG
+665 ENGEYYSWNG

-689 WISFGEDS
+689 WMSFGEDS
-697 VIAVEGDWAA
+697 AITVEGDWAV

-726 QGDNADQKIQKALAD
+726 QGDNADQKIEKALTD

-753 TVPVYREDSGE
+753 TLSVYRQDDGE

-787 TTYIAEGAALTVQG
+787 TTYIAEGAALTIQG
-801 ILYSNDPFTVDGKLT
+801 GLYSDAPFNVDGKLT

-827 DLLVGGTLTI
+827 NLLVGGTLTI
-837 DEDGRMYCQYLTDEN
+837 DEGGRMYCQYLTDEN

-870 FDLKHNEVDIGGG
+870 FDLKHNEVDIGG

-939 GVTLTNKGNVWL
+939 GVTLTNKGNVTVF
-951 YGDAYLYGKLDVS
+951 GDMYLYGKLDVS
-964 NEGGYFGGYGLVKA
+964 GETGGFRGYGMIM
-978 GGEDNLVGDEYGNR
+978 EGDESSIIGEYGGR
-992 QFNWTARI
+992 RFRWTMRVTK
-1000 SKEGASETLT
+1000 SGETEILT
-1010 QEELTAAGASVLA
+1010 AEELTAMFDAPLVSA
-1023 DGIEIDLG
+1023 IELRLG
-1031 SQTTLTLAGGLE
+1031 RQTTLTLNGDIAINDKQLNISGGQYS
-1043 IRDKNVSIGG
+1043 NVVI
-1053 ANAAKVVVNGTL
+1053 NGKL
-1065 SVWNYLNLD
+1065 SVWRYMYISTT
-1074 APMTV
+1074 MTV
-1079 NGTVNVYDSVYASRD
+1079 NGTVEVYANLVMRGNMT
-1094 ITVSTGGKLHVR
+1094 INNGGNLHVR
-1106 NYYNESEHR
+1106 NYLDKDTYR
-1115 QWTGSVQ
+1115 QWIGSVE
-1122 FGNNAWIA
+1122 FAEGFRIN
-1130 LPEGAAWDDYVTVD
+1130 LPEGATMGDYVTVD
-1144 DGCRLG
+1144 QGCTVGVRKYVAASELEGTLRNCADGQYYIIQ
-1150 VNRTVNA
+1150 VSN
-1157 DNLES
+1157 D
-1162 FLQSCNDGRDYIVTL
+1162 QSQSEKWPL
-1177 HMNRHEGES
+1177 H
-1186 VPLYIAT
+1186 IAA
-1193 GTTLTIPENVELTIY
+1193 GTTVTIPENVTVQIPDYNIGGFSEFA
-1208 DLTGNGYDTIIIG
+1208 IG
-1221 AADDSGNKGEII
+1221 AADENGTKGELVVNGRLEVDVPARVEGTLT
-1233 VNGSLRISMPAQVD
+1233 VNGSARF
-1247 GTLAINGEMRA
+1247 GNGYEVR
-1258 VSGDTTTVNG
+1258 TNG
-1268 AMTVNEGGT
+1268 AMLVNAGGEMEIT
-1277 VQFSRLAGTGTI
+1277 GKLTGTGTI

-1308 SGNTTIDNT
+1308 SGKTMIDNT

-1338 ERQTIFLCRSAM
+1338 ERQTIYLCRSAM
-1350 DDAAPGF
+1350 DDANPYF
-1357 VIDEDITV
+1357 VIDGDITV
-1365 PSSVELRMDE
+1365 PSGVELRMDE

-1685 EVGTISSYKSST
+1685 EVGTISSRESST

-1727 SGGGETSTVGDVNGD
+1727 SGGGETSTIGDVNGD

-1844 ESVTGEV
+1844 EPVTDEE

-1858 QAA
+1858 QVA

>member
-95 AKAYVHMRDGQL
+95 ASAYVHMRDGQL
-107 KVTALR
+107 KVAALR

-330 NGTGSVQCT
+330 NGTGSVQYA

-387 TLNEDL
+387 TLNENVTL
-393 TVDGA
+393 DGA
-398 VDCLFL
+398 ADCLFL

-483 VSGDVIV
+483 VSGDVAV

-496 HQTMGGVRIEGSLTV
+496 HQTMGSVRIEGSLTV
-511 NGTMTVDMVD
+511 NGTMIVDMVD

-526 SYTKGANATVT
+526 SYTKGASATVT
-537 IGENANFS
+537 IGENANFN
-545 YQAKTTFNK
+545 YQAKTTFNR
-554 DAILAAFAQED
+554 DAILAAFAQEH

-575 DVTLTENLTIPK
+575 DVTLTEDLTIPK
-587 GKTLVIDGYGTLTI
+587 GKTLVIDGYETLTI

-636 IKGMLDVRA
+636 IKGTLDVRA
-645 EACLNPETVTVE
+645 EACLNPGTVTVE

-697 VIAVEGDWAA
+697 VITVEDGWAA

-720 VAARLE
+720 VAVRLE

-753 TVPVYREDSGE
+753 TLSVYRQDDGE
-764 RIELTQDLT
+764 RIELTQDVT
-773 IPAGVELA
+773 IPTGVMLA
-781 FSSEGA
+781 FYNEGV
-787 TTYIAEGAALTVQG
+787 TTYIAEGTALTIQG
-801 ILYSNDPFTVDGKLT
+801 GLYSDAPITVDGKLT
-816 VSANGWATVWN
+816 VSASGYANVHKN
-827 DLLVGGTLTI
+827 LLVGGTLTI
-837 DEDGRMYCQYLTDEN
+837 DEGGRMYCRYLTDEN
-852 EQGKAGTIVNNGS
+852 EQGTAGKIINNGS
-865 LAAEQ
+865 LSAEQ
-870 FDLKHNEVDIGGG
+870 LDLKHNEVDIGG

-939 GVTLTNKGNVWL
+939 GVTLTNKGNVTL
-951 YGDAYLYGKLDVS
+951 YGNAYLYGKLDVS
-964 NEGGYFGGYGLVKA
+964 SGNGYFGGNGVVKA

-1000 SKEGASETLT
+1000 SKEGTSETLT
-1010 QEELTAAGASVLA
+1010 QEELTAAGASTLA
-1023 DGIEIDLG
+1023 NRIEINLG
-1031 SQTTLTLAGGLE
+1031 SQTTLTLADGLE
-1043 IRDKNVSIGG
+1043 IRDKNVSIWG

-1106 NYYNESEHR
+1106 NYLDKDTYR
-1115 QWTGSVQ
+1115 QWTGSVE
-1122 FGNNAWIA
+1122 FESNAWIA

-1308 SGNTTIDNT
+1308 SGKTTIDNT

-1326 LKAALSSLSGST
+1326 LKAALSSLSGSA
-1338 ERQTIFLCRSAM
+1338 ERQTIYLCRSAM
-1350 DDAAPGF
+1350 DDADPYF
-1357 VIDEDITV
+1357 VIDGDITV
-1365 PSSVELRMDE
+1365 PSGVELRMDE

-1393 VAGAVYSWAEDGV
+1393 VAGAVYTWAEDGV

-1414 LYGGQD
+1414 LHGGQD
-1420 ENGNWIPDGRIA
+1420 ENGNWISNGRVV
-1432 AYSVTVASTGNLVNG
+1432 AYSVTVASTGRLVNG
-1447 GSTNV
+1447 GGLDVN
-1452 YDRDEQTGG
+1452 DRDEQTGG
-1461 TLAVEGK
+1461 MLAVEGVL
-1468 MENSGNLN
+1468 ENSNTVN
-1476 CRDLQYSGTTLTN
+1476 CRDLRYSGTALTN
-1489 KGDIRV
+1489 KGNIYV

-1501 AEGSVIEN
+1501 AEGCVIEN
-1509 TGWITYGDCDALDK
+1509 AGQVTYADCDALDK
-1523 INNSENATIRWEKT
+1523 INNSENATICWSKI
-1537 VNTVEELRTLLT
+1537 VNTVEDLRALLT
-1549 RTENGTATLELR
+1549 RTENGTAWLTLR
-1561 EDCTLNEDL
+1561 EDHVLTEDL
-1570 VIPGHIQLQISGE
+1570 TIPE
-1583 NGTPHTLTVPEN
+1583 NIELRLGAEYGQTPTLAVSEN
-1595 VTLFV
+1595 VTLSV
-1600 GGQLTAQN
+1600 NGQLNIQD
-1608 SATIV
+1608 SATLA
-1613 VNGTLVTS
+1613 VNGTLETS
-1621 GFAQV
+1621 NDVQV
-1626 YGALTINESGVW
+1626 YGAILISESGVW
-1638 EQKDNAD
+1638 KQKN
-1645 VSDDRASVTIDGLL
+1645 SASVHNDSASITINGRL
-1659 EQSESRVQLSS
+1659 EQSESWVELTS

-1678 GANARWN
+1678 GANAHWN
-1685 EVGTISSYKSST
+1685 EVGTISSRESST
-1697 AITGFDTGKYKLSTD
+1697 AITGFDTGKYKLSTN
-1712 DGINYYLKRLSSGGG
+1712 DGINYYLERVSSGGG

-1785 ARMLEAQQDTQ
+1785 ARMLEAQQGTQ

-1844 ESVTGEV
+1844 EPVTGEV

>member
-27 TTLVDTAA
+27 TTLVDMAA

-95 AKAYVHMRDGQL
+95 AEAYVHMRDGQL
-107 KVTALR
+107 KVAALR

-150 VSLVSELKKLGNMA
+150 VSLVSELKKLGDMA
-164 AAGDVAKN
+164 AAGDVAKD

-205 SGALTVEKDAAVG
+205 SGALTVKKDAVVG
-218 DYGVLKAV
+218 NYGVLKAA

-247 SQLTVNGEFYGFGTV
+247 SQLTVNGGFHGFGTV

-276 AEIDNYGAGSI
+276 AEVDNYGAGSI
-287 SADVWSVNAAAT
+287 FADVWSVNATAT

-330 NGTGSVQCT
+330 NGTGSVQYA

-357 NTFDTITDKKDY
+357 NTFDTITGKKDY

-375 VSNAAKGQPMQL
+375 VSNAVKGQPMQL
-387 TLNEDL
+387 TLNENV

-404 TQNDWPEDE
+404 TQNDWPGDQA
-413 TGFAPHVTI
+413 GFAPHVTI

-436 SANVP
+436 SSNVP
-441 VTVNGTLDIRSEGS
+441 VTVNGTLDIRNEGG

-470 TVNGTVLTAGLLE
+470 TLNGTVLTAGLLE
-483 VSGDVIV
+483 VYGDVAV

-496 HQTMGGVRIEGSLTV
+496 HQTMGSVRIEGSLTV
-511 NGTMTVDMVD
+511 NGTMIVDMVD

-537 IGENANFS
+537 IGENANFN
-545 YQAKTTFNK
+545 YQAKTTFNR

-601 APGVT
+601 APGAT
-606 LALEEYIRGENEA
+606 LALEGTVEADWEKNIDGGQLKCGAPMVIRG
-619 PPTGT
+619 TFSVGT
-624 MGGRIECSAPLV
+624 
-636 IKGMLDVRA
+636 RA
-645 EACLNPETVTVE
+645 YANPYTTITVE
-657 NGGKLIVQ
+657 NGGSLVM
-665 ANGEYNSWYG
+665 NGSSYFAG
-675 SFTVKAGGHVTNNG
+675 HSFTVKSGGRVINNSRMAFGTGNTITVEDG
-689 WISFGEDS
+689 WDS
-697 VIAVEGDWAA
+697 
-707 AWTQGEGAEANKN
+707 AWTQGPNATAEVNRGIYLYSN
-720 VAARLE
+720 
-726 QGDNADQKIQKALAD
+726 DNAAAAIQTAIAEVTG
-741 INASTLPDFFSY
+741 SLPEFFSY
-753 TVPVYREDSGE
+753 VVYVYREDDGE
-764 RIELTQDLT
+764 RIELTQDVT
-773 IPAGVELA
+773 IPTGVMLA
-781 FSSEGA
+781 FYNEGVM
-787 TTYIAEGAALTVQG
+787 TYIAKGAALTVQG
-801 ILYSNDPFTVDGKLT
+801 GLYSEAPITVDGKLT
-816 VSANGWATVWN
+816 VSASGYANVYN
-827 DLLVGGTLTI
+827 NLLVGGTLTV

-883 GDDGSKVVRSL
+883 GGDDGSKVVYSL

-902 EGGQINYRGTELTI
+902 EGGQIDYRGTELTI

-964 NEGGYFGGYGLVKA
+964 NEGGYIWGYGLVKA
-978 GGEDNLVGDEYGNR
+978 GGEDNLIGDKYGNR
-992 QFNWTARI
+992 YFNWTTCI

-1023 DGIEIDLG
+1023 DGIEINLG
-1031 SQTTLTLAGGLE
+1031 SQTTLTLADDLE

-1074 APMTV
+1074 VPMTV
-1079 NGTVNVYDSVYASRD
+1079 NGTVDAYGSVYASRD
-1094 ITVSTGGKLHVR
+1094 ITVSTGGKLRVR
-1106 NYYNESEHR
+1106 NYYDESEHR
-1115 QWTGSVQ
+1115 QWTGSVE
-1122 FGNNAWIA
+1122 FGDTAWIA

-1144 DGCRLG
+1144 DGCDLC
-1150 VNRTVNA
+1150 VNKSVRMSE
-1157 DNLES
+1157 LES
-1162 FLQSCNDGRDYIVTL
+1162 FLQSCNDGRKYMVTL
-1177 HMNRHEGES
+1177 RVDQHQGES
-1186 VPLYIAT
+1186 IPVYFAT
-1193 GTTLTIPENVELTIY
+1193 GTTVVIPKNVELRINN
-1208 DLTGNGYDTIIIG
+1208 LTYRGYSAFVIG
-1221 AADDSGNKGEII
+1221 AADESGKKGEVI
-1233 VNGSLRISMPAQVD
+1233 VNGSLRVSMPAQVD
-1247 GTLAINGEMRA
+1247 GTLTINGKLWA
-1258 VSGDTTTVNG
+1258 FGGATTTVNG
-1268 AMTVNEGGT
+1268 ALTVSEGANM
-1277 VQFSRLAGTGTI
+1277 SCNRLAGTGTI

-1308 SGNTTIDNT
+1308 SGKTTIYNT

-1326 LKAALSSLSGST
+1326 LKAALSSLSGSA
-1338 ERQTIFLCRSAM
+1338 ERQTIYLCRSAM
-1350 DDAAPGF
+1350 DDANPYF
-1357 VIDEDITV
+1357 VIDGDITV
-1365 PSSVELRMDE
+1365 PSGVELRMDE

-1393 VAGAVYSWAEDGV
+1393 IAGDVYCWAEDGV

-1420 ENGNWIPDGRIA
+1420 ENGNWIPNGQIA
-1432 AYSVTVASTGNLVNG
+1432 AYSVTVASTGHLVNG
-1447 GSTNV
+1447 GNTDVN
-1452 YDRDEQTGG
+1452 DRDEQTGG
-1461 TLAVEGK
+1461 TLAVEGVL
-1468 MENSGNLN
+1468 ENSNTVN
-1476 CRDLQYSGTTLTN
+1476 CRDLKYSGTELTN
-1489 KGDIRV
+1489 KGNIYV

-1501 AEGSVIEN
+1501 AEGSAIEN
-1509 TGWITYGDCDALDK
+1509 AGWITYGDCDALDK
-1523 INNSENATIRWEKT
+1523 INNSGKATIHWEKT
-1537 VNTVEELRTLLT
+1537 VNTVEELRALLT
-1549 RTENGTATLELR
+1549 RMEDGTATLELR

-1570 VIPGHIQLQISGE
+1570 AVPGNIELVFAADHGQ
-1583 NGTPHTLTVPEN
+1583 TPTLTVSEG
-1595 VTLFV
+1595 VTLSAN
-1600 GGQLTAQN
+1600 GQLN
-1608 SATIV
+1608 IKDSATLA
-1613 VNGTLVTS
+1613 VNGTLATS
-1621 GFAQV
+1621 NDVQV
-1626 YGALTINESGVW
+1626 NGALLISESGVW
-1638 EQKDNAD
+1638 KQKN
-1645 VSDDRASVTIDGLL
+1645 SASVNNDSASITINGAL
-1659 EQSESRVQLSS
+1659 EQSESGVELTS
-1670 WRNGKIIF
+1670 WWNGKIIF

-1685 EVGTISSYKSST
+1685 EVGAICSRESST
-1697 AITGFDTGKYKLSTD
+1697 AIIGFDPGKYELRS
-1712 DGINYYLKRLSSGGG
+1712 DGEYYYLKRVSSGGG
-1727 SGGGETSTVGDVNGD
+1727 SGGGETSITGDVNGD

-1777 SAADLTAL
+1777 SAVDLTAL
-1785 ARMLEAQQDTQ
+1785 VRMLEAQQGTQ
-1796 TADAD
+1796 MDDAD